1 MNKQNSKHI
10 KTIQKKNKQYDDG
23 GNLLSTSLASV
34 GAALGTTLGSI
45 GNKNNRTS
53 VIGNALGYLAAP
65 IGTMAGSLITNNTT
79 TDDPIKKTKKTN
91 NTSILQPYEPPI
103 YKPNIPQLKYTSP
116 KFAVGGA
123 IAAGAISSVIGALGS
138 GINSLLGKNKQGIA
152 QENQQANL
160 SQIQAANLGNVQSM
174 DDLLNSYIIPV
185 TANPGNF
192 GKWASGYG
200 RHKWGIDQT
209 NLLAQESIN
218 HNADR
223 LSTQNEL
230 SLKQNYASF
239 GGNLN
244 TAGANF
250 TTGMKH
256 INKGDTHENNPYEG
270 VPMGVDPQGTPNLV
284 EEGETIYN
292 DYVFSDRLKVPKQKI
307 KKGQTKFT
315 QEEKILHKYE
325 GKTYAD
331 AAKKAEK
338 DSGVDERPNDNIA
351 KRGFETILEI
361 LAQSQE
367 QQRAE
372 EDKEKIQQQLEALQ
386 EYLNSLS
393 PEEREQIIQQIQQQL
408 TGQEVP
414 QQEIPQQVQQQG
426 VPQDQQQMMQQQ
438 QQLSPE
444 EIAMMQQQQP
454 QQQEMSPEQQTMLQQ
469 QMQQQ
474 PPMEEQPMQEPQQQ
488 VQIQAYGGKLYEE
501 GGQLSPEQ
509 MAMLQQQQG
518 IPQQEVTPPTEPQS
532 PQDLPPEYQGQE
544 VPQGVEEVPQE
555 GQQEPTQEVPQ
566 ETPQEQIEQSPAEM
580 IDTNVNPEDM
590 STTELNKK
598 IDEIIRYAKDTQD
611 KQLARE
617 ARKIKKK
624 GTRTEK
630 EEFVQETLEEIKEEQ
645 DQIRQDKAVKE
656 ENIKQ
661 QQVQQQQL
669 AEEQAAQMQQQQQM
683 PQEEQVPQEAMQQE
697 GVPQEAVQ
705 ADAGQA
711 LDAQEVPQEMQETP
725 MMANGG
731 KLCAEGGAINM
742 GAVLAAIFEKNK
754 NNPAMMSKFRR
765 LQNCTDPQLQNDI
778 AREIIELDRNSS
790 YSCGGKLYADG
801 GDISSQV
808 AQAIPIY
815 DQIAEKDPNI
825 TQLFDQILKSVSS
838 DTVAKLGEQGIDPQ
852 NFAKYA
858 AVTQYMQQYQNNQA
872 ANGGKL
878 FEDGGVEQLL
888 IENYAKLT
896 KPLVQG
902 KSPLT
907 HRDSR
912 INDLSFLIWQ
922 PINQR
927 AYNLYKTV
935 QGDSEDRFRM
945 FIRTIIQN
953 AIYDDIQAKGKEL
966 QGFDENDTSEKIEN
980 YINENWNTLDSHP
993 ELRQTLID
1001 ILPKDYKFNSN
1012 FKVPT
1017 ALERLGL
1024 NDLPIINRQQNY
1036 TNTTS
1041 DTNTTSNVSTPK
1053 ASNIE
1058 KDTQDE
1064 IANTSNISSENQVN
1078 TDDIQKNVQQP
1089 KEEDSKAENNILQ
1102 NISPAIKVAIEKAT
1116 EIIEKQKK
1124 IDGKIEELVDGLLKS
1139 SGIKSKKLS
1148 TELQAYRDNIKAKLK
1163 DKLPEIL
1170 QNGKDISDVSINDIK
1185 DLNLLGTEGLNKTE
1199 ARKTVLNN
1207 ANIYSQQQSLISNG
1221 FEEGNLDNNNTL
1233 RWNGYTSPI
1242 KVRDIDPYK
1251 TFTDSQY
1258 GKNQLYLD
1266 PDTGLVYNGVKEGYN
1281 PNTPFDINTN
1291 GKLYKGTYWNL
1302 ADQGFYRTY
1311 NQDLN
1316 ENPFLK
1322 ANNYNIDKAKMD
1334 FVKYY
1339 NDKMFQFVAQSR
1351 GKANKKGGHV
1361 YQDKAGKL
1369 YYIDKSTKKKIY
1381 KTDNTSDLNEGQEND
1396 EWRKVFL
1403 TGKELRAWENQLE
1416 NGTSEKEKFLANS
1429 IKKTWGPKLNWSDD
1443 AQWHLRHEKDEN
1455 GKDYGLYSSSNP
1467 AGYLMETDEYLDDID
1482 PRTGKPYRE
1491 SIRTSDNVNGKHH
1504 SGTFGVDNTIKTY
1517 WVNTGTA
1524 EKPEYKQVVL
1534 NKGINI
1540 NNYNPELIGQAK
1552 DANGWN
1558 IQRYLINDNKKR
1570 YAIKSGDKVYTIDAD
1585 NFNPA
1590 SAGLKTTTVV
1600 PYKDQNIPGLNGKTT
1615 WLEFDK
1621 DSKTDSTSPLFPFPS
1636 KVPLL
1641 AGIGLQAGTTLFN
1654 ALKPIDYSNAD
1665 ALANLAATT
1674 GRTAS
1679 TISPPKIGDYLTY
1692 RPVDRNF
1699 IANQTLAQA
1708 NNINR
1713 TLAGLSG
1720 GNRGTATANILGN
1733 DYNTLVALGTDYM
1746 NAYEK
1751 NREQEQKVAQFNRET
1766 NKLNADWQMA
1776 ADRAN
1781 QDAYNNRL
1789 NLQANFN
1796 KDAINMRN
1804 TLETNKGNAI
1814 SAGLTGLANLV
1825 YNLYQDD
1832 YNKKLQK
1839 YSIDMGN
1846 PGPSTRYEYPKTSGA
1861 KGGKLR
1867 TRRKRTFNI

>member
-53 VIGNALGYLAAP
+53 VIGDALGYLAAP
-65 IGTMAGSLITNNTT
+65 IGTVAGSLITNNTT
-79 TDDPIKKTKKTN
+79 TDDPIKKTKKIN

-123 IAAGAISSVIGALGS
+123 LAAGAISAGIGALS
-138 GINSLLGKNKQGIA
+138 GITSSLLGKNKQGIA
-152 QENQQANL
+152 QEDQQAKL

-192 GKWASGYG
+192 GKWSSGYG
-200 RHKWGIDQT
+200 RHKYGIDQT
-209 NLLAQESIN
+209 NLLVQESIN

-244 TAGANF
+244 TAGADF

-256 INKGDTHENNPYEG
+256 INTGDTHENNPYEG
-270 VPMGVDPQGTPNLV
+270 VPMGIDPQGTPNLV

-315 QEEKILHKYE
+315 QEEKVLHKYE

-372 EDKEKIQQQLEALQ
+372 EDKEKMQQQLEALQ
-386 EYLNSLS
+386 EYLNSLP

-408 TGQEVP
+408 TGQGVP

-474 PPMEEQPMQEPQQQ
+474 PTMEEQPMQEPQQQ
-488 VQIQAYGGKLYEE
+488 VQTQAYGGKLYEE

-518 IPQQEVTPPTEPQS
+518 TPQQEVTTPTESQS

-544 VPQGVEEVPQE
+544 VPQNVEEVPQE
-555 GQQEPTQEVPQ
+555 GQQQPIQEVPQ

-661 QQVQQQQL
+661 QQAQQQQL

-731 KLCAEGGAINM
+731 QLYAEGGAINM

-808 AQAIPIY
+808 AQY
-815 DQIAEKDPNI
+815 KNLYSQIAEKDPNI
-825 TQLFDQILKSVSS
+825 TQLFNQMLSSITPDVATQIQKQYGLSS
-838 DTVAKLGEQGIDPQ
+838 EDYAIFATV
-852 NFAKYA
+852 N
-858 AVTQYMQQYQNNQA
+858 QYMQQYQNNQA

-878 FEDGGVEQLL
+878 Q
-888 IENYAKLT
+888 
-896 KPLVQG
+896 
-902 KSPLT
+902 
-907 HRDSR
+907 
-912 INDLSFLIWQ
+912 
-922 PINQR
+922 
-927 AYNLYKTV
+927 
-935 QGDSEDRFRM
+935 
-945 FIRTIIQN
+945 
-953 AIYDDIQAKGKEL
+953 DD
-966 QGFDENDTSEKIEN
+966 TPEKIKN
-980 YINENWNTLDSHP
+980 YIKESWTTLDNYP

-1001 ILPKDYKFNSN
+1001 LLPK
-1012 FKVPT
+1012 
-1017 ALERLGL
+1017 A
-1024 NDLPIINRQQNY
+1024 
-1036 TNTTS
+1036 
-1041 DTNTTSNVSTPK
+1041 TSNVSTPK
-1053 ASNIE
+1053 AFNIE
-1058 KDTQDE
+1058 KDTQDK
-1064 IANTSNISSENQVN
+1064 IANTSNISSDNQVN
-1078 TDDIQKNVQQP
+1078 TEDIQENVQQP
-1089 KEEDSKAENNILQ
+1089 KEEDSKTENNISQ
-1102 NISPAIKVAIEKAT
+1102 DISPDKKVVIEKAT
-1116 EIIEKQKK
+1116 EIVEKQKK
-1124 IDGKIEELVDGLLKS
+1124 IDEKIEELVDGLLKS

-1148 TELQAYRDNIKAKLK
+1148 PELQTYRDNIKAKLK

-1170 QNGKDISDVSINDIK
+1170 KNGKDISDVSINDIK
-1185 DLNLLGTEGLNKTE
+1185 DLNLLGTNGLNKTE
-1199 ARKTVLNN
+1199 ARRTVLNN
-1207 ANIYSQQQSLISNG
+1207 ANIYNQQQSLIGNG
-1221 FEEGNLDNNNTL
+1221 FGEGKLDNNTL
-1233 RWNGYTSPI
+1233 SWNYNSPVT
-1242 KVRDIDPYK
+1242 VRDINPYK
-1251 TFTDSQY
+1251 TFTAKGYD
-1258 GKNQLYLD
+1258 GKQLYLD
-1266 PDTGLVYNGVKEGYN
+1266 PDTGLVYNKVKEGYN

-1291 GKLYKGTYWNL
+1291 GKLYTGTYQDL

-1311 NQDLN
+1311 NQNLDD
-1316 ENPFLK
+1316 NPFIK
-1322 ANNYNIDKAKMD
+1322 TNDYNIDKAKMD

-1351 GKANKKGGHV
+1351 GRANKNGEHV
-1361 YQDKAGKL
+1361 YEDKSGKL

-1381 KTDNTSDLNEGQEND
+1381 KTDNTSDLNKGQEND

-1403 TGKELRAWENQLE
+1403 TGKELRAWENQLQNSE
-1416 NGTSEKEKFLANS
+1416 NEKERFLANS
-1429 IKKTWGPKLNWSDD
+1429 IKKTWGPNLNWSDN

-1467 AGYLMETDEYLDDID
+1467 TGYLKETDEYLDDID

-1491 SIRTSDNVNGKHH
+1491 SNRTSDNVNGKHH

-1517 WVNTGTA
+1517 WVNTGTS
-1524 EKPEYKQVVL
+1524 EKPKYKQVVL
-1534 NKGINI
+1534 NQDINI
-1540 NNYNPELIGQAK
+1540 NDYSPELIGQKK

-1585 NFNPA
+1585 NFDPA

-1720 GNRGTATANILGN
+1720 GNRGTAAANILGN
-1733 DYNTLVALGTDYM
+1733 DYNTLVALGTNYM

-1804 TLETNKGNAI
+1804 TLETNKGSAI

>member
-23 GNLLSTSLASV
+23 GNLLSTIGGTIGSTIGSAITTSLDDGRHTGIGDFLIGASPLAGTLAVQALNNKSNKKINKIDPYKTPDFVNAQDPYRVQEPANYGASGGQFLSSLGAGMASSFLMGGIGHLFNKAFGNNNQAINQRNARIQQAYNQAANISNINNYDDMANASIDTGFSVNRGEYGWFNGHRYRKDVEGANASKDYLASV
-34 GAALGTTLGSI
+34 I
-45 GNKNNRTS
+45 
-53 VIGNALGYLAAP
+53 
-65 IGTMAGSLITNNTT
+65 
-79 TDDPIKKTKKTN
+79 
-91 NTSILQPYEPPI
+91 
-103 YKPNIPQLKYTSP
+103 PN
-116 KFAVGGA
+116 
-123 IAAGAISSVIGALGS
+123 
-138 GINSLLGKNKQGIA
+138 
-152 QENQQANL
+152 
-160 SQIQAANLGNVQSM
+160 
-174 DDLLNSYIIPV
+174 
-185 TANPGNF
+185 TAN
-192 GKWASGYG
+192 K
-200 RHKWGIDQT
+200 
-209 NLLAQESIN
+209 IN
-218 HNADR
+218 I
-223 LSTQNEL
+223 QNDL

-315 QEEKILHKYE
+315 QEEKVLHKYE

-386 EYLNSLS
+386 EYLNSLP

-518 IPQQEVTPPTEPQS
+518 TPQQEVTPPTEPQS

-544 VPQGVEEVPQE
+544 VPQSVEEVPQE

-598 IDEIIRYAKDTQD
+598 IDEIIRYARDTQD

-617 ARKIKKK
+617 ARKIKRK

-878 FEDGGVEQLL
+878 FGNGGD
-888 IENYAKLT
+888 T
-896 KPLVQG
+896 KE
-902 KSPLT
+902 S
-907 HRDSR
+907 S
-912 INDLSFLIWQ
+912 S
-922 PINQR
+922 
-927 AYNLYKTV
+927 
-935 QGDSEDRFRM
+935 
-945 FIRTIIQN
+945 
-953 AIYDDIQAKGKEL
+953 
-966 QGFDENDTSEKIEN
+966 TSESTPSE
-980 YINENWNTLDSHP
+980 E
-993 ELRQTLID
+993 
-1001 ILPKDYKFNSN
+1001 
-1012 FKVPT
+1012 
-1017 ALERLGL
+1017 ALELAKKLIRDNGIKTK
-1024 NDLPIINRQQNY
+1024 NFD
-1036 TNTTS
+1036 
-1041 DTNTTSNVSTPK
+1041 PK
-1053 ASNIE
+1053 FKAYIDYIATKIQKYLKDNNI
-1058 KDTQDE
+1058 
-1064 IANTSNISSENQVN
+1064 NISTAS
-1078 TDDIQKNVQQP
+1078 
-1089 KEEDSKAENNILQ
+1089 
-1102 NISPAIKVAIEKAT
+1102 
-1116 EIIEKQKK
+1116 
-1124 IDGKIEELVDGLLKS
+1124 
-1139 SGIKSKKLS
+1139 
-1148 TELQAYRDNIKAKLK
+1148 
-1163 DKLPEIL
+1163 
-1170 QNGKDISDVSINDIK
+1170 IK
-1185 DLNLLGTEGLNKTE
+1185 DLKGSNLLGTDGLNKTE
-1199 ARKTVLNN
+1199 ARKTVRNN
-1207 ANIYSQQQSLISNG
+1207 INIYNQQQLLIGNG
-1221 FEEGNLDNNNTL
+1221 FKEGALDNNTL
-1233 RWNGYTSPI
+1233 SWNYNSPI

-1258 GKNQLYLD
+1258 GGNQLYLD

-1291 GKLYKGTYWNL
+1291 GKLYNGTYWNL

-1351 GKANKKGGHV
+1351 GKANKKGEHV

-1403 TGKELRAWENQLE
+1403 TGKELRAWVNQLE
-1416 NGTSEKEKFLANS
+1416 NNGTDKEKFLANS
-1429 IKKTWGPKLNWSDD
+1429 IKKTWGPDLDWSDN

-1455 GKDYGLYSSSNP
+1455 GKDYGLYSPTNRT
-1467 AGYLMETDEYLDDID
+1467 GYLTETDEYLDDID
-1482 PRTGKPYRE
+1482 PRTGKPYRQ

-1504 SGTFGVDNTIKTY
+1504 SGTFGVDNTIRTY

-1524 EKPEYKQVVL
+1524 KNPKYKQVVL
-1534 NKGINI
+1534 NSGINI

-1621 DSKTDSTSPLFPFPS
+1621 DSKTDSTSPIFPFPS

-1720 GNRGTATANILGN
+1720 GNRGTAAANILGN

-1766 NKLNADWQMA
+1766 NKLNDDYKTEADK
-1776 ADRAN
+1776 AN
-1781 QDAYNNRL
+1781 QAAYSKSL
-1789 NLQANFN
+1789 DLQASLN
-1796 KDAINMRN
+1796 KEASTMRN

>member
-23 GNLLSTSLASV
+23 GNLLSTIGGTVGSTIGSAITTSLDDGRHTGIGDFLIGASPLAGTLAVQALNNKSNKKINKIDPYKTPDFVNAQDPYKDQEPVNYGAFGGQFLSSLGAGMASSLLMGGIGSLVNKAFGNNKQAINQRNARIQQAYKQAANISNINNYDDMANASIDTGFSVNRGEYGWFNGHQYRKDVEGANASKEYLASV
-34 GAALGTTLGSI
+34 I
-45 GNKNNRTS
+45 
-53 VIGNALGYLAAP
+53 
-65 IGTMAGSLITNNTT
+65 
-79 TDDPIKKTKKTN
+79 
-91 NTSILQPYEPPI
+91 
-103 YKPNIPQLKYTSP
+103 PN
-116 KFAVGGA
+116 
-123 IAAGAISSVIGALGS
+123 
-138 GINSLLGKNKQGIA
+138 
-152 QENQQANL
+152 
-160 SQIQAANLGNVQSM
+160 AAN
-174 DDLLNSYIIPV
+174 
-185 TANPGNF
+185 
-192 GKWASGYG
+192 K
-200 RHKWGIDQT
+200 
-209 NLLAQESIN
+209 IN
-218 HNADR
+218 I
-223 LSTQNEL
+223 QNEL
-230 SLKQNYASF
+230 NLKQNYASF

-315 QEEKILHKYE
+315 QEEKVLHKYE

-372 EDKEKIQQQLEALQ
+372 EGKEKMQQQLEALQ
-386 EYLNSLS
+386 EYLNSLP

-454 QQQEMSPEQQTMLQQ
+454 QQQEMSPEQQAMLQQ

-488 VQIQAYGGKLYEE
+488 VQTQAYGGKLYEE

-509 MAMLQQQQG
+509 MAMLQQQYG
-518 IPQQEVTPPTEPQS
+518 TPQQEVTPPTEPQS

-544 VPQGVEEVPQE
+544 VPQSVEEVPQE

-566 ETPQEQIEQSPAEM
+566 EIPQEQIEQSPAEM

-598 IDEIIRYAKDTQD
+598 IDEIIRYARDTQD

-617 ARKIKKK
+617 ARKIKRK

-661 QQVQQQQL
+661 QQAQQQQL

-697 GVPQEAVQ
+697 EVPQEAVQ

-731 KLCAEGGAINM
+731 KLYAEGGAINM

-808 AQAIPIY
+808 AQAKNLY
-815 DQIAEKDPNI
+815 SQIVEKDPNI
-825 TQLFDQILKSVSS
+825 TQLFNQMLSSITPDVATQIQKQYGVSS
-838 DTVAKLGEQGIDPQ
+838 EDYAM
-852 NFAKYA
+852 FAT
-858 AVTQYMQQYQNNQA
+858 VTQYMQQYQNNQA
-872 ANGGKL
+872 ANGGRL
-878 FEDGGVEQLL
+878 FGKGGNTQESSYTSAPE
-888 IENYAKLT
+888 I
-896 KPLVQG
+896 
-902 KSPLT
+902 
-907 HRDSR
+907 
-912 INDLSFLIWQ
+912 
-922 PINQR
+922 
-927 AYNLYKTV
+927 
-935 QGDSEDRFRM
+935 SED
-945 FIRTIIQN
+945 
-953 AIYDDIQAKGKEL
+953 
-966 QGFDENDTSEKIEN
+966 
-980 YINENWNTLDSHP
+980 
-993 ELRQTLID
+993 
-1001 ILPKDYKFNSN
+1001 
-1012 FKVPT
+1012 
-1017 ALERLGL
+1017 ALELAKKLIRDNGIKTK
-1024 NDLPIINRQQNY
+1024 NFDPKFEAYIKDIAAKIQQY
-1036 TNTTS
+1036 LRG
-1041 DTNTTSNVSTPK
+1041 K
-1053 ASNIE
+1053 NI
-1058 KDTQDE
+1058 
-1064 IANTSNISSENQVN
+1064 NISTAS
-1078 TDDIQKNVQQP
+1078 
-1089 KEEDSKAENNILQ
+1089 
-1102 NISPAIKVAIEKAT
+1102 
-1116 EIIEKQKK
+1116 
-1124 IDGKIEELVDGLLKS
+1124 
-1139 SGIKSKKLS
+1139 
-1148 TELQAYRDNIKAKLK
+1148 
-1163 DKLPEIL
+1163 
-1170 QNGKDISDVSINDIK
+1170 IK
-1185 DLNLLGTEGLNKTE
+1185 DLKGSNLLGTDGLNKNE

-1207 ANIYSQQQSLISNG
+1207 VNTYNQQQSLIGKG
-1221 FEEGNLDNNNTL
+1221 FKEGALDNNNTL
-1233 RWNGYTSPI
+1233 PWYGYNSPVT
-1242 KVRDIDPYK
+1242 VRDINPYK
-1251 TFTDSQY
+1251 AFTATEYD
-1258 GKNQLYLD
+1258 GKQLYLD
-1266 PDTGLVYNGVKEGYN
+1266 PDTGLVYNGVKEGYD
-1281 PNTPFDINTN
+1281 PKTPFDINTN
-1291 GKLYKGTYWNL
+1291 GKLYKGTYQDL
-1302 ADQGFYRTY
+1302 ADQGFYRTQ
-1311 NQDLN
+1311 NQNLDA
-1316 ENPFLK
+1316 NPFIK
-1322 ANNYNIDKAKMD
+1322 ESNYNIDKAKMD

-1351 GKANKKGGHV
+1351 GKADKKGEHV
-1361 YQDKAGKL
+1361 YEDKSGKL

-1381 KTDNTSDLNEGQEND
+1381 KTDNTSDLNEGQKND

-1403 TGKELRAWENQLE
+1403 TGKELRAWENQLQ
-1416 NGTSEKEKFLANS
+1416 NSKDEKEKFLANS
-1429 IKKTWGPKLNWSDD
+1429 IKKTWGPDLDWSEK

-1455 GKDYGLYSSSNP
+1455 GKDYGLYSPNNST
-1467 AGYLMETDEYLDDID
+1467 GYLTETDEYLDDID
-1482 PRTGKPYRE
+1482 PRTGKPYRD
-1491 SIRTSDNVNGKHH
+1491 SNRTSDNVNGKHH

-1524 EKPEYKQVVL
+1524 KNPKYKQVVL
-1534 NKGINI
+1534 NEGINI
-1540 NNYNPELIGQAK
+1540 NDYSPELIGQAK

-1585 NFNPA
+1585 NFDPA
-1590 SAGLKTTTVV
+1590 SVGLKTTTVV

-1621 DSKTDSTSPLFPFPS
+1621 DSKTDSTSPLFPFSS

-1641 AGIGLQAGTTLFN
+1641 AGIGLQAGTTIFN
-1654 ALKPIDYSNAD
+1654 ALKPTDYKNAD
-1665 ALANLAATT
+1665 ALANLAATIGGT
-1674 GRTAS
+1674 NI
-1679 TISPPKIGDYLTY
+1679 TIDPQKIGDYRTF
-1692 RPVDRNF
+1692 RPTDINSD
-1699 IANQTLAQA
+1699 ANHTLAQA
-1708 NNINR
+1708 NNTYR
-1713 TLAGLSG
+1713 LLAGLSG
-1720 GNRGTATANILGN
+1720 GNRGTAAANILGN
-1733 DYNTLVALGTDYM
+1733 DYNTLVALGTNYL

-1751 NREQEQKVAQFNRET
+1751 NREQEEKVAQFNRET
-1766 NKLNADWQMA
+1766 NKLNADWKMA

-1781 QDAYNNRL
+1781 QDAYKDKL
-1789 NLQANFN
+1789 SLQANLD

-1846 PGPSTRYEYPKTSGA
+1846 ASPSTRYEYPKTSGA

>member
-23 GNLLSTSLASV
+23 GNLLSTIGGTIGSTIGSAITTSLDDGRHTGIGDFLIGASPLAGTLAVQALNNKSNKKINKIDPYKTPDFVNAQDPYRVQEPANYGASGGQFLSSLGAGMASSFLMGGIGHLFNKAFGNNNQAINQRNARIQQAYNQAANISNINNYDDMANASIDTGFSVNRGEYGWFNGHRYRKDVEGANASKDYLASV
-34 GAALGTTLGSI
+34 I
-45 GNKNNRTS
+45 
-53 VIGNALGYLAAP
+53 
-65 IGTMAGSLITNNTT
+65 
-79 TDDPIKKTKKTN
+79 
-91 NTSILQPYEPPI
+91 
-103 YKPNIPQLKYTSP
+103 PN
-116 KFAVGGA
+116 
-123 IAAGAISSVIGALGS
+123 
-138 GINSLLGKNKQGIA
+138 
-152 QENQQANL
+152 
-160 SQIQAANLGNVQSM
+160 
-174 DDLLNSYIIPV
+174 
-185 TANPGNF
+185 TAN
-192 GKWASGYG
+192 K
-200 RHKWGIDQT
+200 
-209 NLLAQESIN
+209 IN
-218 HNADR
+218 I
-223 LSTQNEL
+223 QNDL

-256 INKGDTHENNPYEG
+256 INTGDTHENNPYEG

-315 QEEKILHKYE
+315 QEEKVLHKYE

-386 EYLNSLS
+386 EYLNSLP

-414 QQEIPQQVQQQG
+414 QQEIPQQIQQQG

-454 QQQEMSPEQQTMLQQ
+454 QQQEMSPEQQIMLQQ

-488 VQIQAYGGKLYEE
+488 VQTQAYGGKLYEE

-518 IPQQEVTPPTEPQS
+518 TPQQEVTPPTEPQS

-598 IDEIIRYAKDTQD
+598 IDEIIRYARDTQD

-617 ARKIKKK
+617 ARKIKRK

-661 QQVQQQQL
+661 QQAQQQQL

-697 GVPQEAVQ
+697 SVPQEAVQ

-872 ANGGKL
+872 ANGGRL
-878 FEDGGVEQLL
+878 FGNGGD
-888 IENYAKLT
+888 T
-896 KPLVQG
+896 KE
-902 KSPLT
+902 S
-907 HRDSR
+907 S
-912 INDLSFLIWQ
+912 S
-922 PINQR
+922 
-927 AYNLYKTV
+927 
-935 QGDSEDRFRM
+935 
-945 FIRTIIQN
+945 
-953 AIYDDIQAKGKEL
+953 
-966 QGFDENDTSEKIEN
+966 TSESTPSE
-980 YINENWNTLDSHP
+980 E
-993 ELRQTLID
+993 
-1001 ILPKDYKFNSN
+1001 
-1012 FKVPT
+1012 
-1017 ALERLGL
+1017 ALELAKKLIRDNGIKTK
-1024 NDLPIINRQQNY
+1024 NFD
-1036 TNTTS
+1036 
-1041 DTNTTSNVSTPK
+1041 PK
-1053 ASNIE
+1053 FKAYIDYIATKIQKYLKDNNI
-1058 KDTQDE
+1058 
-1064 IANTSNISSENQVN
+1064 NISTAS
-1078 TDDIQKNVQQP
+1078 
-1089 KEEDSKAENNILQ
+1089 
-1102 NISPAIKVAIEKAT
+1102 
-1116 EIIEKQKK
+1116 
-1124 IDGKIEELVDGLLKS
+1124 
-1139 SGIKSKKLS
+1139 
-1148 TELQAYRDNIKAKLK
+1148 
-1163 DKLPEIL
+1163 
-1170 QNGKDISDVSINDIK
+1170 IK
-1185 DLNLLGTEGLNKTE
+1185 DLKGSNLLGTDGLNKTE
-1199 ARKTVLNN
+1199 ARKTVRNNVNIYNQQQLLTTNKFDPGKLTNNKLSWNSSYNSPWSINEQTPYELLKDPNQIYMDFNNGVYRGINKDYQPSTPFDLQTHGTRYTGDYKDAYNQGFYKRNEKNDIANNYFYTSNNNDIDEADKALTAYYANSLFDYIANTRGKKGVQTDNGSKYFVPKGKNNVKKNRVYFQLKDPNNKQYWADGEWAKMYLTGAELRDWVQKLESSNEPADKALAQSIKASWGDENTNWDPKTAKWHLRQEKNKDNKEYGDYSNTNTEGYLKESDNFLRSIDWRTNKPRSETKRTNDAVLGNDHTASIKALLNN
-1207 ANIYSQQQSLISNG
+1207 EVDTYWVQDGKNKDGTPNYKRVILKPNALENINKYSPTDLGSIA
-1221 FEEGNLDNNNTL
+1221 D
-1233 RWNGYTSPI
+1233 NGYTI
-1242 KVRDIDPYK
+1242 HR
-1251 TFTDSQY
+1251 
-1258 GKNQLYLD
+1258 YL
-1266 PDTGLVYNGVKEGYN
+1266 
-1281 PNTPFDINTN
+1281 
-1291 GKLYKGTYWNL
+1291 
-1302 ADQGFYRTY
+1302 
-1311 NQDLN
+1311 LN
-1316 ENPFLK
+1316 N
-1322 ANNYNIDKAKMD
+1322 
-1334 FVKYY
+1334 
-1339 NDKMFQFVAQSR
+1339 
-1351 GKANKKGGHV
+1351 
-1361 YQDKAGKL
+1361 
-1369 YYIDKSTKKKIY
+1369 
-1381 KTDNTSDLNEGQEND
+1381 
-1396 EWRKVFL
+1396 
-1403 TGKELRAWENQLE
+1403 
-1416 NGTSEKEKFLANS
+1416 
-1429 IKKTWGPKLNWSDD
+1429 
-1443 AQWHLRHEKDEN
+1443 
-1455 GKDYGLYSSSNP
+1455 
-1467 AGYLMETDEYLDDID
+1467 
-1482 PRTGKPYRE
+1482 
-1491 SIRTSDNVNGKHH
+1491 
-1504 SGTFGVDNTIKTY
+1504 
-1517 WVNTGTA
+1517 
-1524 EKPEYKQVVL
+1524 
-1534 NKGINI
+1534 
-1540 NNYNPELIGQAK
+1540 
-1552 DANGWN
+1552 DAN
-1558 IQRYLINDNKKR
+1558 R
-1570 YAIKSGDKVYTIDAD
+1570 YAIKVGDKVYTIDKSKLED
-1585 NFNPA
+1585 P
-1590 SAGLKTTTVV
+1590 SSLGLKVSTQT
-1600 PYKDQNIPGLNGKTT
+1600 PYQDVKTPGLNGKTT

-1641 AGIGLQAGTTLFN
+1641 AGIGLQAGTTVFN
-1654 ALKPIDYSNAD
+1654 ALKPIDYRNAD

-1679 TISPPKIGDYLTY
+1679 TISPVSIGDYLTF
-1692 RPVDRNF
+1692 RPKDINPD
-1699 IANQTLAQA
+1699 AYNTLAEA
-1708 NNINR
+1708 NNTNR
-1713 TLAGLSG
+1713 LLAGLSG
-1720 GNRGTATANILGN
+1720 GNRGTAAANILGN
-1733 DYNTLVALGTDYM
+1733 DYNTLVALGTNYM

>member
-23 GNLLSTSLASV
+23 GNLLNTSLASV

-53 VIGNALGYLAAP
+53 VIGDVFSYLAAP
-65 IGTMAGSLITNNTT
+65 IGTMAGSLIANNTT
-79 TDDPIKKTKKTN
+79 TDNPIKKTKKIN

-192 GKWASGYG
+192 GKWSSGYG

-315 QEEKILHKYE
+315 QEEKVLHKYE

-518 IPQQEVTPPTEPQS
+518 TPQQEVTPPTEPQS

-544 VPQGVEEVPQE
+544 VPQSVEEVPQE

-598 IDEIIRYAKDTQD
+598 IDEIIRYARDTQD

-617 ARKIKKK
+617 ARKIKRK

-697 GVPQEAVQ
+697 GIPQEAVQ

-711 LDAQEVPQEMQETP
+711 LDAQEIPQEMQETP

-731 KLCAEGGAINM
+731 KLYAEGGAINM

-872 ANGGKL
+872 ANGGRL
-878 FEDGGVEQLL
+878 FGNGGD
-888 IENYAKLT
+888 T
-896 KPLVQG
+896 KE
-902 KSPLT
+902 
-907 HRDSR
+907 
-912 INDLSFLIWQ
+912 SF
-922 PINQR
+922 
-927 AYNLYKTV
+927 
-935 QGDSEDRFRM
+935 S
-945 FIRTIIQN
+945 
-953 AIYDDIQAKGKEL
+953 
-966 QGFDENDTSEKIEN
+966 TSESTPSE
-980 YINENWNTLDSHP
+980 E
-993 ELRQTLID
+993 
-1001 ILPKDYKFNSN
+1001 
-1012 FKVPT
+1012 
-1017 ALERLGL
+1017 ALEL
-1024 NDLPIINRQQNY
+1024 
-1036 TNTTS
+1036 
-1041 DTNTTSNVSTPK
+1041 
-1053 ASNIE
+1053 A
-1058 KDTQDE
+1058 
-1064 IANTSNISSENQVN
+1064 
-1078 TDDIQKNVQQP
+1078 
-1089 KEEDSKAENNILQ
+1089 
-1102 NISPAIKVAIEKAT
+1102 
-1116 EIIEKQKK
+1116 KK
-1124 IDGKIEELVDGLLKS
+1124 LIRDN
-1139 SGIKSKKLS
+1139 GIKTKNFDPKFKAYIDYIATQIQQYLS
-1148 TELQAYRDNIKAKLK
+1148 TI
-1163 DKLPEIL
+1163 
-1170 QNGKDISDVSINDIK
+1170 GKDISTASIK
-1185 DLNLLGTEGLNKTE
+1185 DLKGSNLLGTDGLNKTE
-1199 ARKTVLNN
+1199 ARKTVRNN
-1207 ANIYSQQQSLISNG
+1207 VNIYNQQQSLIGNG
-1221 FEEGNLDNNNTL
+1221 FEEGNLDNNTL
-1233 RWNGYTSPI
+1233 HWKGYTSPI

-1258 GKNQLYLD
+1258 GGNQLYLD

-1291 GKLYKGTYWNL
+1291 GKLYKGTYQDL
-1302 ADQGFYRTY
+1302 ADQGFYRTS
-1311 NQDLN
+1311 NQNLDN
-1316 ENPFLK
+1316 NPFIN
-1322 ANNYNIDKAKMD
+1322 ANDYNIDKAKMD

-1339 NDKMFQFVAQSR
+1339 NDKMFQFAAQSR

-1403 TGKELRAWENQLE
+1403 TGKELRAWVNQLE
-1416 NGTSEKEKFLANS
+1416 NNGTDKEKFLANS
-1429 IKKTWGPKLNWSDD
+1429 IKKTWGPDLNWSDN

-1467 AGYLMETDEYLDDID
+1467 TGYLKETDEYLDDID
-1482 PRTGKPYRE
+1482 PRTGKPYRD

-1504 SGTFGVDNTIKTY
+1504 SGTFGVDNTIRTY

-1524 EKPEYKQVVL
+1524 KNPKYKQVVL
-1534 NKGINI
+1534 NSGINI
-1540 NNYNPELIGQAK
+1540 NDYNPELIGQAK

-1641 AGIGLQAGTTLFN
+1641 AGIGLQAGTTVFN
-1654 ALKPIDYSNAD
+1654 ALKPIDYRNAD

-1720 GNRGTATANILGN
+1720 GNRGTAAANILGN

>member
-53 VIGNALGYLAAP
+53 VIGDTLGYLAAP

-123 IAAGAISSVIGALGS
+123 LAAGAISAGIGALGS

-152 QENQQANL
+152 EEDRQANL

-200 RHKWGIDQT
+200 RHKQGIDQT
-209 NLLAQESIN
+209 NLLAQESIS
-218 HNADR
+218 HNANR
-223 LSTQNEL
+223 LATQNEL

-244 TAGANF
+244 TAGADF

-256 INKGDTHENNPYEG
+256 INTGDTHENNPYEG

-372 EDKEKIQQQLEALQ
+372 EDKEKMQQQLEALQ
-386 EYLNSLS
+386 EYLNSLP

-408 TGQEVP
+408 TGQGVP

-426 VPQDQQQMMQQQ
+426 IPQDQQQMMQQQ

-474 PPMEEQPMQEPQQQ
+474 PSIEEQPMQEPQQQ
-488 VQIQAYGGKLYEE
+488 VQTQAYGGKLYEE

-598 IDEIIRYAKDTQD
+598 IDEIIRYARDTQD

-617 ARKIKKK
+617 ARKIKRK

-661 QQVQQQQL
+661 QQAQQQQL
-669 AEEQAAQMQQQQQM
+669 AEAQAAQMQQQQQM
-683 PQEEQVPQEAMQQE
+683 PQEEQIPQEAIQQEDVPQET
-697 GVPQEAVQ
+697 VQ
-705 ADAGQA
+705 ADAGQV

-731 KLCAEGGAINM
+731 QLYAQGGAIDM

-825 TQLFDQILKSVSS
+825 TQLFDYILKSVSS

-872 ANGGKL
+872 ANGGRL
-878 FEDGGVEQLL
+878 FGEGGDTQE
-888 IENYAKLT
+888 
-896 KPLVQG
+896 G
-902 KSPLT
+902 
-907 HRDSR
+907 
-912 INDLSFLIWQ
+912 SFTSTLQ
-922 PINQR
+922 P
-927 AYNLYKTV
+927 
-935 QGDSEDRFRM
+935 
-945 FIRTIIQN
+945 
-953 AIYDDIQAKGKEL
+953 
-966 QGFDENDTSEKIEN
+966 SEK
-980 YINENWNTLDSHP
+980 
-993 ELRQTLID
+993 
-1001 ILPKDYKFNSN
+1001 
-1012 FKVPT
+1012 
-1017 ALERLGL
+1017 ALEL
-1024 NDLPIINRQQNY
+1024 
-1036 TNTTS
+1036 
-1041 DTNTTSNVSTPK
+1041 
-1053 ASNIE
+1053 A
-1058 KDTQDE
+1058 
-1064 IANTSNISSENQVN
+1064 
-1078 TDDIQKNVQQP
+1078 
-1089 KEEDSKAENNILQ
+1089 
-1102 NISPAIKVAIEKAT
+1102 
-1116 EIIEKQKK
+1116 
-1124 IDGKIEELVDGLLKS
+1124 GKLI
-1139 SGIKSKKLS
+1139 
-1148 TELQAYRDNIKAKLK
+1148 RDNGIKAKNFDQKFEAYINYIATKIQKYLK
-1163 DKLPEIL
+1163 DNKI
-1170 QNGKDISDVSINDIK
+1170 DISTASIK
-1185 DLNLLGTEGLNKTE
+1185 DLKGSNLLGTESLNKNE
-1199 ARKTVLNN
+1199 ARKTVRNN
-1207 ANIYSQQQSLISNG
+1207 VNTYNQQQLLITNK
-1221 FEEGNLDNNNTL
+1221 FDPGNLTNNKLSWDPSYNSPWYINEQTPYDLL
-1233 RWNGYTSPI
+1233 RVP
-1242 KVRDIDPYK
+1242 
-1251 TFTDSQY
+1251 
-1258 GKNQLYLD
+1258 NQIYMD
-1266 PDTGLVYNGVKEGYN
+1266 FNNGVYRGINKDYQ
-1281 PNTPFDINTN
+1281 PSTPFDLQTH
-1291 GKLYKGTYWNL
+1291 GTRYTGDYKDASN
-1302 ADQGFYRTY
+1302 QGFYRR
-1311 NQDLN
+1311 N
-1316 ENPFLK
+1316 EK
-1322 ANNYNIDKAKMD
+1322 GDIDNNYFYTSNGNDIDKADRALTEYYANSLFNYIASTRGKSGVQKD
-1334 FVKYY
+1334 NSGRYFVPRGKNNIKKNRVYFQLKDPNNKEY
-1339 NDKMFQFVAQSR
+1339 WADGKWAQMYLTGAELRDWVQKLESSNEPADKALAQSI
-1351 GKANKKGGHV
+1351 KASWG
-1361 YQDKAGKL
+1361 DE
-1369 YYIDKSTKKKIY
+1369 
-1381 KTDNTSDLNEGQEND
+1381 NT
-1396 EWRKVFL
+1396 
-1403 TGKELRAWENQLE
+1403 
-1416 NGTSEKEKFLANS
+1416 
-1429 IKKTWGPKLNWSDD
+1429 NWDPQT
-1443 AQWHLRHEKDEN
+1443 AKWHLRQEKN
-1455 GKDYGLYSSSNP
+1455 KDNKEYGDYSNTNTE
-1467 AGYLMETDEYLDDID
+1467 GYLKE
-1482 PRTGKPYRE
+1482 
-1491 SIRTSDNVNGKHH
+1491 SDNFLRSIDWRTNKPRSETKRTNDAVLGNDHTASIKALLNNE
-1504 SGTFGVDNTIKTY
+1504 VDTY
-1517 WVNTGTA
+1517 WVQDGKNKDGT
-1524 EKPEYKQVVL
+1524 PNYKRVIL
-1534 NKGINI
+1534 EPNALENI
-1540 NNYNPELIGQAK
+1540 NKYSPTDLGSIADNGYTIHRYLLNN
-1552 DANGWN
+1552 DAN
-1558 IQRYLINDNKKR
+1558 R
-1570 YAIKSGDKVYTIDAD
+1570 YAIKVGDKVYTIDKSKLD
-1585 NFNPA
+1585 DP
-1590 SAGLKTTTVV
+1590 SSLGLKVSTQT
-1600 PYKDQNIPGLNGKTT
+1600 PYQDVKTPGLNGKTT

-1621 DSKTDSTSPLFPFPS
+1621 DSKVDSTSPLFPFPS

-1679 TISPPKIGDYLTY
+1679 TISPVKIGDYLTY

-1720 GNRGTATANILGN
+1720 GNRGTAAANILGN

-1766 NKLNADWQMA
+1766 NKLNADWQME
-1776 ADRAN
+1776 ADKAN
-1781 QDAYNNRL
+1781 QDAYKDRL
-1789 NLQANFN
+1789 NLQANLN

-1832 YNKKLQK
+1832 YDKKLQK

-1846 PGPSTRYEYPKTSGA
+1846 AGPSTRYEYPKTSGA

>member
-53 VIGNALGYLAAP
+53 VIGDALSYLAAP

-79 TDDPIKKTKKTN
+79 TDDPIKKTKTN

-123 IAAGAISSVIGALGS
+123 IAAGAISAGIGALGS
-138 GINSLLGKNKQGIA
+138 GINSLFGKNKQGIA

-192 GKWASGYG
+192 GKWSSGYG
-200 RHKWGIDQT
+200 RHKYGIDQT
-209 NLLAQESIN
+209 NLLVQESIN

-256 INKGDTHENNPYEG
+256 INTGDTHENNPYEG

-386 EYLNSLS
+386 EYLNSLP

-454 QQQEMSPEQQTMLQQ
+454 QQQEMSPEQQAMLQQ

-474 PPMEEQPMQEPQQQ
+474 PPMEEQTMQEPQQQ
-488 VQIQAYGGKLYEE
+488 VQTRACGGKLYEE

-518 IPQQEVTPPTEPQS
+518 TPQQEVTPPTEPQF
-532 PQDLPPEYQGQE
+532 PQNLPPEYQGQE

-598 IDEIIRYAKDTQD
+598 IDEIIRYARDTQD

-617 ARKIKKK
+617 ARKIKRK

-661 QQVQQQQL
+661 QQAQQQQL

-731 KLCAEGGAINM
+731 KLYAEGGAINM

-801 GDISSQV
+801 GNISSQV

-878 FEDGGVEQLL
+878 FGEGGD
-888 IENYAKLT
+888 T
-896 KPLVQG
+896 KGSSSTSTLKP
-902 KSPLT
+902 
-907 HRDSR
+907 
-912 INDLSFLIWQ
+912 
-922 PINQR
+922 
-927 AYNLYKTV
+927 
-935 QGDSEDRFRM
+935 SEDALELAKKL
-945 FIRTIIQN
+945 IRANGIKAKNFDTKFN
-953 AIYDDIQAKGKEL
+953 AYI
-966 QGFDENDTSEKIEN
+966 N
-980 YINENWNTLDSHP
+980 YI
-993 ELRQTLID
+993 
-1001 ILPKDYKFNSN
+1001 
-1012 FKVPT
+1012 
-1017 ALERLGL
+1017 
-1024 NDLPIINRQQNY
+1024 
-1036 TNTTS
+1036 
-1041 DTNTTSNVSTPK
+1041 
-1053 ASNIE
+1053 
-1058 KDTQDE
+1058 
-1064 IANTSNISSENQVN
+1064 
-1078 TDDIQKNVQQP
+1078 
-1089 KEEDSKAENNILQ
+1089 
-1102 NISPAIKVAIEKAT
+1102 AT
-1116 EIIEKQKK
+1116 EIQKYLENNK
-1124 IDGKIEELVDGLLKS
+1124 INI
-1139 SGIKSKKLS
+1139 S
-1148 TELQAYRDNIKAKLK
+1148 TA
-1163 DKLPEIL
+1163 
-1170 QNGKDISDVSINDIK
+1170 SIK
-1185 DLNLLGTEGLNKTE
+1185 DLKGSNLLGTEGLNKNE
-1199 ARKTVLNN
+1199 ARRTVLNN
-1207 ANIYSQQQSLISNG
+1207 ANIYNQQQSLIGKG
-1221 FEEGNLDNNNTL
+1221 FEEGDLDNTNNTL
-1233 RWNGYTSPI
+1233 SWKGYNSPI

-1251 TFTDSQY
+1251 TFTDIQY
-1258 GKNQLYLD
+1258 KGKEDQLYLD
-1266 PDTGLVYNGVKEGYN
+1266 PKTGLVYNGVKEGYN
-1281 PNTPFDINTN
+1281 PKTPFDINTN
-1291 GKLYKGTYWNL
+1291 GKLYKGAYQNL
-1302 ADQGFYRTY
+1302 ANQGFYRTD
-1311 NQDLN
+1311 NQDLDT
-1316 ENPFLK
+1316 NPFIK
-1322 ANNYNIDKAKMD
+1322 ESNYNIDKAKMD

-1351 GKANKKGGHV
+1351 GRADKKGRHV
-1361 YQDKAGKL
+1361 YRDKSGKL

-1396 EWRKVFL
+1396 EWRKIFL

-1416 NGTSEKEKFLANS
+1416 KSGTDKEKFLANS
-1429 IKKTWGPKLNWSDD
+1429 IKKTWGPDLDWSNN

-1455 GKDYGLYSSSNP
+1455 GKDYGLFSSNNP
-1467 AGYLMETDEYLDDID
+1467 AGYLQETDEYLDDID
-1482 PRTGKPYRE
+1482 PRTDKPYRD

-1524 EKPEYKQVVL
+1524 KNPKYKQVVL
-1534 NKGINI
+1534 NDGINI
-1540 NNYNPELIGQAK
+1540 NDFSPELIGQAK

-1585 NFNPA
+1585 NFDPA

-1641 AGIGLQAGTTLFN
+1641 AGIGLQAGTTIFN
-1654 ALKPIDYSNAD
+1654 ALKPIDTSNAD

-1679 TISPPKIGDYLTY
+1679 TISPVKIGDYLTY

-1720 GNRGTATANILGN
+1720 GNRGTAAANILGN

-1789 NLQANFN
+1789 NLQANLN

-1804 TLETNKGNAI
+1804 TLETNKGSAI

>member
-10 KTIQKKNKQYDDG
+10 KTIQNKNKQYDDG

-53 VIGNALGYLAAP
+53 VIGDALSYLAAP
-65 IGTMAGSLITNNTT
+65 IGTMAGSLITNNNT
-79 TDDPIKKTKKTN
+79 TDDPIKKTKTN

-123 IAAGAISSVIGALGS
+123 IAAGAISAGIGALGS

-192 GKWASGYG
+192 GKWSSGYG
-200 RHKWGIDQT
+200 RHKYGIDQT
-209 NLLAQESIN
+209 NLLVQESIN

-244 TAGANF
+244 TAGADF

-256 INKGDTHENNPYEG
+256 INTGDTHENNPYEG

-386 EYLNSLS
+386 EYLNSLP

-414 QQEIPQQVQQQG
+414 QQEIPQQIQQQG

-474 PPMEEQPMQEPQQQ
+474 SPMEEQPMQEPQQQ

-518 IPQQEVTPPTEPQS
+518 TPQQEVTSPTEPQS
-532 PQDLPPEYQGQE
+532 PQNLPPEYQGQE

-598 IDEIIRYAKDTQD
+598 IDEIIRYARDTQD

-617 ARKIKKK
+617 ARKIKRK

-661 QQVQQQQL
+661 QQAQQQQL

-683 PQEEQVPQEAMQQE
+683 PQEEQIPQEAMQQE

-872 ANGGKL
+872 ANGGRL
-878 FEDGGVEQLL
+878 FEDGGF
-888 IENYAKLT
+888 
-896 KPLVQG
+896 KP
-902 KSPLT
+902 
-907 HRDSR
+907 
-912 INDLSFLIWQ
+912 
-922 PINQR
+922 
-927 AYNLYKTV
+927 
-935 QGDSEDRFRM
+935 
-945 FIRTIIQN
+945 
-953 AIYDDIQAKGKEL
+953 
-966 QGFDENDTSEKIEN
+966 
-980 YINENWNTLDSHP
+980 
-993 ELRQTLID
+993 
-1001 ILPKDYKFNSN
+1001 
-1012 FKVPT
+1012 
-1017 ALERLGL
+1017 
-1024 NDLPIINRQQNY
+1024 
-1036 TNTTS
+1036 
-1041 DTNTTSNVSTPK
+1041 
-1053 ASNIE
+1053 
-1058 KDTQDE
+1058 
-1064 IANTSNISSENQVN
+1064 
-1078 TDDIQKNVQQP
+1078 QP
-1089 KEEDSKAENNILQ
+1089 KTEDSKAENNILQ

-1116 EIIEKQKK
+1116 EI
-1124 IDGKIEELVDGLLKS
+1124 
-1139 SGIKSKKLS
+1139 
-1148 TELQAYRDNIKAKLK
+1148 T
-1163 DKLPEIL
+1163 
-1170 QNGKDISDVSINDIK
+1170 
-1185 DLNLLGTEGLNKTE
+1185 
-1199 ARKTVLNN
+1199 
-1207 ANIYSQQQSLISNG
+1207 
-1221 FEEGNLDNNNTL
+1221 
-1233 RWNGYTSPI
+1233 
-1242 KVRDIDPYK
+1242 
-1251 TFTDSQY
+1251 
-1258 GKNQLYLD
+1258 
-1266 PDTGLVYNGVKEGYN
+1266 
-1281 PNTPFDINTN
+1281 
-1291 GKLYKGTYWNL
+1291 
-1302 ADQGFYRTY
+1302 
-1311 NQDLN
+1311 
-1316 ENPFLK
+1316 
-1322 ANNYNIDKAKMD
+1322 
-1334 FVKYY
+1334 
-1339 NDKMFQFVAQSR
+1339 
-1351 GKANKKGGHV
+1351 
-1361 YQDKAGKL
+1361 
-1369 YYIDKSTKKKIY
+1369 
-1381 KTDNTSDLNEGQEND
+1381 
-1396 EWRKVFL
+1396 
-1403 TGKELRAWENQLE
+1403 
-1416 NGTSEKEKFLANS
+1416 
-1429 IKKTWGPKLNWSDD
+1429 
-1443 AQWHLRHEKDEN
+1443 
-1455 GKDYGLYSSSNP
+1455 
-1467 AGYLMETDEYLDDID
+1467 
-1482 PRTGKPYRE
+1482 
-1491 SIRTSDNVNGKHH
+1491 
-1504 SGTFGVDNTIKTY
+1504 
-1517 WVNTGTA
+1517 
-1524 EKPEYKQVVL
+1524 
-1534 NKGINI
+1534 
-1540 NNYNPELIGQAK
+1540 
-1552 DANGWN
+1552 
-1558 IQRYLINDNKKR
+1558 
-1570 YAIKSGDKVYTIDAD
+1570 
-1585 NFNPA
+1585 
-1590 SAGLKTTTVV
+1590 
-1600 PYKDQNIPGLNGKTT
+1600 
-1615 WLEFDK
+1615 
-1621 DSKTDSTSPLFPFPS
+1621 
-1636 KVPLL
+1636 
-1641 AGIGLQAGTTLFN
+1641 
-1654 ALKPIDYSNAD
+1654 
-1665 ALANLAATT
+1665 
-1674 GRTAS
+1674 
-1679 TISPPKIGDYLTY
+1679 
-1692 RPVDRNF
+1692 
-1699 IANQTLAQA
+1699 
-1708 NNINR
+1708 
-1713 TLAGLSG
+1713 
-1720 GNRGTATANILGN
+1720 
-1733 DYNTLVALGTDYM
+1733 
-1746 NAYEK
+1746 
-1751 NREQEQKVAQFNRET
+1751 
-1766 NKLNADWQMA
+1766 
-1776 ADRAN
+1776 
-1781 QDAYNNRL
+1781 
-1789 NLQANFN
+1789 
-1796 KDAINMRN
+1796 
-1804 TLETNKGNAI
+1804 
-1814 SAGLTGLANLV
+1814 
-1825 YNLYQDD
+1825 
-1832 YNKKLQK
+1832 
-1839 YSIDMGN
+1839 
-1846 PGPSTRYEYPKTSGA
+1846 
-1861 KGGKLR
+1861 
-1867 TRRKRTFNI
+1867 

>member
-53 VIGNALGYLAAP
+53 VIGDVFSYLAAP

-79 TDDPIKKTKKTN
+79 TDNPIKKTKKIN

-123 IAAGAISSVIGALGS
+123 IAAGAISAGIGALGS

-192 GKWASGYG
+192 GKWSSGYG
-200 RHKWGIDQT
+200 RHKQGIDYT
-209 NLLAQESIN
+209 NLLVQESIN

-270 VPMGVDPQGTPNLV
+270 VPMGVDLQGTPNLV

-315 QEEKILHKYE
+315 QEEKVLHKYE

-386 EYLNSLS
+386 EYLNSLP

-426 VPQDQQQMMQQQ
+426 VPQDQQQMIQQQ

-488 VQIQAYGGKLYEE
+488 AQTQAYGGKLYEE

-518 IPQQEVTPPTEPQS
+518 ISQQEVTPPTEPQS

-544 VPQGVEEVPQE
+544 VPQSVEEVPQE

-566 ETPQEQIEQSPAEM
+566 ETPQEQIEQSPVEM

-598 IDEIIRYAKDTQD
+598 IDEIIRYARDAQD

-617 ARKIKKK
+617 ARKIKRK

-661 QQVQQQQL
+661 QQAQQQQL

-697 GVPQEAVQ
+697 DVPQEAVQ

-872 ANGGKL
+872 ANGGRL
-878 FEDGGVEQLL
+878 FGNGGD
-888 IENYAKLT
+888 T
-896 KPLVQG
+896 KE
-902 KSPLT
+902 S
-907 HRDSR
+907 S
-912 INDLSFLIWQ
+912 S
-922 PINQR
+922 
-927 AYNLYKTV
+927 
-935 QGDSEDRFRM
+935 
-945 FIRTIIQN
+945 
-953 AIYDDIQAKGKEL
+953 
-966 QGFDENDTSEKIEN
+966 TSESTPSE
-980 YINENWNTLDSHP
+980 E
-993 ELRQTLID
+993 
-1001 ILPKDYKFNSN
+1001 
-1012 FKVPT
+1012 
-1017 ALERLGL
+1017 ALEL
-1024 NDLPIINRQQNY
+1024 
-1036 TNTTS
+1036 
-1041 DTNTTSNVSTPK
+1041 
-1053 ASNIE
+1053 A
-1058 KDTQDE
+1058 
-1064 IANTSNISSENQVN
+1064 
-1078 TDDIQKNVQQP
+1078 
-1089 KEEDSKAENNILQ
+1089 
-1102 NISPAIKVAIEKAT
+1102 
-1116 EIIEKQKK
+1116 KK
-1124 IDGKIEELVDGLLKS
+1124 LIRDN
-1139 SGIKSKKLS
+1139 GIKTKNFDPKFKAYIDYIATQIQQYLS
-1148 TELQAYRDNIKAKLK
+1148 TI
-1163 DKLPEIL
+1163 
-1170 QNGKDISDVSINDIK
+1170 GKDISTASIK
-1185 DLNLLGTEGLNKTE
+1185 DLKGSNLLGTDGLNKTE
-1199 ARKTVLNN
+1199 ARKTVRNN
-1207 ANIYSQQQSLISNG
+1207 VNIYNQQQSLIGNG
-1221 FEEGNLDNNNTL
+1221 FEEGNLDNNTL
-1233 RWNGYTSPI
+1233 HWKGYTSPI

-1258 GKNQLYLD
+1258 GGNQLYLD

-1291 GKLYKGTYWNL
+1291 GKLYKGTYQDL
-1302 ADQGFYRTY
+1302 ADQGFYRTS
-1311 NQDLN
+1311 NQNLDN
-1316 ENPFLK
+1316 NPFIN
-1322 ANNYNIDKAKMD
+1322 ANDYNIDKAKMD

-1339 NDKMFQFVAQSR
+1339 NDKMFQFAAQSR

-1403 TGKELRAWENQLE
+1403 TGKELRAWVNQLE
-1416 NGTSEKEKFLANS
+1416 NNGTDKEKFLANS
-1429 IKKTWGPKLNWSDD
+1429 IKKTWGPNLDWSDN

-1455 GKDYGLYSSSNP
+1455 GKDYGLYSPTNRT
-1467 AGYLMETDEYLDDID
+1467 GYLTETDEYLDDID

-1504 SGTFGVDNTIKTY
+1504 SGTFGVDNTIRTY

-1524 EKPEYKQVVL
+1524 KNPKYKQVVL
-1534 NKGINI
+1534 NSGINI

-1585 NFNPA
+1585 NFDPA

-1641 AGIGLQAGTTLFN
+1641 AGIGLQAGTTIFN
-1654 ALKPIDYSNAD
+1654 ALKPTDYKNAD
-1665 ALANLAATT
+1665 ALANLAATI
-1674 GRTAS
+1674 GRTNN
-1679 TISPPKIGDYLTY
+1679 TINPESIGDYRDFIPT
-1692 RPVDRNF
+1692 DKNF
-1699 IANQTLAQA
+1699 YANQDLAHA
-1708 NNINR
+1708 YNTNR
-1713 TLAGLSG
+1713 LLAGLSG
-1720 GNRGTATANILGN
+1720 GNRGTAAANILGN
-1733 DYNTLVALGTDYM
+1733 DYNTLVALGTNYM

-1766 NKLNADWQMA
+1766 NKLNADYKTE
-1776 ADRAN
+1776 ADKAN
-1781 QDAYNNRL
+1781 QAAYSKSL
-1789 NLQANFN
+1789 DLQASLN
-1796 KDAINMRN
+1796 KEASTMRN

-1846 PGPSTRYEYPKTSGA
+1846 PGPSTRYEYPKTLGA

>member
-23 GNLLSTSLASV
+23 GNLLNTSLASV

-53 VIGNALGYLAAP
+53 VIGDVFSYLAAP

-91 NTSILQPYEPPI
+91 NTSILQHYELPI

-123 IAAGAISSVIGALGS
+123 IAAGAISAGIGALGS

-192 GKWASGYG
+192 GKWTPGYSK
-200 RHKWGIDQT
+200 HKWGIGQI
-209 NLLAQESIN
+209 NLFAQESKN

-223 LSTQNEL
+223 LSTQNNL
-230 SLKQNYASF
+230 SVKQNYASF

-315 QEEKILHKYE
+315 QEEKVLHKYE

-386 EYLNSLS
+386 EYLNSLP

-414 QQEIPQQVQQQG
+414 QQEIPQQIQQQG

-518 IPQQEVTPPTEPQS
+518 ISQQEVTPPTEPQS

-598 IDEIIRYAKDTQD
+598 IDEIIRYARDTQD

-617 ARKIKKK
+617 ARKIKRK

-661 QQVQQQQL
+661 QQAQQQQL

-872 ANGGKL
+872 ANGGRL
-878 FEDGGVEQLL
+878 FGNGGD
-888 IENYAKLT
+888 T
-896 KPLVQG
+896 KE
-902 KSPLT
+902 S
-907 HRDSR
+907 S
-912 INDLSFLIWQ
+912 S
-922 PINQR
+922 
-927 AYNLYKTV
+927 
-935 QGDSEDRFRM
+935 
-945 FIRTIIQN
+945 
-953 AIYDDIQAKGKEL
+953 
-966 QGFDENDTSEKIEN
+966 TSESTPSE
-980 YINENWNTLDSHP
+980 E
-993 ELRQTLID
+993 
-1001 ILPKDYKFNSN
+1001 
-1012 FKVPT
+1012 
-1017 ALERLGL
+1017 ALELAKKLIRDNGIKTK
-1024 NDLPIINRQQNY
+1024 NFDPKFKAYIDYIATKIQQYLKDN
-1036 TNTTS
+1036 
-1041 DTNTTSNVSTPK
+1041 
-1053 ASNIE
+1053 NI
-1058 KDTQDE
+1058 
-1064 IANTSNISSENQVN
+1064 NISTAS
-1078 TDDIQKNVQQP
+1078 
-1089 KEEDSKAENNILQ
+1089 
-1102 NISPAIKVAIEKAT
+1102 
-1116 EIIEKQKK
+1116 
-1124 IDGKIEELVDGLLKS
+1124 
-1139 SGIKSKKLS
+1139 
-1148 TELQAYRDNIKAKLK
+1148 
-1163 DKLPEIL
+1163 
-1170 QNGKDISDVSINDIK
+1170 IK
-1185 DLNLLGTEGLNKTE
+1185 DLKGSNLLGTDGLNKTE
-1199 ARKTVLNN
+1199 ARKTVRNN
-1207 ANIYSQQQSLISNG
+1207 VNIYNQQQSLIGNG
-1221 FEEGNLDNNNTL
+1221 FEEGNLDNNTL
-1233 RWNGYTSPI
+1233 HWKGYTSPI

-1258 GKNQLYLD
+1258 DGNQLYLD
-1266 PDTGLVYNGVKEGYN
+1266 PDTGLVYNGVKEGYD

-1291 GKLYKGTYWNL
+1291 GKLYKGTYQDL
-1302 ADQGFYRTY
+1302 ADQGFYRTS
-1311 NQDLN
+1311 NQNLDN
-1316 ENPFLK
+1316 NPFIN
-1322 ANNYNIDKAKMD
+1322 ANDYNIDKAKMD

-1339 NDKMFQFVAQSR
+1339 NDKMFQFAAQSR

-1403 TGKELRAWENQLE
+1403 TGKELRAWVNQLE
-1416 NGTSEKEKFLANS
+1416 NNGTNKEKFLANS
-1429 IKKTWGPKLNWSDD
+1429 IKKTWGPNLDWSDN

-1455 GKDYGLYSSSNP
+1455 GKDYGLYSPTNRT
-1467 AGYLMETDEYLDDID
+1467 GYLTETDEYLDDID
-1482 PRTGKPYRE
+1482 PRTGKPYRQ

-1504 SGTFGVDNTIKTY
+1504 SGTFGVDNTIRTY

-1524 EKPEYKQVVL
+1524 KNPKYKQVVL
-1534 NKGINI
+1534 NSGINI

-1585 NFNPA
+1585 NFDPA

-1679 TISPPKIGDYLTY
+1679 TISSPKIGDYLTY

-1720 GNRGTATANILGN
+1720 GNRGTAAANILGN
-1733 DYNTLVALGTDYM
+1733 DYNTLVALGTNYM

>member
-23 GNLLSTSLASV
+23 GNLLSTIGGTVGSTIGSAITSSLDDGRHTGIGDFLIGASPLAGTLAAQALNNKPDKKINKIDPYQTPDFVNAQDPHKVQEPANYGAFGGQFLTSLGAGMASSFIMGGIGSLFNKAFGNNNQAINQRNARVQQAYKQAANISNINNYDDMANASIDTGFSVNRGDYGWFNGHQYRKAVEGANASKDYLASV
-34 GAALGTTLGSI
+34 I
-45 GNKNNRTS
+45 
-53 VIGNALGYLAAP
+53 
-65 IGTMAGSLITNNTT
+65 
-79 TDDPIKKTKKTN
+79 
-91 NTSILQPYEPPI
+91 
-103 YKPNIPQLKYTSP
+103 PN
-116 KFAVGGA
+116 
-123 IAAGAISSVIGALGS
+123 
-138 GINSLLGKNKQGIA
+138 
-152 QENQQANL
+152 
-160 SQIQAANLGNVQSM
+160 
-174 DDLLNSYIIPV
+174 
-185 TANPGNF
+185 TAN
-192 GKWASGYG
+192 K
-200 RHKWGIDQT
+200 
-209 NLLAQESIN
+209 IN
-218 HNADR
+218 I
-223 LSTQNEL
+223 QNEL

-244 TAGANF
+244 TAGADF

-256 INKGDTHENNPYEG
+256 INTGDTHENNPYEG

-315 QEEKILHKYE
+315 QEEKVLHKYE

-372 EDKEKIQQQLEALQ
+372 EDKEKMQQQLEALQ
-386 EYLNSLS
+386 EYLNSLP

-408 TGQEVP
+408 TGQGVP

-426 VPQDQQQMMQQQ
+426 IPQDQQQMMQQQ

-444 EIAMMQQQQP
+444 EIAMMQQQQTQQQQP

-474 PPMEEQPMQEPQQQ
+474 PPIEEQPMQEPQQQ
-488 VQIQAYGGKLYEE
+488 VQAQAYGGKLYEE

-532 PQDLPPEYQGQE
+532 PQDLPPEEQGQE

-617 ARKIKKK
+617 ARKIKRK

-731 KLCAEGGAINM
+731 QLYAEGGAIDM

-808 AQAIPIY
+808 AQY
-815 DQIAEKDPNI
+815 KNLYSQIAEKDPNI
-825 TQLFDQILKSVSS
+825 TQLFNQMLSSITPDVATQIQKQYGLSS
-838 DTVAKLGEQGIDPQ
+838 EDY
-852 NFAKYA
+852 AKYA

-878 FEDGGVEQLL
+878 FGKGGNTQE
-888 IENYAKLT
+888 
-896 KPLVQG
+896 
-902 KSPLT
+902 S
-907 HRDSR
+907 S
-912 INDLSFLIWQ
+912 S
-922 PINQR
+922 
-927 AYNLYKTV
+927 
-935 QGDSEDRFRM
+935 
-945 FIRTIIQN
+945 
-953 AIYDDIQAKGKEL
+953 
-966 QGFDENDTSEKIEN
+966 TSEPKI
-980 YINENWNTLDSHP
+980 P
-993 ELRQTLID
+993 EE
-1001 ILPKDYKFNSN
+1001 
-1012 FKVPT
+1012 
-1017 ALERLGL
+1017 ALEL
-1024 NDLPIINRQQNY
+1024 
-1036 TNTTS
+1036 
-1041 DTNTTSNVSTPK
+1041 
-1053 ASNIE
+1053 A
-1058 KDTQDE
+1058 
-1064 IANTSNISSENQVN
+1064 
-1078 TDDIQKNVQQP
+1078 
-1089 KEEDSKAENNILQ
+1089 
-1102 NISPAIKVAIEKAT
+1102 
-1116 EIIEKQKK
+1116 KK
-1124 IDGKIEELVDGLLKS
+1124 LIRD
-1139 SGIKSKKLS
+1139 SGIKTKNFDSKF
-1148 TELQAYRDNIKAKLK
+1148 EAY
-1163 DKLPEIL
+1163 
-1170 QNGKDISDVSINDIK
+1170 INDIATKIQKYLNDKNINISTASIK
-1185 DLNLLGTEGLNKTE
+1185 DLKGSNLLGTEGLNKTE
-1199 ARKTVLNN
+1199 ARKTVRNN
-1207 ANIYSQQQSLISNG
+1207 VNTYNQQQLLITNKFG
-1221 FEEGNLDNNNTL
+1221 PGNLTNNKL
-1233 RWNGYTSPI
+1233 SW
-1242 KVRDIDPYK
+1242 DPSYNSSWSINEK
-1251 TFTDSQY
+1251 TPYELLQDP
-1258 GKNQLYLD
+1258 NQIYMD
-1266 PDTGLVYNGVKEGYN
+1266 FNNGVYRGINKDYQ
-1281 PNTPFDINTN
+1281 PSTPFDLQTH
-1291 GKLYKGTYWNL
+1291 GTRYTGDYKDAYN
-1302 ADQGFYRTY
+1302 QGFYRR
-1311 NQDLN
+1311 N
-1316 ENPFLK
+1316 EK
-1322 ANNYNIDKAKMD
+1322 GDIDNNYFYTSNGNDIDKADRALTEYYANSLFNYIANTRGRNGVKTD
-1334 FVKYY
+1334 KSGKYFVPRGKNNVKNNRVYFQLKDP
-1339 NDKMFQFVAQSR
+1339 NDKQYWADGQWAKMYLTGAELRDWVQKLENSNEPADKALAQSI
-1351 GKANKKGGHV
+1351 KASWGDENTNW
-1361 YQDKAGKL
+1361 DP
-1369 YYIDKSTKKKIY
+1369 
-1381 KTDNTSDLNEGQEND
+1381 KTA
-1396 EWRKVFL
+1396 R
-1403 TGKELRAWENQLE
+1403 
-1416 NGTSEKEKFLANS
+1416 
-1429 IKKTWGPKLNWSDD
+1429 
-1443 AQWHLRHEKDEN
+1443 WHLRQEKN
-1455 GKDYGLYSSSNP
+1455 KDNKEYGDYSDTNTE
-1467 AGYLMETDEYLDDID
+1467 GYLKE
-1482 PRTGKPYRE
+1482 
-1491 SIRTSDNVNGKHH
+1491 SDNFLRSIDWRTNKPRSKTKRTNDAVLGNDHTASIKALLNNE
-1504 SGTFGVDNTIKTY
+1504 VDTY
-1517 WVNTGTA
+1517 WVQDGTN
-1524 EKPEYKQVVL
+1524 KDGTPNYKRVVL
-1534 NKGINI
+1534 DNNALQNI
-1540 NNYNPELIGQAK
+1540 NKYSPTDLGSIADNGYTIHRYLLNN
-1552 DANGWN
+1552 DAN
-1558 IQRYLINDNKKR
+1558 R
-1570 YAIKSGDKVYTIDAD
+1570 YAIKVGDKVYTIDKSKLD
-1585 NFNPA
+1585 DP
-1590 SAGLKTTTVV
+1590 SSLGLKVSTQT
-1600 PYKDQNIPGLNGKTT
+1600 PYQDVKTPGLNGKTT

-1621 DSKTDSTSPLFPFPS
+1621 DSKIDSTSPLFPFPS

-1720 GNRGTATANILGN
+1720 GNRGTAAANILGN

-1781 QDAYNNRL
+1781 QDAYNDRL

-1804 TLETNKGNAI
+1804 TLETNKGNTI

>member
-10 KTIQKKNKQYDDG
+10 KTIQNKNKQYDDG
-23 GNLLSTSLASV
+23 GNLLLTIGGTVGSTIGSAITTSLDDGRHTGIGDFIIGASPL
-34 GAALGTTLGSI
+34 AGT
-45 GNKNNRTS
+45 
-53 VIGNALGYLAAP
+53 LAAQALNDKLNKKINKIDP
-65 IGTMAGSLITNNTT
+65 YKTPDFVNVQDPHKVQEPANYGAFGGQFLPSLGEFLPSLGAGMASSLIMGGIGSLFNKAFGNN
-79 TDDPIKKTKKTN
+79 N
-91 NTSILQPYEPPI
+91 Q
-103 YKPNIPQLKYTSP
+103 
-116 KFAVGGA
+116 A
-123 IAAGAISSVIGALGS
+123 INQRNARI
-138 GINSLLGKNKQGIA
+138 
-152 QENQQANL
+152 QQAYN
-160 SQIQAANLGNVQSM
+160 QAANISNINNY
-174 DDLLNSYIIPV
+174 DDMANASIDTGFSVNRGEYGWFKKHQYEKDLDESKRIKTDLARVIPQ
-185 TANPGNF
+185 A
-192 GKWASGYG
+192 A
-200 RHKWGIDQT
+200 HKINMQN
-209 NLLAQESIN
+209 NLSI
-218 HNADR
+218 
-223 LSTQNEL
+223 
-230 SLKQNYASF
+230 KQNYASF

-386 EYLNSLS
+386 EYLNSLP

-414 QQEIPQQVQQQG
+414 QQEIPQQIQQQG

-444 EIAMMQQQQP
+444 EIAMMQQQQL

-488 VQIQAYGGKLYEE
+488 VQTQAYGGKLYEE

-518 IPQQEVTPPTEPQS
+518 TPQQEVTPPTEPQS

-566 ETPQEQIEQSPAEM
+566 ETPQEQTEQSPAEM
-580 IDTNVNPEDM
+580 IDTNVNPEDI

-598 IDEIIRYAKDTQD
+598 IDEIIRYARDTQD

-661 QQVQQQQL
+661 QQAQQQQL

-683 PQEEQVPQEAMQQE
+683 PQEEQIPQEAIQQE
-697 GVPQEAVQ
+697 SVPQEAVQ

-731 KLCAEGGAINM
+731 KLCAQGGAINM

-878 FEDGGVEQLL
+878 Q
-888 IENYAKLT
+888 
-896 KPLVQG
+896 
-902 KSPLT
+902 
-907 HRDSR
+907 
-912 INDLSFLIWQ
+912 
-922 PINQR
+922 
-927 AYNLYKTV
+927 
-935 QGDSEDRFRM
+935 
-945 FIRTIIQN
+945 
-953 AIYDDIQAKGKEL
+953 DD
-966 QGFDENDTSEKIEN
+966 TPEKIKN
-980 YINENWNTLDSHP
+980 YIKENWTTLDNYP
-993 ELRQTLID
+993 ALRQTLID
-1001 ILPKDYKFNSN
+1001 LLPKEY
-1012 FKVPT
+1012 
-1017 ALERLGL
+1017 
-1024 NDLPIINRQQNY
+1024 
-1036 TNTTS
+1036 
-1041 DTNTTSNVSTPK
+1041 
-1053 ASNIE
+1053 
-1058 KDTQDE
+1058 
-1064 IANTSNISSENQVN
+1064 TSNISSENISSDNQVN
-1078 TDDIQKNVQQP
+1078 TEDIQKNVQQP
-1089 KEEDSKAENNILQ
+1089 KEEDNKEEDNKAKNKILQ
-1102 NISPAIKVAIEKAT
+1102 NISPAIKSSIEKAT

-1124 IDGKIEELVDGLLKS
+1124 VDGKIEELVDGLLKS

-1148 TELQAYRDNIKAKLK
+1148 PELQAYRDNIKAQLK

-1170 QNGKDISDVSINDIK
+1170 QNDKDISDVSINDIK
-1185 DLNLLGTEGLNKTE
+1185 DLNLLRTDGLNKNE

-1207 ANIYSQQQSLISNG
+1207 ANIYNQQQSLIGKG
-1221 FEEGNLDNNNTL
+1221 FEEGALDNNTL
-1233 RWNGYTSPI
+1233 SWNYNSPI

-1251 TFTDSQY
+1251 TFTSDQY
-1258 GKNQLYLD
+1258 KGKENQLYLD

-1291 GKLYKGTYWNL
+1291 GKLYKGAYQDL
-1302 ADQGFYRTY
+1302 ADQGFYSY
-1311 NQDLN
+1311 NQDIDN
-1316 ENPFLK
+1316 NPFIK
-1322 ANNYNIDKAKMD
+1322 ASDYNIDKAKMD

-1351 GKANKKGGHV
+1351 GRADKKGKHV
-1361 YQDKAGKL
+1361 YEDKSGKL

-1381 KTDNTSDLNEGQEND
+1381 KTDNTSDLNKGQEND

-1416 NGTSEKEKFLANS
+1416 DGETEKEKFLANS
-1429 IKKTWGPKLNWSDD
+1429 IKKTWGPNLNWSNN

-1455 GKDYGLYSSSNP
+1455 GKDYGLYSPNNQ
-1467 AGYLMETDEYLDDID
+1467 AGYLTETDEYLDDID
-1482 PRTGKPYRE
+1482 PRTGKPYRD

-1524 EKPEYKQVVL
+1524 ENPKYKQVVL
-1534 NKGINI
+1534 NQGINI
-1540 NNYNPELIGQAK
+1540 NDYSPELIGQKK

-1585 NFNPA
+1585 NFDPA

-1621 DSKTDSTSPLFPFPS
+1621 DSKVDSTSPLFPFPS

-1679 TISPPKIGDYLTY
+1679 TISPVKIGDYLTY

-1720 GNRGTATANILGN
+1720 GNRGTAAANILGN

>member
-53 VIGNALGYLAAP
+53 VIGDALSYLAAP

-79 TDDPIKKTKKTN
+79 TDNPIKKTKKIN

-123 IAAGAISSVIGALGS
+123 IAAGAISAGIGALGS

-152 QENQQANL
+152 QEDQQAKL

-192 GKWASGYG
+192 GKWASGYS
-200 RHKWGIDQT
+200 RHKQGIDQT
-209 NLLAQESIN
+209 NLLVQESIN

-256 INKGDTHENNPYEG
+256 INTGDTHENNPYEG

-372 EDKEKIQQQLEALQ
+372 EDKEKMQQQLEALQ
-386 EYLNSLS
+386 EYLNSLP

-518 IPQQEVTPPTEPQS
+518 TPQQEVTPPTEPQS

-598 IDEIIRYAKDTQD
+598 IDEIIRYARDTQD

-617 ARKIKKK
+617 ARKIKRK

-645 DQIRQDKAVKE
+645 DQIRQDKAVQE

-661 QQVQQQQL
+661 QQAQQQQL

-683 PQEEQVPQEAMQQE
+683 PQEEQVSQEAMYQE
-697 GVPQEAVQ
+697 DIPQEAVQ

-731 KLCAEGGAINM
+731 KLYAEGGAINM

-801 GDISSQV
+801 GNISSQV
-808 AQAIPIY
+808 AQAKNLY
-815 DQIAEKDPNI
+815 SQIAEKDPNI
-825 TQLFDQILKSVSS
+825 TQLFNQMLSSITPDVATQIQKQYGVSS
-838 DTVAKLGEQGIDPQ
+838 EDYAM
-852 NFAKYA
+852 FAT
-858 AVTQYMQQYQNNQA
+858 VTQYMQQYQNNQA
-872 ANGGKL
+872 ANGGRLFGKGGDTKESSSTSTPQIPEEALELAKKL
-878 FEDGGVEQLL
+878 IRDNG
-888 IENYAKLT
+888 IKT
-896 KPLVQG
+896 KNFDP
-902 KSPLT
+902 K
-907 HRDSR
+907 
-912 INDLSFLIWQ
+912 FK
-922 PINQR
+922 
-927 AYNLYKTV
+927 AYIDYIATK
-935 QGDSEDRFRM
+935 
-945 FIRTIIQN
+945 IQK
-953 AIYDDIQAKGKEL
+953 Y
-966 QGFDENDTSEKIEN
+966 
-980 YINENWNTLDSHP
+980 
-993 ELRQTLID
+993 LID
-1001 ILPKDYKFNSN
+1001 N
-1012 FKVPT
+1012 
-1017 ALERLGL
+1017 
-1024 NDLPIINRQQNY
+1024 
-1036 TNTTS
+1036 
-1041 DTNTTSNVSTPK
+1041 
-1053 ASNIE
+1053 
-1058 KDTQDE
+1058 
-1064 IANTSNISSENQVN
+1064 
-1078 TDDIQKNVQQP
+1078 
-1089 KEEDSKAENNILQ
+1089 
-1102 NISPAIKVAIEKAT
+1102 
-1116 EIIEKQKK
+1116 K
-1124 IDGKIEELVDGLLKS
+1124 IDI
-1139 SGIKSKKLS
+1139 S
-1148 TELQAYRDNIKAKLK
+1148 TA
-1163 DKLPEIL
+1163 
-1170 QNGKDISDVSINDIK
+1170 SIK
-1185 DLNLLGTEGLNKTE
+1185 DLKGSNLLGTDGLNKTE
-1199 ARKTVLNN
+1199 ARKTVRNN
-1207 ANIYSQQQSLISNG
+1207 VNIYNQQQSLIGNG
-1221 FEEGNLDNNNTL
+1221 FKEGNLDNNTL
-1233 RWNGYTSPI
+1233 SWNYNSPI

-1251 TFTDSQY
+1251 TFTADQY
-1258 GKNQLYLD
+1258 GGDQLYLD
-1266 PDTGLVYNGVKEGYN
+1266 PDTGLVYNGVKEGYD

-1291 GKLYKGTYWNL
+1291 GKLYKGTYQDL
-1302 ADQGFYRTY
+1302 ADQGFYRTN
-1311 NQDLN
+1311 NQNLDN
-1316 ENPFLK
+1316 NPFIS
-1322 ANNYNIDKAKMD
+1322 ANDYNIDKAKMD

-1351 GKANKKGGHV
+1351 GRANKKGGHV

-1369 YYIDKSTKKKIY
+1369 YYIDKSTNKKIY
-1381 KTDNTSDLNEGQEND
+1381 KTDNTSDLDKGQEND

-1429 IKKTWGPKLNWSDD
+1429 IKKTWGPDLDWSNN
-1443 AQWHLRHEKDEN
+1443 AQWHLRHEKDKN
-1455 GKDYGLYSSSNP
+1455 GKDYGLYSKNNLT
-1467 AGYLMETDEYLDDID
+1467 GYLKETDEYLDDID
-1482 PRTGKPYRE
+1482 PRTGKPYRDG
-1491 SIRTSDNVNGKHH
+1491 IRTSDNVNGKHH
-1504 SGTFGVDNTIKTY
+1504 SGTFGVDNTIRTY

-1524 EKPEYKQVVL
+1524 KNPKYKQVVL
-1534 NKGINI
+1534 NSGINI
-1540 NNYNPELIGQAK
+1540 NDYSPELIGQAK

-1585 NFNPA
+1585 NFDPA

-1621 DSKTDSTSPLFPFPS
+1621 DSKTNSTSPLFPFPS

-1641 AGIGLQAGTTLFN
+1641 AGIGLQAGTTIFN

-1679 TISPPKIGDYLTY
+1679 TINPESIGDYLTF

-1720 GNRGTATANILGN
+1720 GNRGTAAANILGN
-1733 DYNTLVALGTDYM
+1733 DYNTLVALGTNYM

>member
-23 GNLLSTSLASV
+23 GNLLSTIGGTVGSTIGSAITTSLDDGRHTGIGDFLIGASPLAGTLAVQALNNKSNKKINKIDPYTTPDFVNAQDPYKGQEPVNYGAYGGLFLSSLGAGMASSLIMGGIGNLFNKAFGNNNQAINQRNARVQQAYKQAANISNINNYDDMANASIDTGFSVNRGEYGWFNGHQYRKAKEGADASKQYLASV
-34 GAALGTTLGSI
+34 I
-45 GNKNNRTS
+45 
-53 VIGNALGYLAAP
+53 
-65 IGTMAGSLITNNTT
+65 
-79 TDDPIKKTKKTN
+79 
-91 NTSILQPYEPPI
+91 
-103 YKPNIPQLKYTSP
+103 PN
-116 KFAVGGA
+116 
-123 IAAGAISSVIGALGS
+123 
-138 GINSLLGKNKQGIA
+138 
-152 QENQQANL
+152 
-160 SQIQAANLGNVQSM
+160 
-174 DDLLNSYIIPV
+174 
-185 TANPGNF
+185 TAN
-192 GKWASGYG
+192 K
-200 RHKWGIDQT
+200 
-209 NLLAQESIN
+209 IN
-218 HNADR
+218 I
-223 LSTQNEL
+223 QNEL

-244 TAGANF
+244 TAGADF

-256 INKGDTHENNPYEG
+256 INTGDTHENNPYEG

-307 KKGQTKFT
+307 KKGQNKFT

-386 EYLNSLS
+386 EYLNSLP

-408 TGQEVP
+408 TGQGV
-414 QQEIPQQVQQQG
+414 PQQVQQQE

-444 EIAMMQQQQP
+444 EIAMMQQQQMQQQQP

-488 VQIQAYGGKLYEE
+488 VQTQAYGGKLYEE

-518 IPQQEVTPPTEPQS
+518 TPQQEVTPPTEPQS
-532 PQDLPPEYQGQE
+532 PQDLPPEEQGQE

-555 GQQEPTQEVPQ
+555 SQQEPTQEVPQ

-661 QQVQQQQL
+661 QQAQQQQL

-697 GVPQEAVQ
+697 EVPQEAVQ

-731 KLCAEGGAINM
+731 KLYAQGGAIDM

-808 AQAIPIY
+808 AQAKNLY
-815 DQIAEKDPNI
+815 SQIAEKDPNI
-825 TQLFDQILKSVSS
+825 TQLFNQMLSSITPDVATQIQKQYGVSS
-838 DTVAKLGEQGIDPQ
+838 EDYAM
-852 NFAKYA
+852 FAT
-858 AVTQYMQQYQNNQA
+858 VTQYMQQYQNNQA

-878 FEDGGVEQLL
+878 FADGGFKQLL
-888 IENYAKLT
+888 IDNYANLM
-896 KPLVQG
+896 KPLVKG
-902 KSPLT
+902 EAPLT
-907 HRDSR
+907 HIDDRT
-912 INDLSFLIWQ
+912 NDLRVFIWE
-922 PINQR
+922 PMYTK
-927 AYNLYKTV
+927 AFDLYKTV
-935 QGDSEDRFRM
+935 QGDSEDRFQKY
-945 FIRTIIQN
+945 IRAIIQN
-953 AIYDDIQAKGKEL
+953 AIYDDILSKGEEL
-966 QGFDENDTSEKIEN
+966 QGVNEDGTSKIEN
-980 YINENWNTLDSHP
+980 YIKQNWNTLDNHP

-1001 ILPKDYKFNSN
+1001 LLPKDYKFNSD

-1017 ALERLGL
+1017 VLERLGL
-1024 NDLPIINRQQNY
+1024 TDLPLINRQQN
-1036 TNTTS
+1036 

-1053 ASNIE
+1053 ASNTE
-1058 KDTQDE
+1058 KDAQDE
-1064 IANTSNISSENQVN
+1064 TANTSNISSENISSDNQVN
-1078 TDDIQKNVQQP
+1078 TDNIQKNVQQP
-1089 KEEDSKAENNILQ
+1089 KEEDSKAENNISQ
-1102 NISPAIKVAIEKAT
+1102 DISPDKKVVIEKAT

-1124 IDGKIEELVDGLLKS
+1124 VDGKIEELVDGLLKS

-1148 TELQAYRDNIKAKLK
+1148 PELQAYRDHIKAQLK
-1163 DKLPEIL
+1163 DKLPEIS
-1170 QNGKDISDVSINDIK
+1170 QNGKDILDISINDIK
-1185 DLNLLGTEGLNKTE
+1185 DLNLLRTEGLNKTE

-1207 ANIYSQQQSLISNG
+1207 ANIYNQQQLLISKG
-1221 FEEGNLDNNNTL
+1221 FEEGALDNNNTL
-1233 RWNGYTSPI
+1233 PWYGYNSPVT
-1242 KVRDIDPYK
+1242 VRDINPYK
-1251 TFTDSQY
+1251 AFTAEGYD
-1258 GKNQLYLD
+1258 GKQLYLD
-1266 PDTGLVYNGVKEGYN
+1266 PDTGLVYNKVKEGYN

-1291 GKLYKGTYWNL
+1291 GKLYTGTYWDL
-1302 ADQGFYRTY
+1302 ANQGFYRTY
-1311 NQDLN
+1311 TQDLN
-1316 ENPFLK
+1316 TNPFLK
-1322 ANNYNIDKAKMD
+1322 ESNYNIDKAKMD

-1339 NDKMFQFVAQSR
+1339 NDKMFQFVAKSR
-1351 GKANKKGGHV
+1351 GRANKKGGHV
-1361 YQDKAGKL
+1361 YQDKSGKF

-1381 KTDNTSDLNEGQEND
+1381 KTDNTSDLNKGQEND

-1403 TGKELRAWENQLE
+1403 TGKELREWKNQLE

-1429 IKKTWGPKLNWSDD
+1429 IKKTWGPNLDWSED

-1455 GKDYGLYSSSNP
+1455 GKDYGLYSKNNP
-1467 AGYLMETDEYLDDID
+1467 TGYLTETNEYLDDTD
-1482 PRTGKPYRE
+1482 PRTDKPYRE

-1517 WVNTGTA
+1517 WINIGTA
-1524 EKPEYKQVVL
+1524 EKPKYKQVVL
-1534 NKGINI
+1534 NEGINI
-1540 NNYNPELIGQAK
+1540 NDYNPELIGQKK

-1585 NFNPA
+1585 NFDPA

-1720 GNRGTATANILGN
+1720 GNRGTAAANILGN

-1781 QDAYNNRL
+1781 QDAYKDRL
-1789 NLQANFN
+1789 NLQASLN

>member
-10 KTIQKKNKQYDDG
+10 KTIQNKNKQYDDG
-23 GNLLSTSLASV
+23 GNLLSTIGGTIGSTIGSAITTSLDDGRHTGIGDFLIGTSPLAGTLAVQALNNKSNKKINKIDPYKTPDFVNAQDPYKVQEPANYGAFGGLFLSSLGAGMASSLLMGGIGSLVNKAFGNNKQAINQRNARIQQAYNQAANISNINNYDDMANASIDTGFSANRGDYGWFKGKDYRRAVQADIASKDYLASV
-34 GAALGTTLGSI
+34 I
-45 GNKNNRTS
+45 
-53 VIGNALGYLAAP
+53 
-65 IGTMAGSLITNNTT
+65 
-79 TDDPIKKTKKTN
+79 
-91 NTSILQPYEPPI
+91 
-103 YKPNIPQLKYTSP
+103 PN
-116 KFAVGGA
+116 
-123 IAAGAISSVIGALGS
+123 
-138 GINSLLGKNKQGIA
+138 
-152 QENQQANL
+152 
-160 SQIQAANLGNVQSM
+160 
-174 DDLLNSYIIPV
+174 
-185 TANPGNF
+185 TAN
-192 GKWASGYG
+192 K
-200 RHKWGIDQT
+200 
-209 NLLAQESIN
+209 IN
-218 HNADR
+218 I
-223 LSTQNEL
+223 QNEL

-256 INKGDTHENNPYEG
+256 INTGDTHENNPYEG

-315 QEEKILHKYE
+315 QEEKVLHKYE

-386 EYLNSLS
+386 EYLNSLP

-474 PPMEEQPMQEPQQQ
+474 PSMEEQPMQEPQQQ
-488 VQIQAYGGKLYEE
+488 VQTQAYGGKLYEE

-518 IPQQEVTPPTEPQS
+518 TPQQEVTPPTEPQS

-555 GQQEPTQEVPQ
+555 I
-566 ETPQEQIEQSPAEM
+566 PQEQIEQSPAEM

-661 QQVQQQQL
+661 QQAQQQQL

-683 PQEEQVPQEAMQQE
+683 PQEEQIPQEAMQQE
-697 GVPQEAVQ
+697 DIPQEAVQ
-705 ADAGQA
+705 ADAGQT

-731 KLCAEGGAINM
+731 KLYAEGGAINM

-878 FEDGGVEQLL
+878 FADGGDKSWL
-888 IENYAKLT
+888 IENYANLT
-896 KPLVQG
+896 KTLF
-902 KSPLT
+902 
-907 HRDSR
+907 SR
-912 INDLSFLIWQ
+912 
-922 PINQR
+922 
-927 AYNLYKTV
+927 
-935 QGDSEDRFRM
+935 
-945 FIRTIIQN
+945 
-953 AIYDDIQAKGKEL
+953 
-966 QGFDENDTSEKIEN
+966 
-980 YINENWNTLDSHP
+980 P
-993 ELRQTLID
+993 ELRQTLINL
-1001 ILPKDYKFNSN
+1001 LPKDYKFNFN

-1017 ALERLGL
+1017 VLERLGL
-1024 NDLPIINRQQNY
+1024 TDLPLINRQQN
-1036 TNTTS
+1036 

-1053 ASNIE
+1053 AFNIE
-1058 KDTQDE
+1058 KDAQDE
-1064 IANTSNISSENQVN
+1064 TTNTSNISSDNQVN
-1078 TDDIQKNVQQP
+1078 TDDIQKNVVQQP
-1089 KEEDSKAENNILQ
+1089 KEEDSKAENNISQ
-1102 NISPAIKVAIEKAT
+1102 DISPDKKVAIEKAT

-1124 IDGKIEELVDGLLKS
+1124 VDEKIEELVDGLLKS

-1148 TELQAYRDNIKAKLK
+1148 PELQAYRDNIKAKLK

-1170 QNGKDISDVSINDIK
+1170 QNDKDISDVSINDIK

-1207 ANIYSQQQSLISNG
+1207 ANIYSQQQSLIGNG
-1221 FEEGNLDNNNTL
+1221 FKEGALDNNTL
-1233 RWNGYTSPI
+1233 SWNYNSPI
-1242 KVRDIDPYK
+1242 TVRDIDPYK
-1251 TFTDSQY
+1251 TFTNSQY
-1258 GKNQLYLD
+1258 GGNQLYLD
-1266 PDTGLVYNGVKEGYN
+1266 PDTGLVYNGVKKGYD

-1291 GKLYKGTYWNL
+1291 GKLYTGTYQDL

-1311 NQDLN
+1311 NQNLDD
-1316 ENPFLK
+1316 NPFIK
-1322 ANNYNIDKAKMD
+1322 ANEYNIDKAKMD

-1351 GKANKKGGHV
+1351 GKATKKGEHV
-1361 YQDKAGKL
+1361 YRDKAGKL
-1369 YYIDKSTKKKIY
+1369 YYIDKLTNKKIY
-1381 KTDNTSDLNEGQEND
+1381 KTDNTSDLDKGQEND

-1403 TGKELRAWENQLE
+1403 TGKELREWKNQLE
-1416 NGTSEKEKFLANS
+1416 NSGTEKEKFLANS
-1429 IKKTWGPKLNWSDD
+1429 IKKTWGPNLDWSNN

-1455 GKDYGLYSSSNP
+1455 GKDYGLFSSSNP
-1467 AGYLMETDEYLDDID
+1467 AGYLKETDEYLDDID
-1482 PRTGKPYRE
+1482 PRTGKPYRD

-1504 SGTFGVDNTIKTY
+1504 SGTFGVDNTIRTY

-1524 EKPEYKQVVL
+1524 KNPKYKQVVL
-1534 NKGINI
+1534 NSGINI
-1540 NNYNPELIGQAK
+1540 NNYSPELIGQAK

-1585 NFNPA
+1585 NFDPA
-1590 SAGLKTTTVV
+1590 SVGLKTTTVV

-1641 AGIGLQAGTTLFN
+1641 AGIGLQAGTTIFN

-1720 GNRGTATANILGN
+1720 GNRGTAAANILGN
-1733 DYNTLVALGTDYM
+1733 DYNTLVALGADYM

-1781 QDAYNNRL
+1781 QDAYNDRL

-1804 TLETNKGNAI
+1804 TLETNKGSAI

-1846 PGPSTRYEYPKTSGA
+1846 AGPSTRYEYPKTSGA

>member
-53 VIGNALGYLAAP
+53 VIGDALGYLAAP
-65 IGTMAGSLITNNTT
+65 LGTMAGSLITNNTT

-123 IAAGAISSVIGALGS
+123 LAAGAISAGIGALGS
-138 GINSLLGKNKQGIA
+138 ITSSLLGKNKQGIA
-152 QENQQANL
+152 QEDQQAKL

-174 DDLLNSYIIPV
+174 DDLLNSYITPV

-192 GKWASGYG
+192 GKWSSGYG
-200 RHKWGIDQT
+200 RHKYGIDQT
-209 NLLAQESIN
+209 NLLAQESIS

-223 LSTQNEL
+223 LATQNEL

-244 TAGANF
+244 TAGADF

-256 INKGDTHENNPYEG
+256 INTGDTHENNPYEG

-315 QEEKILHKYE
+315 QEEKVLHKYE

-386 EYLNSLS
+386 EYLNSLP

-408 TGQEVP
+408 TGQGVP

-474 PPMEEQPMQEPQQQ
+474 SPMEEQPMQEPQQQ
-488 VQIQAYGGKLYEE
+488 VQTQAYGGKLYEE

-518 IPQQEVTPPTEPQS
+518 TPQQEVTPPTEPQS

-544 VPQGVEEVPQE
+544 VPQDVEEVPQE

-630 EEFVQETLEEIKEEQ
+630 EEFVQETLEEIKGEQ

-661 QQVQQQQL
+661 QQAQQQQL
-669 AEEQAAQMQQQQQM
+669 AEQQAAQMQQQQQI

-697 GVPQEAVQ
+697 DVPQEAVQ

-731 KLCAEGGAINM
+731 KLYAQGGAIDM

-808 AQAIPIY
+808 TQY
-815 DQIAEKDPNI
+815 KNLYSQIAEKDPNI
-825 TQLFDQILKSVSS
+825 TQLFNQMLSSITPDVATQIQKQYGLSS
-838 DTVAKLGEQGIDPQ
+838 EDYAIFATV
-852 NFAKYA
+852 N
-858 AVTQYMQQYQNNQA
+858 QYMQQYQNNQA

-878 FEDGGVEQLL
+878 QD
-888 IENYAKLT
+888 
-896 KPLVQG
+896 
-902 KSPLT
+902 
-907 HRDSR
+907 
-912 INDLSFLIWQ
+912 
-922 PINQR
+922 
-927 AYNLYKTV
+927 
-935 QGDSEDRFRM
+935 
-945 FIRTIIQN
+945 
-953 AIYDDIQAKGKEL
+953 
-966 QGFDENDTSEKIEN
+966 DTSKKVKN
-980 YINENWNTLDSHP
+980 YIKENWHTLDNYP
-993 ELRQTLID
+993 ALRQTLID
-1001 ILPKDYKFNSN
+1001 LF
-1012 FKVPT
+1012 
-1017 ALERLGL
+1017 
-1024 NDLPIINRQQNY
+1024 
-1036 TNTTS
+1036 
-1041 DTNTTSNVSTPK
+1041 
-1053 ASNIE
+1053 E
-1058 KDTQDE
+1058 KYAQDE
-1064 IANTSNISSENQVN
+1064 TANTSNISSDNQVN
-1078 TDDIQKNVQQP
+1078 TENIQKNVQQP
-1089 KEEDSKAENNILQ
+1089 KEEDSKAENNISQ
-1102 NISPAIKVAIEKAT
+1102 DISLDKRVAIERAT

-1124 IDGKIEELVDGLLKS
+1124 IDEKIEELVDGLLKS

-1148 TELQAYRDNIKAKLK
+1148 PELQTYRDNIKAQLK

-1207 ANIYSQQQSLISNG
+1207 ANIYSQQQLLITNKFG
-1221 FEEGNLDNNNTL
+1221 PGNLTNNKLSWDSSYNSLWSINEKTPYEL
-1233 RWNGYTSPI
+1233 LQ
-1242 KVRDIDPYK
+1242 DP
-1251 TFTDSQY
+1251 
-1258 GKNQLYLD
+1258 NQIYMD
-1266 PDTGLVYNGVKEGYN
+1266 FNNGVYRGINKDYQ
-1281 PNTPFDINTN
+1281 PSTPFDLQTH
-1291 GKLYKGTYWNL
+1291 GTRYTGDYKDASN
-1302 ADQGFYRTY
+1302 QGFYRR
-1311 NQDLN
+1311 N
-1316 ENPFLK
+1316 EK
-1322 ANNYNIDKAKMD
+1322 GDISNNYFYINSDNDIDKADKALT
-1334 FVKYY
+1334 KYY
-1339 NDKMFQFVAQSR
+1339 ANSLFNYIANTRGKDGVKADKNGKYFVPRGKNNVKNNRVYFQLKDPNKEQYWADGQWAKMYLTGAELRDWVQKLENSNEPADKALAQSI
-1351 GKANKKGGHV
+1351 KASWG
-1361 YQDKAGKL
+1361 DE
-1369 YYIDKSTKKKIY
+1369 
-1381 KTDNTSDLNEGQEND
+1381 NT
-1396 EWRKVFL
+1396 
-1403 TGKELRAWENQLE
+1403 
-1416 NGTSEKEKFLANS
+1416 
-1429 IKKTWGPKLNWSDD
+1429 NWDPET
-1443 AQWHLRHEKDEN
+1443 AKWHLRQEKN
-1455 GKDYGLYSSSNP
+1455 KDNKEYGDYSNTNTE
-1467 AGYLMETDEYLDDID
+1467 GYLKE
-1482 PRTGKPYRE
+1482 
-1491 SIRTSDNVNGKHH
+1491 SDNFLRSIDWRTNKPRSKTKRTNDAVLGNDHTASIKALLNNE
-1504 SGTFGVDNTIKTY
+1504 VDTY
-1517 WVNTGTA
+1517 WVQDGKNKDGT
-1524 EKPEYKQVVL
+1524 PNYKRVIL
-1534 NKGINI
+1534 DSNALENI
-1540 NNYNPELIGQAK
+1540 NKYSPTDLGSIADNGYTIHRYLLNN
-1552 DANGWN
+1552 DAN
-1558 IQRYLINDNKKR
+1558 R
-1570 YAIKSGDKVYTIDAD
+1570 YAVKVGDKVYTIDKSKLD
-1585 NFNPA
+1585 DP
-1590 SAGLKTTTVV
+1590 SSLGLKVSTQT
-1600 PYKDQNIPGLNGKTT
+1600 PYKDVKTPGLNGKTT

-1692 RPVDRNF
+1692 RPIDRNF
-1699 IANQTLAQA
+1699 VANQTLAQA

-1720 GNRGTATANILGN
+1720 GNRGTAAANILGN

-1804 TLETNKGNAI
+1804 TLETNKGSAI

>member
-23 GNLLSTSLASV
+23 GNLLSTIGGTVGSTIGSAITTSLDDGRHTGIGDFLIGASPLAGTLAVQALNNKPNKKINKIDPYNTPDFVNAQDPHKVQEPVNYGAFGGQFLPSLEKFLPSLGAGMASSLLMGGIGSLVNKAFGNNNQAINQRNARIQQAYNQAANISNINNYDDMANASIDTGFSVNRGEYGWFKGKDYRRDVAGANASKDYLASV
-34 GAALGTTLGSI
+34 I
-45 GNKNNRTS
+45 
-53 VIGNALGYLAAP
+53 
-65 IGTMAGSLITNNTT
+65 
-79 TDDPIKKTKKTN
+79 
-91 NTSILQPYEPPI
+91 
-103 YKPNIPQLKYTSP
+103 PN
-116 KFAVGGA
+116 
-123 IAAGAISSVIGALGS
+123 
-138 GINSLLGKNKQGIA
+138 
-152 QENQQANL
+152 
-160 SQIQAANLGNVQSM
+160 
-174 DDLLNSYIIPV
+174 
-185 TANPGNF
+185 TAN
-192 GKWASGYG
+192 K
-200 RHKWGIDQT
+200 
-209 NLLAQESIN
+209 IN
-218 HNADR
+218 I
-223 LSTQNEL
+223 QNEL
-230 SLKQNYASF
+230 NLKQNYASF

-256 INKGDTHENNPYEG
+256 INTGDTHENNPYEG

-372 EDKEKIQQQLEALQ
+372 EDKEKMQQQLEALQ
-386 EYLNSLS
+386 EYLNSLP

-488 VQIQAYGGKLYEE
+488 VQTQAYGGKLYEE

-518 IPQQEVTPPTEPQS
+518 TPQQEVTPPTEPQS

-598 IDEIIRYAKDTQD
+598 IDEIIRYARDTQD

-617 ARKIKKK
+617 ARKIKRK

-656 ENIKQ
+656 ENIRQ
-661 QQVQQQQL
+661 QQAQQQQL

-697 GVPQEAVQ
+697 GVPQEAVK

-731 KLCAEGGAINM
+731 QLYAEGGAIDM

-808 AQAIPIY
+808 AQY
-815 DQIAEKDPNI
+815 KNLYSQIAEKDPNI
-825 TQLFDQILKSVSS
+825 TQLFNQMLSSITPDVATQIQKQYGLSS
-838 DTVAKLGEQGIDPQ
+838 EDY
-852 NFAKYA
+852 AKYA

-878 FEDGGVEQLL
+878 FGNGGD
-888 IENYAKLT
+888 T
-896 KPLVQG
+896 QG
-902 KSPLT
+902 SSP
-907 HRDSR
+907 
-912 INDLSFLIWQ
+912 
-922 PINQR
+922 
-927 AYNLYKTV
+927 
-935 QGDSEDRFRM
+935 
-945 FIRTIIQN
+945 
-953 AIYDDIQAKGKEL
+953 
-966 QGFDENDTSEKIEN
+966 TSEPSPSEEALELAKKLIRDNGIKAKNFDTKFEAYIN
-980 YINENWNTLDSHP
+980 YI
-993 ELRQTLID
+993 
-1001 ILPKDYKFNSN
+1001 
-1012 FKVPT
+1012 
-1017 ALERLGL
+1017 
-1024 NDLPIINRQQNY
+1024 
-1036 TNTTS
+1036 
-1041 DTNTTSNVSTPK
+1041 
-1053 ASNIE
+1053 
-1058 KDTQDE
+1058 
-1064 IANTSNISSENQVN
+1064 
-1078 TDDIQKNVQQP
+1078 
-1089 KEEDSKAENNILQ
+1089 
-1102 NISPAIKVAIEKAT
+1102 AT
-1116 EIIEKQKK
+1116 EIQQY
-1124 IDGKIEELVDGLLKS
+1124 L
-1139 SGIKSKKLS
+1139 
-1148 TELQAYRDNIKAKLK
+1148 RDNNI
-1163 DKLPEIL
+1163 
-1170 QNGKDISDVSINDIK
+1170 KDISTVSIK
-1185 DLNLLGTEGLNKTE
+1185 DLKDLDLLGTNGLNKTE
-1199 ARKTVLNN
+1199 SRRTVLNN
-1207 ANIYSQQQSLISNG
+1207 VNTYNQQQLLITNR
-1221 FEEGNLDNNNTL
+1221 FDPGNLTNNKLSWDSSYN
-1233 RWNGYTSPI
+1233 SPWYI
-1242 KVRDIDPYK
+1242 NEQTPYDLLKVP
-1251 TFTDSQY
+1251 
-1258 GKNQLYLD
+1258 NQIYMD
-1266 PDTGLVYNGVKEGYN
+1266 FNNGVYRGINKDYQ
-1281 PNTPFDINTN
+1281 PSTPFDLQTY
-1291 GKLYKGTYWNL
+1291 GTRYTGDYKD
-1302 ADQGFYRTY
+1302 ASSQGFYRR
-1311 NQDLN
+1311 N
-1316 ENPFLK
+1316 EK
-1322 ANNYNIDKAKMD
+1322 GDIDNNYFYTSNGNDIDKADRALTEYYANSLFNYIANTRGRNGVKTD
-1334 FVKYY
+1334 KNGKYFVPRGKNNVKKNRVYFQLKDP
-1339 NDKMFQFVAQSR
+1339 NDKQYWADGQWAKMYLTGAELRDWVQKLESSNEPADKALAQSI
-1351 GKANKKGGHV
+1351 KASWGDENTNW
-1361 YQDKAGKL
+1361 DP
-1369 YYIDKSTKKKIY
+1369 
-1381 KTDNTSDLNEGQEND
+1381 KTA
-1396 EWRKVFL
+1396 K
-1403 TGKELRAWENQLE
+1403 
-1416 NGTSEKEKFLANS
+1416 
-1429 IKKTWGPKLNWSDD
+1429 
-1443 AQWHLRHEKDEN
+1443 WHLRQEKN
-1455 GKDYGLYSSSNP
+1455 KDNKEYGDYSNTNTE
-1467 AGYLMETDEYLDDID
+1467 GYLKESDNFLRSID
-1482 PRTGKPYRE
+1482 WRTNKPRSKTK
-1491 SIRTSDNVNGKHH
+1491 RTSDAVLGNDHPASIKALLNNE
-1504 SGTFGVDNTIKTY
+1504 VDTY
-1517 WVNTGTA
+1517 WVQDGKNKDGT
-1524 EKPEYKQVVL
+1524 PNYKRVILDSDARQ
-1534 NKGINI
+1534 NI
-1540 NNYNPELIGQAK
+1540 NKYSPTDLGSIADNGYTIHRYLLNN
-1552 DANGWN
+1552 DAN
-1558 IQRYLINDNKKR
+1558 R
-1570 YAIKSGDKVYTIDAD
+1570 YAIKVGDKVYTIDKSKLD
-1585 NFNPA
+1585 DP
-1590 SAGLKTTTVV
+1590 SSLGLKVSTQT
-1600 PYKDQNIPGLNGKTT
+1600 PYQDVKTPGLNGKTT

-1641 AGIGLQAGTTLFN
+1641 AGIGLQAGTTVFN
-1654 ALKPIDYSNAD
+1654 ALKPIDTSNAD
-1665 ALANLAATT
+1665 ALANLAATIGGT
-1674 GRTAS
+1674 NIE
-1679 TISPPKIGDYLTY
+1679 ISPTSIGDYLTF
-1692 RPVDRNF
+1692 RPVYVD
-1699 IANQTLAQA
+1699 QQPLSQA
-1708 NNINR
+1708 NSTNR
-1713 TLAGLSG
+1713 LLAGLSG
-1720 GNRGTATANILGN
+1720 GNRGTAAANILGN

-1751 NREQEQKVAQFNRET
+1751 NREQEEKVAQFNRET
-1766 NKLNADWQMA
+1766 NKLNADWQME
-1776 ADRAN
+1776 ADKAN
-1781 QDAYNNRL
+1781 QDAYKYKWNLYADL
-1789 NLQANFN
+1789 NKA
-1796 KDAINMRN
+1796 ATNMRD

>member
-23 GNLLSTSLASV
+23 GNLLNTSLASV

-53 VIGNALGYLAAP
+53 VIGDALGYLAAP

-79 TDDPIKKTKKTN
+79 TDDPIKKTKKIN

-192 GKWASGYG
+192 GKWSSGYG
-200 RHKWGIDQT
+200 RHKQGIDYT
-209 NLLAQESIN
+209 NLLVQESIN

-386 EYLNSLS
+386 EYLNSLP

-414 QQEIPQQVQQQG
+414 QQEIPQQIQQQG

-518 IPQQEVTPPTEPQS
+518 TPQQEVTSPTEPQS

-598 IDEIIRYAKDTQD
+598 IDEIIRYARDTQD

-617 ARKIKKK
+617 ARKIKRK

-661 QQVQQQQL
+661 QQAQQQQL

-731 KLCAEGGAINM
+731 KLYAEGGAINM

-872 ANGGKL
+872 ANGGRL
-878 FEDGGVEQLL
+878 FGKGGD
-888 IENYAKLT
+888 T
-896 KPLVQG
+896 KE
-902 KSPLT
+902 S
-907 HRDSR
+907 S
-912 INDLSFLIWQ
+912 S
-922 PINQR
+922 
-927 AYNLYKTV
+927 
-935 QGDSEDRFRM
+935 
-945 FIRTIIQN
+945 
-953 AIYDDIQAKGKEL
+953 
-966 QGFDENDTSEKIEN
+966 TSESIPSE
-980 YINENWNTLDSHP
+980 E
-993 ELRQTLID
+993 
-1001 ILPKDYKFNSN
+1001 
-1012 FKVPT
+1012 
-1017 ALERLGL
+1017 ALEL
-1024 NDLPIINRQQNY
+1024 
-1036 TNTTS
+1036 
-1041 DTNTTSNVSTPK
+1041 
-1053 ASNIE
+1053 A
-1058 KDTQDE
+1058 
-1064 IANTSNISSENQVN
+1064 
-1078 TDDIQKNVQQP
+1078 
-1089 KEEDSKAENNILQ
+1089 
-1102 NISPAIKVAIEKAT
+1102 
-1116 EIIEKQKK
+1116 KK
-1124 IDGKIEELVDGLLKS
+1124 LIRDN
-1139 SGIKSKKLS
+1139 GIKTKNFDPKFKAYIDYIATQIQQYLS
-1148 TELQAYRDNIKAKLK
+1148 TI
-1163 DKLPEIL
+1163 
-1170 QNGKDISDVSINDIK
+1170 GKDISTASIK
-1185 DLNLLGTEGLNKTE
+1185 DLKGSNLLGTDGLNKTE
-1199 ARKTVLNN
+1199 ARKTVRNN
-1207 ANIYSQQQSLISNG
+1207 VNIYNQQQSLIGNG
-1221 FEEGNLDNNNTL
+1221 FEEGNLDNNTL
-1233 RWNGYTSPI
+1233 HWKGYNSPI

-1258 GKNQLYLD
+1258 NGKQLYLD
-1266 PDTGLVYNGVKEGYN
+1266 PDTGLVYDGIKKGYD

-1291 GKLYKGTYWNL
+1291 GKLYTGTYQDL

-1311 NQDLN
+1311 NQDLK
-1316 ENPFLK
+1316 ENPFLI
-1322 ANNYNIDKAKMD
+1322 ANDYNIDKAKMD

-1351 GKANKKGGHV
+1351 GRANKKGGHV
-1361 YQDKAGKL
+1361 YQDKSGKL
-1369 YYIDKSTKKKIY
+1369 YYIDKSTNKKIY
-1381 KTDNTSDLNEGQEND
+1381 KTDNTSDLDKGQEND

-1403 TGKELRAWENQLE
+1403 TGKELRAWKNQLE
-1416 NGTSEKEKFLANS
+1416 NNGTDKEKFLANS
-1429 IKKTWGPKLNWSDD
+1429 IKKTWGPNLDWSDN

-1455 GKDYGLYSSSNP
+1455 GKDYGLYSPTNRT
-1467 AGYLMETDEYLDDID
+1467 GYLTETDEYLDDID

-1491 SIRTSDNVNGKHH
+1491 NIRTSDNVNGKHH
-1504 SGTFGVDNTIKTY
+1504 SGTFGVDNTIRTY

-1524 EKPEYKQVVL
+1524 KNPKYKQVVL
-1534 NKGINI
+1534 NSGINI
-1540 NNYNPELIGQAK
+1540 NDYNPELIGQAK

-1665 ALANLAATT
+1665 ALANLAATI

-1720 GNRGTATANILGN
+1720 GNRGTAAANILGN

>member
-10 KTIQKKNKQYDDG
+10 KTIQDKNKQYDDG
-23 GNLLSTSLASV
+23 GNLLNTSLASV

-79 TDDPIKKTKKTN
+79 TDNPIKKTKTN

-123 IAAGAISSVIGALGS
+123 LAAGAISAGIGALGS
-138 GINSLLGKNKQGIA
+138 GINSLFGKNKQGIA
-152 QENQQANL
+152 EEDRQANL

-192 GKWASGYG
+192 GKWSSGYG
-200 RHKWGIDQT
+200 RHKYGIDQT
-209 NLLAQESIN
+209 NLLVQESIN

-244 TAGANF
+244 TAGADF

-256 INKGDTHENNPYEG
+256 INTGDTHENNPYEG

-315 QEEKILHKYE
+315 QEEKVLHKYE

-372 EDKEKIQQQLEALQ
+372 EDKEKMQQQLEALQ
-386 EYLNSLS
+386 EYLNSLP

-488 VQIQAYGGKLYEE
+488 VQTQAYGGKLYEE

-532 PQDLPPEYQGQE
+532 PQNLPPEYQGQE

-555 GQQEPTQEVPQ
+555 GQQEPTQEIPQ

-598 IDEIIRYAKDTQD
+598 IDEIIRYARDTQD

-617 ARKIKKK
+617 ARKIKRK

-661 QQVQQQQL
+661 QQAQQQQL
-669 AEEQAAQMQQQQQM
+669 AEAQAAQIQQQQQM

-697 GVPQEAVQ
+697 EVPQEAVQ

-731 KLCAEGGAINM
+731 KLYAEGGAIDM

-808 AQAIPIY
+808 AQAKNLY
-815 DQIAEKDPNI
+815 SQIAEKDPNI
-825 TQLFDQILKSVSS
+825 TQLFNQMLSSITPDVATQIQKQYGVSS
-838 DTVAKLGEQGIDPQ
+838 EDYAM
-852 NFAKYA
+852 FAT
-858 AVTQYMQQYQNNQA
+858 VTQYMQQYQNNQA

-878 FEDGGVEQLL
+878 FGEGGDTQESPSTSVSKPSEEALELAKKL
-888 IENYAKLT
+888 IRANGIRAKNFDT
-896 KPLVQG
+896 K
-902 KSPLT
+902 
-907 HRDSR
+907 
-912 INDLSFLIWQ
+912 FE
-922 PINQR
+922 
-927 AYNLYKTV
+927 AY
-935 QGDSEDRFRM
+935 
-945 FIRTIIQN
+945 I
-953 AIYDDIQAKGKEL
+953 
-966 QGFDENDTSEKIEN
+966 N
-980 YINENWNTLDSHP
+980 YI
-993 ELRQTLID
+993 
-1001 ILPKDYKFNSN
+1001 
-1012 FKVPT
+1012 
-1017 ALERLGL
+1017 
-1024 NDLPIINRQQNY
+1024 
-1036 TNTTS
+1036 
-1041 DTNTTSNVSTPK
+1041 
-1053 ASNIE
+1053 
-1058 KDTQDE
+1058 
-1064 IANTSNISSENQVN
+1064 
-1078 TDDIQKNVQQP
+1078 
-1089 KEEDSKAENNILQ
+1089 
-1102 NISPAIKVAIEKAT
+1102 AT
-1116 EIIEKQKK
+1116 EIQKYLNDK
-1124 IDGKIEELVDGLLKS
+1124 NINI
-1139 SGIKSKKLS
+1139 S
-1148 TELQAYRDNIKAKLK
+1148 TA
-1163 DKLPEIL
+1163 
-1170 QNGKDISDVSINDIK
+1170 SIK
-1185 DLNLLGTEGLNKTE
+1185 DLKGSNLLGTEGLNKNE

-1207 ANIYSQQQSLISNG
+1207 VNTYNQQQLLITNK
-1221 FEEGNLDNNNTL
+1221 FDPGNLTNNKLSWDPSYN
-1233 RWNGYTSPI
+1233 SPWYI
-1242 KVRDIDPYK
+1242 NEQTPYELLK
-1251 TFTDSQY
+1251 TP
-1258 GKNQLYLD
+1258 NQIYMD
-1266 PDTGLVYNGVKEGYN
+1266 FNNGVYRGINKDYQ
-1281 PNTPFDINTN
+1281 PSIPFDLQTH
-1291 GKLYKGTYWNL
+1291 GTRYTGDYKD
-1302 ADQGFYRTY
+1302 ASSQGFYRR
-1311 NQDLN
+1311 N
-1316 ENPFLK
+1316 EK
-1322 ANNYNIDKAKMD
+1322 DDITNNYFYTSNGNDIDKADKALTAYYANSLFNYIANTRGKNGVQTDNSGRYFVPKGKNNKKENRVYFQLKDPNKEQYWADGQWAKMYLTGAELRD
-1334 FVKYY
+1334 WVQKLE
-1339 NDKMFQFVAQSR
+1339 NSNKPADKALAQSI
-1351 GKANKKGGHV
+1351 KASWG
-1361 YQDKAGKL
+1361 DE
-1369 YYIDKSTKKKIY
+1369 
-1381 KTDNTSDLNEGQEND
+1381 NT
-1396 EWRKVFL
+1396 
-1403 TGKELRAWENQLE
+1403 
-1416 NGTSEKEKFLANS
+1416 
-1429 IKKTWGPKLNWSDD
+1429 NWDPRT
-1443 AQWHLRHEKDEN
+1443 AKWHLRQEKN
-1455 GKDYGLYSSSNP
+1455 KDNKEYGDYSDTNTE
-1467 AGYLMETDEYLDDID
+1467 GYLKE
-1482 PRTGKPYRE
+1482 
-1491 SIRTSDNVNGKHH
+1491 SDNFLRSIDWRTNKPRRETKRTNDAVLGNDHTASIKALLNNE
-1504 SGTFGVDNTIKTY
+1504 VDTY
-1517 WVNTGTA
+1517 WVQDGTN
-1524 EKPEYKQVVL
+1524 KDGTPNYKRVIL
-1534 NKGINI
+1534 DPDALSNI
-1540 NNYNPELIGQAK
+1540 NKYSPTDLGSIADNGYTIHRYLLNN
-1552 DANGWN
+1552 DAN
-1558 IQRYLINDNKKR
+1558 R
-1570 YAIKSGDKVYTIDAD
+1570 YAIKVGDKVYTIDKSKLD
-1585 NFNPA
+1585 DP
-1590 SAGLKTTTVV
+1590 SSLGLKVSTQT
-1600 PYKDQNIPGLNGKTT
+1600 PYQDVKTPGLKGKTT

-1641 AGIGLQAGTTLFN
+1641 AGIGLQAGTTIFN
-1654 ALKPIDYSNAD
+1654 ALKPVDTSNAD
-1665 ALANLAATT
+1665 ALANLAATIGGT
-1674 GRTAS
+1674 NI
-1679 TISPPKIGDYLTY
+1679 TIDPQKIGDYLTY
-1692 RPVDRNF
+1692 RPVDKNF
-1699 IANQTLAQA
+1699 AANQTLAHA
-1708 NNINR
+1708 NSTNR
-1713 TLAGLSG
+1713 LLAGLSG
-1720 GNRGTATANILGN
+1720 GNRGTAAANILGN

-1751 NREQEQKVAQFNRET
+1751 NREQEEKVAQFNRET

-1781 QDAYNNRL
+1781 QDAYNDRL
-1789 NLQANFN
+1789 NLQANLN

-1846 PGPSTRYEYPKTSGA
+1846 AGPSTRYEYPKTSGA

>member
-23 GNLLSTSLASV
+23 GNLLSTIGGTIGSTIGSAITTSLDDGRHTGIGDFLIGASPLAGTLAVQALNNKSNKKINKIDPYKTPDFVNAQDPYRVQEPANYGAFGGQFLSSLGAGMASSLVMGGIGNLFNKAFGNNNQAINQRNARIQQAYNQAANISNINNYDDMANTSIDTGFSVNRGDYGWFNGNQYRRAKREANASKDYLASV
-34 GAALGTTLGSI
+34 I
-45 GNKNNRTS
+45 
-53 VIGNALGYLAAP
+53 
-65 IGTMAGSLITNNTT
+65 
-79 TDDPIKKTKKTN
+79 
-91 NTSILQPYEPPI
+91 
-103 YKPNIPQLKYTSP
+103 PN
-116 KFAVGGA
+116 
-123 IAAGAISSVIGALGS
+123 
-138 GINSLLGKNKQGIA
+138 
-152 QENQQANL
+152 
-160 SQIQAANLGNVQSM
+160 
-174 DDLLNSYIIPV
+174 
-185 TANPGNF
+185 TAN
-192 GKWASGYG
+192 K
-200 RHKWGIDQT
+200 
-209 NLLAQESIN
+209 IN
-218 HNADR
+218 I
-223 LSTQNEL
+223 QNEL

-256 INKGDTHENNPYEG
+256 INTGDTHENNPYEG

-315 QEEKILHKYE
+315 QEEKVLHKYE

-372 EDKEKIQQQLEALQ
+372 EDKEKMQQQLEALQ
-386 EYLNSLS
+386 EYLNSLP

-444 EIAMMQQQQP
+444 EIAMMQQQQS
-454 QQQEMSPEQQTMLQQ
+454 QQQEMSPEQYTMLQQ

-488 VQIQAYGGKLYEE
+488 VQTQAYGGKLYEE

-509 MAMLQQQQG
+509 IAMLQQQQG
-518 IPQQEVTPPTEPQS
+518 TPQQEVTPPTEPQS

-661 QQVQQQQL
+661 QQAQQQQL

-683 PQEEQVPQEAMQQE
+683 PQEEQIPQEAMQQE

-731 KLCAEGGAINM
+731 KLYAEGGAINM

-808 AQAIPIY
+808 AQAKNLY
-815 DQIAEKDPNI
+815 SQIAEKDPNI
-825 TQLFDQILKSVSS
+825 TQLFNQMLSSITPDVATQIQKQYGVSS
-838 DTVAKLGEQGIDPQ
+838 EDYAM
-852 NFAKYA
+852 FAT
-858 AVTQYMQQYQNNQA
+858 VTQYMQQYQNNQA
-872 ANGGKL
+872 ANGGRL
-878 FEDGGVEQLL
+878 FGNGGNTQEDSST
-888 IENYAKLT
+888 NT
-896 KPLVQG
+896 PKP
-902 KSPLT
+902 
-907 HRDSR
+907 
-912 INDLSFLIWQ
+912 
-922 PINQR
+922 
-927 AYNLYKTV
+927 
-935 QGDSEDRFRM
+935 SED
-945 FIRTIIQN
+945 
-953 AIYDDIQAKGKEL
+953 
-966 QGFDENDTSEKIEN
+966 
-980 YINENWNTLDSHP
+980 
-993 ELRQTLID
+993 
-1001 ILPKDYKFNSN
+1001 
-1012 FKVPT
+1012 
-1017 ALERLGL
+1017 ALEL
-1024 NDLPIINRQQNY
+1024 
-1036 TNTTS
+1036 
-1041 DTNTTSNVSTPK
+1041 
-1053 ASNIE
+1053 A
-1058 KDTQDE
+1058 
-1064 IANTSNISSENQVN
+1064 
-1078 TDDIQKNVQQP
+1078 
-1089 KEEDSKAENNILQ
+1089 
-1102 NISPAIKVAIEKAT
+1102 
-1116 EIIEKQKK
+1116 KK
-1124 IDGKIEELVDGLLKS
+1124 LIRD
-1139 SGIKSKKLS
+1139 SGIKTKNFDPKF
-1148 TELQAYRDNIKAKLK
+1148 EAYIKDIATKIQQYLK
-1163 DKLPEIL
+1163 DNNI
-1170 QNGKDISDVSINDIK
+1170 NISTASIK
-1185 DLNLLGTEGLNKTE
+1185 DLKGSNLLGTEGLNKNE

-1207 ANIYSQQQSLISNG
+1207 VNTYNQQQLLITNK
-1221 FEEGNLDNNNTL
+1221 FDPGNLTNNKLSWDSSYN
-1233 RWNGYTSPI
+1233 SPWSI
-1242 KVRDIDPYK
+1242 NEKTPYELLQDP
-1251 TFTDSQY
+1251 
-1258 GKNQLYLD
+1258 NQIYMD
-1266 PDTGLVYNGVKEGYN
+1266 FNNGVYRGINKDYQ
-1281 PNTPFDINTN
+1281 PSTPFDLQTH
-1291 GKLYKGTYWNL
+1291 GTRYTGDYKD
-1302 ADQGFYRTY
+1302 ASSQGFYRR
-1311 NQDLN
+1311 N
-1316 ENPFLK
+1316 EK
-1322 ANNYNIDKAKMD
+1322 GDIDNNYFYTSNGNDIDKADKALT
-1334 FVKYY
+1334 KYY
-1339 NDKMFQFVAQSR
+1339 ANSLFNYIANTRGKNGVQTDNGSKYFVPKGKNNVKKNRVYFQLKDPNKEQYWADGQWAKMYLTGAELRDWVQKLESSNEPADKALAQSI
-1351 GKANKKGGHV
+1351 KASWG
-1361 YQDKAGKL
+1361 DE
-1369 YYIDKSTKKKIY
+1369 
-1381 KTDNTSDLNEGQEND
+1381 NT
-1396 EWRKVFL
+1396 
-1403 TGKELRAWENQLE
+1403 
-1416 NGTSEKEKFLANS
+1416 
-1429 IKKTWGPKLNWSDD
+1429 NWDPTT
-1443 AQWHLRHEKDEN
+1443 AKWHLRQEKN
-1455 GKDYGLYSSSNP
+1455 KDNKEYGDYSNTNTE
-1467 AGYLMETDEYLDDID
+1467 GYLKE
-1482 PRTGKPYRE
+1482 
-1491 SIRTSDNVNGKHH
+1491 SDNFLRSIDWRTNKPRSETKRTNDAVLGNDHTASIKALLNNE
-1504 SGTFGVDNTIKTY
+1504 VDTY
-1517 WVNTGTA
+1517 WVQDGKNKDGT
-1524 EKPEYKQVVL
+1524 PNYKRVIL
-1534 NKGINI
+1534 EPNALENI
-1540 NNYNPELIGQAK
+1540 NKYSPTDLGSIADNGYTIHRYLLNN
-1552 DANGWN
+1552 DAN
-1558 IQRYLINDNKKR
+1558 R
-1570 YAIKSGDKVYTIDAD
+1570 YAIKVGDKVYTIDKSKLED
-1585 NFNPA
+1585 P
-1590 SAGLKTTTVV
+1590 SSLGLKVSTQT
-1600 PYKDQNIPGLNGKTT
+1600 PYQDVKTPGLNGKTT

-1641 AGIGLQAGTTLFN
+1641 AGIGLQAGTTIFN

-1720 GNRGTATANILGN
+1720 GNRGTAAANILGN
-1733 DYNTLVALGTDYM
+1733 DYNTLVALGTNYM

-1804 TLETNKGNAI
+1804 TLETNKGSAI

>member
-23 GNLLSTSLASV
+23 GNLLSTIGGTIGSTIGSAITTSLDDGRHTGIGDFLIGASPLAGTLAVQALNNKSNKKINKIDPYKTPDFVNAQDPYKGQEPANYGAFGGQFLSSLGAGMASSFIMGGIGSLFNKAFGNNKQSINQRNARIQQAYNQAANISNINNYDDMANTSIDTGFSANRGDYGWFKGKDYRKAVQADKASKDYLASV
-34 GAALGTTLGSI
+34 I
-45 GNKNNRTS
+45 
-53 VIGNALGYLAAP
+53 
-65 IGTMAGSLITNNTT
+65 
-79 TDDPIKKTKKTN
+79 
-91 NTSILQPYEPPI
+91 
-103 YKPNIPQLKYTSP
+103 PN
-116 KFAVGGA
+116 
-123 IAAGAISSVIGALGS
+123 
-138 GINSLLGKNKQGIA
+138 
-152 QENQQANL
+152 
-160 SQIQAANLGNVQSM
+160 
-174 DDLLNSYIIPV
+174 
-185 TANPGNF
+185 TAN
-192 GKWASGYG
+192 K
-200 RHKWGIDQT
+200 
-209 NLLAQESIN
+209 IN
-218 HNADR
+218 I
-223 LSTQNEL
+223 QNGL

-244 TAGANF
+244 TAGADF

-256 INKGDTHENNPYEG
+256 INTGDTHENNPYEG

-315 QEEKILHKYE
+315 QEEKVLHKYE

-372 EDKEKIQQQLEALQ
+372 EDKEKMQQQLEALQ
-386 EYLNSLS
+386 EYLNSLP

-474 PPMEEQPMQEPQQQ
+474 PSMEEQPMQEPQQQ
-488 VQIQAYGGKLYEE
+488 VQTQAYGGKLYEE

-518 IPQQEVTPPTEPQS
+518 TPQQEVAPPTKPQS

-544 VPQGVEEVPQE
+544 VPQSVEEVPQE
-555 GQQEPTQEVPQ
+555 GQQEPTQEVLQ
-566 ETPQEQIEQSPAEM
+566 ETPQEQTEQSPAEM

-683 PQEEQVPQEAMQQE
+683 PQEEQIPQEAMQQE
-697 GVPQEAVQ
+697 GIPQEAVQ

-731 KLCAEGGAINM
+731 QLYAQGGAINM

-808 AQAIPIY
+808 AQAKNLY
-815 DQIAEKDPNI
+815 SQIAEKDPNI
-825 TQLFDQILKSVSS
+825 TQLFDQMLSSITPDVATQIQKQYGVSS
-838 DTVAKLGEQGIDPQ
+838 EDYAM
-852 NFAKYA
+852 FAT
-858 AVTQYMQQYQNNQA
+858 VTQYMQQYQNNQA
-872 ANGGKL
+872 ANGGRLFGEGGDTKESSSTSAPQIPEDALELAKKL
-878 FEDGGVEQLL
+878 IRANGIKTKNFDSKFE
-888 IENYAKLT
+888 
-896 KPLVQG
+896 
-902 KSPLT
+902 
-907 HRDSR
+907 
-912 INDLSFLIWQ
+912 
-922 PINQR
+922 
-927 AYNLYKTV
+927 AY
-935 QGDSEDRFRM
+935 
-945 FIRTIIQN
+945 I
-953 AIYDDIQAKGKEL
+953 
-966 QGFDENDTSEKIEN
+966 N
-980 YINENWNTLDSHP
+980 YIATKIQQHLINNK
-993 ELRQTLID
+993 ID
-1001 ILPKDYKFNSN
+1001 ISTASIKD
-1012 FKVPT
+1012 
-1017 ALERLGL
+1017 L
-1024 NDLPIINRQQNY
+1024 
-1036 TNTTS
+1036 
-1041 DTNTTSNVSTPK
+1041 
-1053 ASNIE
+1053 
-1058 KDTQDE
+1058 
-1064 IANTSNISSENQVN
+1064 
-1078 TDDIQKNVQQP
+1078 
-1089 KEEDSKAENNILQ
+1089 
-1102 NISPAIKVAIEKAT
+1102 
-1116 EIIEKQKK
+1116 
-1124 IDGKIEELVDGLLKS
+1124 
-1139 SGIKSKKLS
+1139 
-1148 TELQAYRDNIKAKLK
+1148 
-1163 DKLPEIL
+1163 
-1170 QNGKDISDVSINDIK
+1170 K

-1199 ARKTVLNN
+1199 ARKTVRNN
-1207 ANIYSQQQSLISNG
+1207 VNIYNQQQLLTTSKFDPGKLT
-1221 FEEGNLDNNNTL
+1221 NNKLSWDSSYN
-1233 RWNGYTSPI
+1233 SPWYI
-1242 KVRDIDPYK
+1242 NEQTPYDLLK
-1251 TFTDSQY
+1251 TP
-1258 GKNQLYLD
+1258 NQIYMD
-1266 PDTGLVYNGVKEGYN
+1266 FNNGVYRGINKDYQ
-1281 PNTPFDINTN
+1281 PSTPFDLQTH
-1291 GKLYKGTYWNL
+1291 GTRYTGDYKDAYN
-1302 ADQGFYRTY
+1302 QGFYRR
-1311 NQDLN
+1311 N
-1316 ENPFLK
+1316 EK
-1322 ANNYNIDKAKMD
+1322 GDIANNYFYISNGNDIDKADKALT
-1334 FVKYY
+1334 KYY
-1339 NDKMFQFVAQSR
+1339 ANSLFNYIANTR
-1351 GKANKKGGHV
+1351 GKNGV
-1361 YQDKAGKL
+1361 
-1369 YYIDKSTKKKIY
+1369 
-1381 KTDNTSDLNEGQEND
+1381 KTDNSGKYFVPKGKNNVKNNRVYFQLKDPNKEQYWADGQ
-1396 EWRKVFL
+1396 WAKMYL
-1403 TGKELRAWENQLE
+1403 TGAELRDWVQKLE
-1416 NGTSEKEKFLANS
+1416 SSNEPADKALAQS
-1429 IKKTWGPKLNWSDD
+1429 IKASWGDENTNWDPKTAK
-1443 AQWHLRHEKDEN
+1443 WHLRQEKN
-1455 GKDYGLYSSSNP
+1455 KDNKEYGDYSNTNTE
-1467 AGYLMETDEYLDDID
+1467 GYLKE
-1482 PRTGKPYRE
+1482 
-1491 SIRTSDNVNGKHH
+1491 SDNFLRSIDWRTNKPRSETKRTNDAVLGNDHTASIKALLNNE
-1504 SGTFGVDNTIKTY
+1504 VDTY
-1517 WVNTGTA
+1517 WVQDGKNKDGT
-1524 EKPEYKQVVL
+1524 PNYKRVIL
-1534 NKGINI
+1534 EPDALENI
-1540 NNYNPELIGQAK
+1540 NKYSPTDLGSIADNGYTIHRYLLNN
-1552 DANGWN
+1552 DAN
-1558 IQRYLINDNKKR
+1558 R
-1570 YAIKSGDKVYTIDAD
+1570 YAIKVGDKVYTIDKSKLED
-1585 NFNPA
+1585 P
-1590 SAGLKTTTVV
+1590 SSLGLKVSTQI
-1600 PYKDQNIPGLNGKTT
+1600 PYQDVKTPGLNGKTT

-1699 IANQTLAQA
+1699 IANQTLAQV

-1720 GNRGTATANILGN
+1720 GNRGTAAANILGN

-1776 ADRAN
+1776 ADKAN

>member
-23 GNLLSTSLASV
+23 GNLLSTIGGTVGSTIGSAITTSLDDGRHTGIGDFLIGASPLV
-34 GAALGTTLGSI
+34 GTLAVQALNNKSNKKINKIDPYKTPDFVNAQDPYKVQEPANYGAFGGQFLSSLGA
-45 GNKNNRTS
+45 G
-53 VIGNALGYLAAP
+53 
-65 IGTMAGSLITNNTT
+65 MASSLLMGGIGSLVNKAFGN
-79 TDDPIKKTKKTN
+79 
-91 NTSILQPYEPPI
+91 
-103 YKPNIPQLKYTSP
+103 
-116 KFAVGGA
+116 
-123 IAAGAISSVIGALGS
+123 
-138 GINSLLGKNKQGIA
+138 NKQAINQRNA
-152 QENQQANL
+152 RIQQAYN
-160 SQIQAANLGNVQSM
+160 QAANISNINNY
-174 DDLLNSYIIPV
+174 DDMANASIDTGFSVNRGDYGWFNGHQYRKAKEEASASKDYLASIIPNA
-185 TANPGNF
+185 AN
-192 GKWASGYG
+192 K
-200 RHKWGIDQT
+200 
-209 NLLAQESIN
+209 IN
-218 HNADR
+218 I
-223 LSTQNEL
+223 QNEL
-230 SLKQNYASF
+230 NLKQNYASF

-256 INKGDTHENNPYEG
+256 INTGDTHENNPYEG

-386 EYLNSLS
+386 EYLNSLP

-414 QQEIPQQVQQQG
+414 QQEIPQQVQQQE

-474 PPMEEQPMQEPQQQ
+474 PPIEEQPMQEPQQQ
-488 VQIQAYGGKLYEE
+488 VQTQAYGGKLYEE

-518 IPQQEVTPPTEPQS
+518 TPQQEVTPPTEPQS

-555 GQQEPTQEVPQ
+555 GQQEPTQEIPQ

-598 IDEIIRYAKDTQD
+598 IDEIIRYARDTQD

-617 ARKIKKK
+617 ARKIKRK

-661 QQVQQQQL
+661 QQAQQQQL

-683 PQEEQVPQEAMQQE
+683 PQEEQVPQEAMYQE
-697 GVPQEAVQ
+697 DIPQEAVQ

-731 KLCAEGGAINM
+731 QLYAEGGAINM

-808 AQAIPIY
+808 AQAKNLY
-815 DQIAEKDPNI
+815 SQIAEKDPNI
-825 TQLFDQILKSVSS
+825 TQLFNQMLSSITPDVATQIQKQYGVSS
-838 DTVAKLGEQGIDPQ
+838 EDYAM
-852 NFAKYA
+852 FAT
-858 AVTQYMQQYQNNQA
+858 VTQYMQQYQNNQA
-872 ANGGKL
+872 ANGGRL
-878 FEDGGVEQLL
+878 FGEGGNTQ
-888 IENYAKLT
+888 
-896 KPLVQG
+896 
-902 KSPLT
+902 
-907 HRDSR
+907 DS
-912 INDLSFLIWQ
+912 S
-922 PINQR
+922 
-927 AYNLYKTV
+927 
-935 QGDSEDRFRM
+935 S
-945 FIRTIIQN
+945 
-953 AIYDDIQAKGKEL
+953 
-966 QGFDENDTSEKIEN
+966 TSEPSISE
-980 YINENWNTLDSHP
+980 E
-993 ELRQTLID
+993 
-1001 ILPKDYKFNSN
+1001 
-1012 FKVPT
+1012 
-1017 ALERLGL
+1017 ALELAKKLIRDNG
-1024 NDLPIINRQQNY
+1024 IK
-1036 TNTTS
+1036 T
-1041 DTNTTSNVSTPK
+1041 
-1053 ASNIE
+1053 
-1058 KDTQDE
+1058 
-1064 IANTSNISSENQVN
+1064 
-1078 TDDIQKNVQQP
+1078 KNF
-1089 KEEDSKAENNILQ
+1089 DSKFEAYIDY
-1102 NISPAIKVAIEKAT
+1102 IAT
-1116 EIIEKQKK
+1116 EIQKYLENK
-1124 IDGKIEELVDGLLKS
+1124 DVNI
-1139 SGIKSKKLS
+1139 S
-1148 TELQAYRDNIKAKLK
+1148 TA
-1163 DKLPEIL
+1163 
-1170 QNGKDISDVSINDIK
+1170 SIK
-1185 DLNLLGTEGLNKTE
+1185 DLKGSNLLGTEGLNKTE
-1199 ARKTVLNN
+1199 ARRTVLNN
-1207 ANIYSQQQSLISNG
+1207 VNIYNQRQLLIDNG
-1221 FEEGNLDNNNTL
+1221 FKEGALDNNNTL
-1233 RWNGYTSPI
+1233 PWYGYNSPVT
-1242 KVRDIDPYK
+1242 VRDINPYK
-1251 TFTDSQY
+1251 VFTAEGYD
-1258 GKNQLYLD
+1258 GKQLYLD
-1266 PDTGLVYNGVKEGYN
+1266 PKTGLVYNGVKEGYN
-1281 PNTPFDINTN
+1281 PKTPFDINTN
-1291 GKLYKGTYWNL
+1291 GKLYKGNYQDL
-1302 ADQGFYRTY
+1302 ADQGFYITD
-1311 NQDLN
+1311 NQNLDT
-1316 ENPFLK
+1316 NPFIK
-1322 ANNYNIDKAKMD
+1322 ESNYNIDKAKMD

-1339 NDKMFQFVAQSR
+1339 NDKMFQFAAQSR
-1351 GKANKKGGHV
+1351 GKATKKGEHV
-1361 YQDKAGKL
+1361 YQDKARKL
-1369 YYIDKSTKKKIY
+1369 YYIDKLTNKKIY
-1381 KTDNTSDLNEGQEND
+1381 KTDNTSDLNKGQEND

-1403 TGKELRAWENQLE
+1403 TGKELRAWKKQLE
-1416 NGTSEKEKFLANS
+1416 DSGTEKERFLANS
-1429 IKKTWGPKLNWSDD
+1429 IKKTWGPNLDWSDS

-1455 GKDYGLYSSSNP
+1455 GKDYGLYSTNNQ
-1467 AGYLMETDEYLDDID
+1467 AGYLTETDEYLNDID
-1482 PRTGKPYRE
+1482 PRTGKPYRD

-1504 SGTFGVDNTIKTY
+1504 SGTFGVDNTIRTY

-1524 EKPEYKQVVL
+1524 KNPKYKQVVL
-1534 NKGINI
+1534 NDGINI
-1540 NNYNPELIGQAK
+1540 NDYSPELIGQAK

-1570 YAIKSGDKVYTIDAD
+1570 YAIKNGDKVYTIYAD

-1590 SAGLKTTTVV
+1590 SVGLKTTTVV

-1720 GNRGTATANILGN
+1720 GNRGTAAANILGN
-1733 DYNTLVALGTDYM
+1733 DYNTLVALGTNYM

-1766 NKLNADWQMA
+1766 NKLNADWKME
-1776 ADRAN
+1776 ADKAN
-1781 QDAYNNRL
+1781 QDAYDRRL

-1796 KDAINMRN
+1796 KDAIDMRN

-1846 PGPSTRYEYPKTSGA
+1846 AGPSTRYEYPKTSGA

>member
-10 KTIQKKNKQYDDG
+10 KTIQNKNKQYDDG

-53 VIGNALGYLAAP
+53 VIGDILGYLAAP

-123 IAAGAISSVIGALGS
+123 LAAGAISAGIGALGS
-138 GINSLLGKNKQGIA
+138 GINSLFGKNKQGIA
-152 QENQQANL
+152 EEDRQANL

-185 TANPGNF
+185 KANPGYY
-192 GKWASGYG
+192 GKWASGYKK
-200 RHKWGIDQT
+200 HKYGIDQT
-209 NLLAQESIN
+209 NLLVQESIN

-223 LSTQNEL
+223 LSTQNNL

-256 INKGDTHENNPYEG
+256 INTGDAHENNPYEG

-315 QEEKILHKYE
+315 QEEKVLHKYE

-351 KRGFETILEI
+351 KRGFETILEV

-372 EDKEKIQQQLEALQ
+372 EDKEKMQQQLEALQ
-386 EYLNSLS
+386 EYLNSLP

-488 VQIQAYGGKLYEE
+488 VYTQAYGGKLYEE

-509 MAMLQQQQG
+509 IAMLQQQQG

-598 IDEIIRYAKDTQD
+598 IDEIIRYARDTQD

-661 QQVQQQQL
+661 QQAQQQQL

-731 KLCAEGGAINM
+731 QLYAQGGAIDM

-808 AQAIPIY
+808 AQAKNLY
-815 DQIAEKDPNI
+815 RQIAEKDPNI
-825 TQLFDQILKSVSS
+825 TQLFNQMLSSITPDVATQIQKQYGVSS
-838 DTVAKLGEQGIDPQ
+838 EDYAM
-852 NFAKYA
+852 FAT
-858 AVTQYMQQYQNNQA
+858 VTQYMQQYQNNQA

-878 FEDGGVEQLL
+878 FVNGGDTEGSSSTSTL
-888 IENYAKLT
+888 
-896 KPLVQG
+896 P
-902 KSPLT
+902 P
-907 HRDSR
+907 
-912 INDLSFLIWQ
+912 
-922 PINQR
+922 
-927 AYNLYKTV
+927 
-935 QGDSEDRFRM
+935 SE
-945 FIRTIIQN
+945 
-953 AIYDDIQAKGKEL
+953 E
-966 QGFDENDTSEKIEN
+966 
-980 YINENWNTLDSHP
+980 
-993 ELRQTLID
+993 
-1001 ILPKDYKFNSN
+1001 
-1012 FKVPT
+1012 
-1017 ALERLGL
+1017 ALEL
-1024 NDLPIINRQQNY
+1024 
-1036 TNTTS
+1036 
-1041 DTNTTSNVSTPK
+1041 
-1053 ASNIE
+1053 A
-1058 KDTQDE
+1058 
-1064 IANTSNISSENQVN
+1064 
-1078 TDDIQKNVQQP
+1078 
-1089 KEEDSKAENNILQ
+1089 
-1102 NISPAIKVAIEKAT
+1102 
-1116 EIIEKQKK
+1116 
-1124 IDGKIEELVDGLLKS
+1124 
-1139 SGIKSKKLS
+1139 KKLI
-1148 TELQAYRDNIKAKLK
+1148 RDNGIKAKNFDPKFNAYIDYIATKIQQYLK
-1163 DKLPEIL
+1163 YNNI
-1170 QNGKDISDVSINDIK
+1170 NISTASIK
-1185 DLNLLGTEGLNKTE
+1185 DLKGSNLLGTEGLNKNE

-1207 ANIYSQQQSLISNG
+1207 VNTYNQQQLLITNK
-1221 FEEGNLDNNNTL
+1221 FDPGNLTNNKLSWDPSYN
-1233 RWNGYTSPI
+1233 SPWYI
-1242 KVRDIDPYK
+1242 NEQTPYDLLK
-1251 TFTDSQY
+1251 TP
-1258 GKNQLYLD
+1258 NQIYMD
-1266 PDTGLVYNGVKEGYN
+1266 FNNGVYRGINKDYQ
-1281 PNTPFDINTN
+1281 PSTPFDLQTH
-1291 GKLYKGTYWNL
+1291 GTRYTGDYKD
-1302 ADQGFYRTY
+1302 ASSQGFYRR
-1311 NQDLN
+1311 N
-1316 ENPFLK
+1316 EK
-1322 ANNYNIDKAKMD
+1322 GDIDNNYFYTSNGNDIDKADKALT
-1334 FVKYY
+1334 KYY
-1339 NDKMFQFVAQSR
+1339 ANSLFNYIANTR
-1351 GKANKKGGHV
+1351 GKNGV
-1361 YQDKAGKL
+1361 
-1369 YYIDKSTKKKIY
+1369 
-1381 KTDNTSDLNEGQEND
+1381 KTDNSGKYFVPKGKNNVKKNRVYFQLKNPNNEQYWADGKWAQMY
-1396 EWRKVFL
+1396 L
-1403 TGKELRAWENQLE
+1403 TGAELRDWVQKLE
-1416 NGTSEKEKFLANS
+1416 SSNEPADKALAQS
-1429 IKKTWGPKLNWSDD
+1429 IKASWGDENTDWNPKTAK
-1443 AQWHLRHEKDEN
+1443 WHLRQEKN
-1455 GKDYGLYSSSNP
+1455 KDNKEYGDYSNTNTE
-1467 AGYLMETDEYLDDID
+1467 GYLKE
-1482 PRTGKPYRE
+1482 
-1491 SIRTSDNVNGKHH
+1491 SDNFLRSIDWRTNKPRSETKRTNDAVLGNDHTASIKALLNNE
-1504 SGTFGVDNTIKTY
+1504 VDTY
-1517 WVNTGTA
+1517 WVQDGKNKDGT
-1524 EKPEYKQVVL
+1524 PNYKRVIL
-1534 NKGINI
+1534 DPNALENI
-1540 NNYNPELIGQAK
+1540 NKYSPTDLGSIADNGYTIHKYLLNN
-1552 DANGWN
+1552 DAN
-1558 IQRYLINDNKKR
+1558 R
-1570 YAIKSGDKVYTIDAD
+1570 YAIKVGDKVYTIDKSKLD
-1585 NFNPA
+1585 DP
-1590 SAGLKTTTVV
+1590 SSLGLKVSTQT
-1600 PYKDQNIPGLNGKTT
+1600 PYQDIKTPGLNGKTT

-1641 AGIGLQAGTTLFN
+1641 AGIGLQAGTTIFN
-1654 ALKPIDYSNAD
+1654 ALKPIDTSNAD
-1665 ALANLAATT
+1665 ALANLAATIGGT
-1674 GRTAS
+1674 NI
-1679 TISPPKIGDYLTY
+1679 TIDPQKIGDYRTLEKF
-1692 RPVDRNF
+1692 DKNF
-1699 IANQTLAQA
+1699 AANQTLAHA
-1708 NNINR
+1708 NSTNR
-1713 TLAGLSG
+1713 LLAGLSG
-1720 GNRGTATANILGN
+1720 GNRGTAAANILGN

-1751 NREQEQKVAQFNRET
+1751 NREQEEKVAQFNRET
-1766 NKLNADWQMA
+1766 NKLNADYQMT
-1776 ADRAN
+1776 ADKAN
-1781 QDAYNNRL
+1781 QDAYSKSL
-1789 NLQANFN
+1789 DLQADLN
-1796 KDAINMRN
+1796 KAASNMRN
-1804 TLETNKGNAI
+1804 TLETNKGSAI

-1846 PGPSTRYEYPKTSGA
+1846 SGPSTHYEYPKTSGA

>member
-10 KTIQKKNKQYDDG
+10 KTIQNKNKQYDDG

-53 VIGNALGYLAAP
+53 VIGDALNYLAAP

-79 TDDPIKKTKKTN
+79 TDDPIKKTKKIN

-123 IAAGAISSVIGALGS
+123 IAAGAISTGIGALGS

-152 QENQQANL
+152 QENQQASL

-174 DDLLNSYIIPV
+174 DDLLNSHIIPV
-185 TANPGNF
+185 TANPGYF
-192 GKWASGYG
+192 GKWASGYKK
-200 RHKWGIDQT
+200 HKQDIGYI
-209 NLLAQESIN
+209 NLLAQESID
-218 HNADR
+218 HNAGR
-223 LSTQNEL
+223 LSTQNNL
-230 SLKQNYASF
+230 SVKQNYASF

-256 INKGDTHENNPYEG
+256 INTGDTHENNPYEG

-315 QEEKILHKYE
+315 QEEKVLHKYE

-386 EYLNSLS
+386 EYLNSLP

-414 QQEIPQQVQQQG
+414 QQEIPQQVQQQE

-454 QQQEMSPEQQTMLQQ
+454 QQQEMSPEQQAMLQQ

-474 PPMEEQPMQEPQQQ
+474 PPMEEQSMQEPQQQ
-488 VQIQAYGGKLYEE
+488 VQTQAYGGKLYEE

-518 IPQQEVTPPTEPQS
+518 TPQQEVTPPTEPQS
-532 PQDLPPEYQGQE
+532 PQDLPLEYQGQE
-544 VPQGVEEVPQE
+544 VPQGIEEVPQE
-555 GQQEPTQEVPQ
+555 GQQEPTQEVLQ

-598 IDEIIRYAKDTQD
+598 IDEIIRYARDTQD

-645 DQIRQDKAVKE
+645 DQIRQDKAVQE

-661 QQVQQQQL
+661 QQAQQQQL

-683 PQEEQVPQEAMQQE
+683 PQEEQVLQEAMQQE
-697 GVPQEAVQ
+697 DVPQEAVQ

-731 KLCAEGGAINM
+731 QLYAEGGAINM

-825 TQLFDQILKSVSS
+825 TQLFDYILKSVSS

-872 ANGGKL
+872 ANGGRL
-878 FEDGGVEQLL
+878 FGKGGD
-888 IENYAKLT
+888 T
-896 KPLVQG
+896 KE
-902 KSPLT
+902 SSST
-907 HRDSR
+907 S
-912 INDLSFLIWQ
+912 
-922 PINQR
+922 
-927 AYNLYKTV
+927 
-935 QGDSEDRFRM
+935 
-945 FIRTIIQN
+945 
-953 AIYDDIQAKGKEL
+953 
-966 QGFDENDTSEKIEN
+966 TSEISENALKLAEKLIRDNGIKTKNFDPKFEAYIN
-980 YINENWNTLDSHP
+980 YI
-993 ELRQTLID
+993 
-1001 ILPKDYKFNSN
+1001 
-1012 FKVPT
+1012 
-1017 ALERLGL
+1017 
-1024 NDLPIINRQQNY
+1024 
-1036 TNTTS
+1036 
-1041 DTNTTSNVSTPK
+1041 
-1053 ASNIE
+1053 
-1058 KDTQDE
+1058 
-1064 IANTSNISSENQVN
+1064 
-1078 TDDIQKNVQQP
+1078 
-1089 KEEDSKAENNILQ
+1089 
-1102 NISPAIKVAIEKAT
+1102 AT
-1116 EIIEKQKK
+1116 EIQQY
-1124 IDGKIEELVDGLLKS
+1124 LKNK
-1139 SGIKSKKLS
+1139 GVNIS
-1148 TELQAYRDNIKAKLK
+1148 TA
-1163 DKLPEIL
+1163 
-1170 QNGKDISDVSINDIK
+1170 SIK
-1185 DLNLLGTEGLNKTE
+1185 DLKGSNLLGTEGLNKTE
-1199 ARKTVLNN
+1199 ARKTVRNN
-1207 ANIYSQQQSLISNG
+1207 VNIYNQQQLLIDKG
-1221 FEEGNLDNNNTL
+1221 FKEGNLDNNTL
-1233 RWNGYTSPI
+1233 SWRYTSPI

-1251 TFTDSQY
+1251 TFTADQY
-1258 GKNQLYLD
+1258 GGDQLYLD
-1266 PDTGLVYNGVKEGYN
+1266 PDTGLVYNGVKEGYD

-1291 GKLYKGTYWNL
+1291 GKLYKGTYQDL
-1302 ADQGFYRTY
+1302 ADQGFYRTN
-1311 NQDLN
+1311 NQNLDN
-1316 ENPFLK
+1316 NPFIS
-1322 ANNYNIDKAKMD
+1322 ANDYNIDKAKMD

-1351 GKANKKGGHV
+1351 GKATKKGEHV
-1361 YQDKAGKL
+1361 YRDKAGKL
-1369 YYIDKSTKKKIY
+1369 YYIDKSTNKKIY
-1381 KTDNTSDLNEGQEND
+1381 KTDNTSDLDKGQEND

-1416 NGTSEKEKFLANS
+1416 NSGNEREKFLANS
-1429 IKKTWGPKLNWSDD
+1429 IKKTWGPDLDWSDN
-1443 AQWHLRHEKDEN
+1443 AQWHLRHEKDKN
-1455 GKDYGLYSSSNP
+1455 GKDYGLYSPTNRT
-1467 AGYLMETDEYLDDID
+1467 GYLTETDEYLDEID
-1482 PRTGKPYRE
+1482 PRTGKPYRD

-1504 SGTFGVDNTIKTY
+1504 SGTFGVDNTIRTY

-1524 EKPEYKQVVL
+1524 KNPKYKQVVL

-1540 NNYNPELIGQAK
+1540 NEYNPELIGQAK

-1585 NFNPA
+1585 NFDPA

-1621 DSKTDSTSPLFPFPS
+1621 DSKIDSTSPLFPFPS

-1654 ALKPIDYSNAD
+1654 ALKPTDYKNAD
-1665 ALANLAATT
+1665 ALANLAATI
-1674 GRTAS
+1674 GRTNNE
-1679 TISPPKIGDYLTY
+1679 ISPESIGDYLTF
-1692 RPVDRNF
+1692 RPVYVD
-1699 IANQTLAQA
+1699 QQPLAYA

-1713 TLAGLSG
+1713 LLAGLSG
-1720 GNRGTATANILGN
+1720 GNRGTAAANILGN
-1733 DYNTLVALGTDYM
+1733 DYNTLVALGTNYM

-1766 NKLNADWQMA
+1766 NKFNADQKMEA
-1776 ADRAN
+1776 NKAN
-1781 QDAYNNRL
+1781 QAARNTGL
-1789 NLQANFN
+1789 NLYADL
-1796 KDAINMRN
+1796 KKAASNMRN
-1804 TLETNKGNAI
+1804 TLETNKGSAI

>member
-23 GNLLSTSLASV
+23 GNLLNTSLASV

-53 VIGNALGYLAAP
+53 VIGDALSSLAAP
-65 IGTMAGSLITNNTT
+65 IGTMAGSLITNNNT
-79 TDDPIKKTKKTN
+79 TDNP
-91 NTSILQPYEPPI
+91 
-103 YKPNIPQLKYTSP
+103 KYTSP

-123 IAAGAISSVIGALGS
+123 LAAGAISTGIGALGS

-152 QENQQANL
+152 QEDQQAKL

-185 TANPGNF
+185 TANPGYF
-192 GKWASGYG
+192 GKWSSGYG
-200 RHKWGIDQT
+200 RHKYGIDQT
-209 NLLAQESIN
+209 NLLAQESIS

-223 LSTQNEL
+223 LATQNEL

-244 TAGANF
+244 TAGADF

-256 INKGDTHENNPYEG
+256 INTGDTHENNPYEG

-315 QEEKILHKYE
+315 QEEKVLHKYE

-372 EDKEKIQQQLEALQ
+372 EDKEKMQQQLEALQ
-386 EYLNSLS
+386 EYLNSLP

-426 VPQDQQQMMQQQ
+426 VSQDQQQMMQQQ

-474 PPMEEQPMQEPQQQ
+474 SPMEEQPMQEPQQQ
-488 VQIQAYGGKLYEE
+488 VQTQAYGGKLYEE

-509 MAMLQQQQG
+509 MAMLQQQQS

-544 VPQGVEEVPQE
+544 VPQNVEEVPQE

-598 IDEIIRYAKDTQD
+598 IDEIIRYARDTQD

-617 ARKIKKK
+617 ARKIKRK

-661 QQVQQQQL
+661 QQAQQQQL

-683 PQEEQVPQEAMQQE
+683 PQEEQIPQDAMQQE
-697 GVPQEAVQ
+697 GVPQEAVK

-731 KLCAEGGAINM
+731 QLYAEGGAIDM

-808 AQAIPIY
+808 AQY
-815 DQIAEKDPNI
+815 KNLYSQIAEKDPNI
-825 TQLFDQILKSVSS
+825 TQLFNQMLSSITPDVATQIQKQYGLSS
-838 DTVAKLGEQGIDPQ
+838 EDY
-852 NFAKYA
+852 AKYA

-878 FEDGGVEQLL
+878 Q
-888 IENYAKLT
+888 
-896 KPLVQG
+896 
-902 KSPLT
+902 
-907 HRDSR
+907 
-912 INDLSFLIWQ
+912 
-922 PINQR
+922 
-927 AYNLYKTV
+927 
-935 QGDSEDRFRM
+935 
-945 FIRTIIQN
+945 
-953 AIYDDIQAKGKEL
+953 DD
-966 QGFDENDTSEKIEN
+966 TPEKIKN
-980 YINENWNTLDSHP
+980 YIKESWTNLDNYP

-1001 ILPKDYKFNSN
+1001 LF
-1012 FKVPT
+1012 
-1017 ALERLGL
+1017 
-1024 NDLPIINRQQNY
+1024 
-1036 TNTTS
+1036 
-1041 DTNTTSNVSTPK
+1041 
-1053 ASNIE
+1053 E
-1058 KDTQDE
+1058 KYAQDE
-1064 IANTSNISSENQVN
+1064 TANTSNISSDNQVN
-1078 TDDIQKNVQQP
+1078 TEGIQKNVQQP
-1089 KEEDSKAENNILQ
+1089 KEKDSKAENNILQ
-1102 NISPAIKVAIEKAT
+1102 NSPATEVAIEKAT
-1116 EIIEKQKK
+1116 EIVEKQKK
-1124 IDGKIEELVDGLLKS
+1124 IDEKIEELVDGLLKS

-1148 TELQAYRDNIKAKLK
+1148 PELQTYRDNIKTQLK

-1199 ARKTVLNN
+1199 ARRTVLNN
-1207 ANIYSQQQSLISNG
+1207 ANIYSQQQLLTTNK
-1221 FEEGNLDNNNTL
+1221 FDPGNLTNNKLSWDPSYN
-1233 RWNGYTSPI
+1233 SPWSI
-1242 KVRDIDPYK
+1242 NEKTPYELLQDP
-1251 TFTDSQY
+1251 
-1258 GKNQLYLD
+1258 NQIYMD
-1266 PDTGLVYNGVKEGYN
+1266 FNNGVYRGINKDYQ
-1281 PNTPFDINTN
+1281 PSTPFDLQTH
-1291 GKLYKGTYWNL
+1291 GTRYTGDYND
-1302 ADQGFYRTY
+1302 ASSQGFYRR
-1311 NQDLN
+1311 N
-1316 ENPFLK
+1316 EK
-1322 ANNYNIDKAKMD
+1322 GDIGNNYFYTSNGNDIDKADRALTEYYAKSLFD
-1334 FVKYY
+1334 YIANTRSKNGVQTDKNGKYFVPRGKNNVKKNRVYFQLKDP
-1339 NDKMFQFVAQSR
+1339 NDKQYWADGQWAKMYLTGAELRDWVQKLENSNEPADKALAQSI
-1351 GKANKKGGHV
+1351 KASWGDENTNW
-1361 YQDKAGKL
+1361 DP
-1369 YYIDKSTKKKIY
+1369 
-1381 KTDNTSDLNEGQEND
+1381 KTA
-1396 EWRKVFL
+1396 R
-1403 TGKELRAWENQLE
+1403 
-1416 NGTSEKEKFLANS
+1416 
-1429 IKKTWGPKLNWSDD
+1429 
-1443 AQWHLRHEKDEN
+1443 WHLRQEKN
-1455 GKDYGLYSSSNP
+1455 KDNKEYGDYSNTNTE
-1467 AGYLMETDEYLDDID
+1467 GYLKESDNFLRSID
-1482 PRTGKPYRE
+1482 WRTNKPRSKTK
-1491 SIRTSDNVNGKHH
+1491 RTSDAVLGNDHPASIKALLNNE
-1504 SGTFGVDNTIKTY
+1504 VDTY
-1517 WVNTGTA
+1517 WVQDGTN
-1524 EKPEYKQVVL
+1524 KDGTPNYKRVILDSNALQ
-1534 NKGINI
+1534 NI
-1540 NNYNPELIGQAK
+1540 NKYSPTDLGSIADNGYTIHRYLLNN
-1552 DANGWN
+1552 DAN
-1558 IQRYLINDNKKR
+1558 R
-1570 YAIKSGDKVYTIDAD
+1570 YAIKVGDKVYTIDKSKLED
-1585 NFNPA
+1585 P
-1590 SAGLKTTTVV
+1590 SSLGLKVSTQT
-1600 PYKDQNIPGLNGKTT
+1600 PYQDVKTPGLNGKTT

-1621 DSKTDSTSPLFPFPS
+1621 DSKIDSTSPLFPFPS

-1699 IANQTLAQA
+1699 IANQALAQA

-1720 GNRGTATANILGN
+1720 GNRGTAAANILGN

-1789 NLQANFN
+1789 NLQANLN

-1804 TLETNKGNAI
+1804 TLETNKGSAI

-1846 PGPSTRYEYPKTSGA
+1846 YGPSTRYEYPKTSGA

>member
-23 GNLLSTSLASV
+23 GNLLSTIGGTIGSTIGSAITTSLDDGRHTGIGDFLIGASPLAGTLAVQALNNKSNKKINKIDPYKTPDFVNTQDPYKVQEPANYGASGGQFLSSLGAGMASSFLMGGIGHLFNKAFGNNNQAINQRNARIQQAYNQAANISNINNYDDMANASIDTGFSVNRGDYGWFNGGQYRRAKKEANSSKDYLASV
-34 GAALGTTLGSI
+34 I
-45 GNKNNRTS
+45 
-53 VIGNALGYLAAP
+53 
-65 IGTMAGSLITNNTT
+65 
-79 TDDPIKKTKKTN
+79 
-91 NTSILQPYEPPI
+91 
-103 YKPNIPQLKYTSP
+103 PN
-116 KFAVGGA
+116 
-123 IAAGAISSVIGALGS
+123 
-138 GINSLLGKNKQGIA
+138 
-152 QENQQANL
+152 
-160 SQIQAANLGNVQSM
+160 
-174 DDLLNSYIIPV
+174 
-185 TANPGNF
+185 TAN
-192 GKWASGYG
+192 K
-200 RHKWGIDQT
+200 
-209 NLLAQESIN
+209 IN
-218 HNADR
+218 I
-223 LSTQNEL
+223 QNDL

-315 QEEKILHKYE
+315 QEEKVLHKYE

-386 EYLNSLS
+386 EYLNSLP

-509 MAMLQQQQG
+509 MAMLQQQQDT
-518 IPQQEVTPPTEPQS
+518 PQQEVTSPTEPQS

-544 VPQGVEEVPQE
+544 VPQSVEEVPQE

-598 IDEIIRYAKDTQD
+598 IDEIIRYARDTQD

-617 ARKIKKK
+617 ARKIKRK

-872 ANGGKL
+872 ANGGRL
-878 FEDGGVEQLL
+878 FGNGGD
-888 IENYAKLT
+888 T
-896 KPLVQG
+896 KE
-902 KSPLT
+902 S
-907 HRDSR
+907 S
-912 INDLSFLIWQ
+912 S
-922 PINQR
+922 
-927 AYNLYKTV
+927 
-935 QGDSEDRFRM
+935 
-945 FIRTIIQN
+945 
-953 AIYDDIQAKGKEL
+953 
-966 QGFDENDTSEKIEN
+966 TSESTPSEEALELAKKLIRANGIKTKNFDTKFEVYIN
-980 YINENWNTLDSHP
+980 YIATKIQQYL
-993 ELRQTLID
+993 
-1001 ILPKDYKFNSN
+1001 KDNK
-1012 FKVPT
+1012 
-1017 ALERLGL
+1017 
-1024 NDLPIINRQQNY
+1024 I
-1036 TNTTS
+1036 
-1041 DTNTTSNVSTPK
+1041 
-1053 ASNIE
+1053 
-1058 KDTQDE
+1058 
-1064 IANTSNISSENQVN
+1064 NISTAS
-1078 TDDIQKNVQQP
+1078 
-1089 KEEDSKAENNILQ
+1089 
-1102 NISPAIKVAIEKAT
+1102 
-1116 EIIEKQKK
+1116 
-1124 IDGKIEELVDGLLKS
+1124 
-1139 SGIKSKKLS
+1139 
-1148 TELQAYRDNIKAKLK
+1148 
-1163 DKLPEIL
+1163 
-1170 QNGKDISDVSINDIK
+1170 IK
-1185 DLNLLGTEGLNKTE
+1185 DLEGLNLLGTEGLNKTE
-1199 ARKTVLNN
+1199 ARRTVLNN
-1207 ANIYSQQQSLISNG
+1207 VNIHNQQQLLTTNKFDPG
-1221 FEEGNLDNNNTL
+1221 KLTNNKLSWDSSYN
-1233 RWNGYTSPI
+1233 SPWYI
-1242 KVRDIDPYK
+1242 NEQTPYELL
-1251 TFTDSQY
+1251 QVP
-1258 GKNQLYLD
+1258 NQIYMD
-1266 PDTGLVYNGVKEGYN
+1266 FNNGVYRGINKDYQ
-1281 PNTPFDINTN
+1281 PSTPFDLQTH
-1291 GKLYKGTYWNL
+1291 GTRYTGDYKDAYN
-1302 ADQGFYRTY
+1302 QGFYRR
-1311 NQDLN
+1311 N
-1316 ENPFLK
+1316 EK
-1322 ANNYNIDKAKMD
+1322 GDIANNYFYTSNNNDIDEADKALTAYYANSLFDYIANTRGKKGVQTDNGSKYFVPKGKNNVKKNRVYFQLKDPNNKQYWADGEWAKMYLTGAELRD
-1334 FVKYY
+1334 WVQKLESS
-1339 NDKMFQFVAQSR
+1339 NEPADKALAQSI
-1351 GKANKKGGHV
+1351 KASWGDENTNW
-1361 YQDKAGKL
+1361 DP
-1369 YYIDKSTKKKIY
+1369 
-1381 KTDNTSDLNEGQEND
+1381 KTA
-1396 EWRKVFL
+1396 K
-1403 TGKELRAWENQLE
+1403 
-1416 NGTSEKEKFLANS
+1416 
-1429 IKKTWGPKLNWSDD
+1429 
-1443 AQWHLRHEKDEN
+1443 WHLRQEKN
-1455 GKDYGLYSSSNP
+1455 KDNKEYGDYSNTNTE
-1467 AGYLMETDEYLDDID
+1467 GYLKE
-1482 PRTGKPYRE
+1482 
-1491 SIRTSDNVNGKHH
+1491 SDNFLRSIDWRTNKPRSETNRTNDAVLGNDHTASIKALLNNE
-1504 SGTFGVDNTIKTY
+1504 VDTY
-1517 WVNTGTA
+1517 WVQDGKNKDGT
-1524 EKPEYKQVVL
+1524 PNYKRVIL
-1534 NKGINI
+1534 EPNALENI
-1540 NNYNPELIGQAK
+1540 NKYSPTDLGSIADNGYTIHRYLLNN
-1552 DANGWN
+1552 DAN
-1558 IQRYLINDNKKR
+1558 R
-1570 YAIKSGDKVYTIDAD
+1570 YAIKVGDKVYTIDKSKLED
-1585 NFNPA
+1585 P
-1590 SAGLKTTTVV
+1590 SSLGLKVSTQT
-1600 PYKDQNIPGLNGKTT
+1600 PYQDVKTPGLNGKTT

-1679 TISPPKIGDYLTY
+1679 TISSPKIGDYLTY

-1720 GNRGTATANILGN
+1720 GNRGTAAANILGN

>member
-23 GNLLSTSLASV
+23 GNLLSTIGGTVGSTIGSAITTSLDDGRHTGIGDFLIGASPLAGTLAVQALNNKLNKKINKIDPHKTPDFVNTQDSLKVQKPANYGAFGGQFLSSLGAGMASSLLMGGIGSLVNKAFGNNKQAINQRNARIQQAYNQAANISNINNYDDMANTSIDTGFSVNRGEYGWFNGKDYRKDLEGANASKDYLASV
-34 GAALGTTLGSI
+34 I
-45 GNKNNRTS
+45 
-53 VIGNALGYLAAP
+53 
-65 IGTMAGSLITNNTT
+65 
-79 TDDPIKKTKKTN
+79 
-91 NTSILQPYEPPI
+91 
-103 YKPNIPQLKYTSP
+103 PN
-116 KFAVGGA
+116 
-123 IAAGAISSVIGALGS
+123 
-138 GINSLLGKNKQGIA
+138 
-152 QENQQANL
+152 
-160 SQIQAANLGNVQSM
+160 
-174 DDLLNSYIIPV
+174 
-185 TANPGNF
+185 TAN
-192 GKWASGYG
+192 K
-200 RHKWGIDQT
+200 
-209 NLLAQESIN
+209 IN
-218 HNADR
+218 I
-223 LSTQNEL
+223 QNEL

-256 INKGDTHENNPYEG
+256 INTGDTHENNPYEG

-315 QEEKILHKYE
+315 QEEKVLHKYE

-372 EDKEKIQQQLEALQ
+372 EDKEKMQQQLEALQ
-386 EYLNSLS
+386 EYLNSLP

-414 QQEIPQQVQQQG
+414 QQEIPQQVQQQE

-474 PPMEEQPMQEPQQQ
+474 PPMEEQSMQEPQQQ
-488 VQIQAYGGKLYEE
+488 VQTQAYGGKLYEE

-509 MAMLQQQQG
+509 IAMLQQQQD

-532 PQDLPPEYQGQE
+532 HQDLPPEEQGQE

-566 ETPQEQIEQSPAEM
+566 EAPQEQIEQSPAEM

-598 IDEIIRYAKDTQD
+598 IDEIIRYARDTQD

-617 ARKIKKK
+617 ARKIKRK

-661 QQVQQQQL
+661 QQAQQQQL

-697 GVPQEAVQ
+697 GVPQEAVK

-731 KLCAEGGAINM
+731 KLYAEGGAINM

-878 FEDGGVEQLL
+878 FGEGG
-888 IENYAKLT
+888 NT
-896 KPLVQG
+896 QG
-902 KSPLT
+902 SPSTSTL
-907 HRDSR
+907 
-912 INDLSFLIWQ
+912 Q
-922 PINQR
+922 P
-927 AYNLYKTV
+927 
-935 QGDSEDRFRM
+935 SED
-945 FIRTIIQN
+945 
-953 AIYDDIQAKGKEL
+953 
-966 QGFDENDTSEKIEN
+966 
-980 YINENWNTLDSHP
+980 
-993 ELRQTLID
+993 
-1001 ILPKDYKFNSN
+1001 
-1012 FKVPT
+1012 
-1017 ALERLGL
+1017 ALEL
-1024 NDLPIINRQQNY
+1024 
-1036 TNTTS
+1036 
-1041 DTNTTSNVSTPK
+1041 
-1053 ASNIE
+1053 A
-1058 KDTQDE
+1058 
-1064 IANTSNISSENQVN
+1064 
-1078 TDDIQKNVQQP
+1078 
-1089 KEEDSKAENNILQ
+1089 
-1102 NISPAIKVAIEKAT
+1102 
-1116 EIIEKQKK
+1116 KK
-1124 IDGKIEELVDGLLKS
+1124 LIRD
-1139 SGIKSKKLS
+1139 SGIKTKNFDSKF
-1148 TELQAYRDNIKAKLK
+1148 EAYINDIATKIQQYLGTT
-1163 DKLPEIL
+1163 
-1170 QNGKDISDVSINDIK
+1170 GKDISKVSIK
-1185 DLNLLGTEGLNKTE
+1185 DLKGLNLLGTNGLNKTE
-1199 ARKTVLNN
+1199 ARRTVLNN
-1207 ANIYSQQQSLISNG
+1207 ANIYSQQQSLIGKG
-1221 FEEGNLDNNNTL
+1221 FEEGDLDNTNNTL
-1233 RWNGYTSPI
+1233 SWKGYNSPVT
-1242 KVRDIDPYK
+1242 VRDINPYK

-1258 GKNQLYLD
+1258 NRKQLYLD
-1266 PDTGLVYNGVKEGYN
+1266 PDTGLVYDGVKEGYN

-1291 GKLYKGTYWNL
+1291 GKLYTGTYWDL
-1302 ADQGFYRTY
+1302 ANQGFYRTY
-1311 NQDLN
+1311 NQNLDT
-1316 ENPFLK
+1316 NPFIK
-1322 ANNYNIDKAKMD
+1322 ESNYNIDKAKMD

-1351 GKANKKGGHV
+1351 GRATKKGEHV
-1361 YQDKAGKL
+1361 YRDKSGKL
-1369 YYIDKSTKKKIY
+1369 YYIDKSTNKKIY
-1381 KTDNTSDLNEGQEND
+1381 KTDNTSDLNEGQKND

-1403 TGKELRAWENQLE
+1403 TGKELRAWKKQLE
-1416 NGTSEKEKFLANS
+1416 DSGTEKEKFLVNS
-1429 IKKTWGPKLNWSDD
+1429 IKKTWGPNLDWSED

-1455 GKDYGLYSSSNP
+1455 GKDYGLYSSNNQ
-1467 AGYLMETDEYLDDID
+1467 AGYLTETNEYLDEID
-1482 PRTGKPYRE
+1482 PRTGKPYRD

-1524 EKPEYKQVVL
+1524 ENPEYKQVVL
-1534 NKGINI
+1534 NQGINI
-1540 NNYNPELIGQAK
+1540 NDYSPELIGQKK

-1585 NFNPA
+1585 NFDPA
-1590 SAGLKTTTVV
+1590 SVGLKTTTVV
-1600 PYKDQNIPGLNGKTT
+1600 PYKDQNVPGLNGKTT

-1679 TISPPKIGDYLTY
+1679 TISPVKIGDYLTY

-1720 GNRGTATANILGN
+1720 GNRGTAAANILGN

-1789 NLQANFN
+1789 NLQASLN

-1846 PGPSTRYEYPKTSGA
+1846 YGPSTRYEYPKTSGA

>member
-23 GNLLSTSLASV
+23 GNLLSTIGGTIGSTIGSAITTSLDDGRHTGIGDFLIGASPLAGTLAV
-34 GAALGTTLGSI
+34 QALNNKPNKKINKIDPYKTPDFVNAQDPHRVQEPVNYGAYGGLFLSSLGAG
-45 GNKNNRTS
+45 
-53 VIGNALGYLAAP
+53 
-65 IGTMAGSLITNNTT
+65 MASSLVMGGIGSLFNKAFGNN
-79 TDDPIKKTKKTN
+79 N
-91 NTSILQPYEPPI
+91 Q
-103 YKPNIPQLKYTSP
+103 
-116 KFAVGGA
+116 A
-123 IAAGAISSVIGALGS
+123 INQRNARV
-138 GINSLLGKNKQGIA
+138 
-152 QENQQANL
+152 QQAYN
-160 SQIQAANLGNVQSM
+160 QAANISNINNY
-174 DDLLNSYIIPV
+174 DDLANASIDTGFSVNRGEYGWFNGHRYRKDKEEAAAIKSDLARVIPDAAKQ
-185 TANPGNF
+185 ANIKN
-192 GKWASGYG
+192 
-200 RHKWGIDQT
+200 
-209 NLLAQESIN
+209 NLSI
-218 HNADR
+218 
-223 LSTQNEL
+223 
-230 SLKQNYASF
+230 KQNYASF

-244 TAGANF
+244 TAGADF

-315 QEEKILHKYE
+315 QEEKVLHKYE

-386 EYLNSLS
+386 EYLNSLP

-454 QQQEMSPEQQTMLQQ
+454 QQQEISPEQQIMLQQ

-474 PPMEEQPMQEPQQQ
+474 SPMEEQPMQEPQQQ
-488 VQIQAYGGKLYEE
+488 VQTQAYGGKLYEE

-518 IPQQEVTPPTEPQS
+518 TPQQEVTPPTKPQS
-532 PQDLPPEYQGQE
+532 PQNLPPEYQGQE
-544 VPQGVEEVPQE
+544 VSQGVEEVPQE

-598 IDEIIRYAKDTQD
+598 IDEIIRYARDTQD

-661 QQVQQQQL
+661 QQAQQQQL

-683 PQEEQVPQEAMQQE
+683 PQEEQIPQEAMQQE

-878 FEDGGVEQLL
+878 FADGGFKQLL
-888 IENYAKLT
+888 IENYAKLM
-896 KPLVQG
+896 KPLVEG
-902 KSPLT
+902 ENPLT
-907 HRDSR
+907 HIDDRT
-912 INDLSFLIWQ
+912 NDLRVYIWE
-922 PINQR
+922 PIYTK
-927 AYNLYKTV
+927 AFDLYKTI
-935 QGDSEDRFRM
+935 QGDSEDRFWKY
-945 FIRTIIQN
+945 IQTIIQN
-953 AIYDDIQAKGKEL
+953 AIYDDILAKGEEL
-966 QGFDENDTSEKIEN
+966 QGVNNADTSEKIKN
-980 YINENWNTLDSHP
+980 YIKENWNTLDNHP

-1012 FKVPT
+1012 FKAPT
-1017 ALERLGL
+1017 YLERLGL
-1024 NDLPIINRQQNY
+1024 TDLPLINRQQN
-1036 TNTTS
+1036 
-1041 DTNTTSNVSTPK
+1041 DTNTTSNVSTPEVF
-1053 ASNIE
+1053 NTE
-1058 KDTQDE
+1058 KDAQDE
-1064 IANTSNISSENQVN
+1064 TANTSNISSDNQVN

-1089 KEEDSKAENNILQ
+1089 KEEDSKEEDSKAENKILQ
-1102 NISPAIKVAIEKAT
+1102 NISPAVKSAIEKAT
-1116 EIIEKQKK
+1116 GIIEKQKK

-1148 TELQAYRDNIKAKLK
+1148 PELQAYRANIKAQLK
-1163 DKLPEIL
+1163 NKLPEIL
-1170 QNGKDISDVSINDIK
+1170 QNDKDISDVSINDIK
-1185 DLNLLGTEGLNKTE
+1185 DLNLLGTEGLNKNE

-1207 ANIYSQQQSLISNG
+1207 AHIYNQQQSLIGNG
-1221 FEEGNLDNNNTL
+1221 FKEGALDNNTL
-1233 RWNGYTSPI
+1233 SWNYNSPI
-1242 KVRDIDPYK
+1242 TVRDIDPYK
-1251 TFTDSQY
+1251 TFTASQY
-1258 GKNQLYLD
+1258 QNDQLYLN
-1266 PDTGLVYNGVKEGYN
+1266 PDTGLVYNGVKKGYN

-1291 GKLYKGTYWNL
+1291 GKLYTGTYWNL

-1311 NQDLN
+1311 NQNLDT
-1316 ENPFLK
+1316 NPFIK
-1322 ANNYNIDKAKMD
+1322 ESNYNIDKAKMD

-1351 GKANKKGGHV
+1351 GEADKKGRHV
-1361 YQDKAGKL
+1361 YEDKAGKL

-1416 NGTSEKEKFLANS
+1416 NSENEKEKFLANS
-1429 IKKTWGPKLNWSDD
+1429 IKKTWGPDLDWSED

-1455 GKDYGLYSSSNP
+1455 GKDYGLYSKNNQV
-1467 AGYLMETDEYLDDID
+1467 GYLTETDEYLDEID
-1482 PRTGKPYRE
+1482 PRTGKPYRD

-1524 EKPEYKQVVL
+1524 EKPKYKQVVL
-1534 NKGINI
+1534 NEGINI
-1540 NNYNPELIGQAK
+1540 NDFSPELIGQAK

-1585 NFNPA
+1585 NFDPA

-1679 TISPPKIGDYLTY
+1679 TISPVKIGDYLTY

-1720 GNRGTATANILGN
+1720 GNRGTAAANILGN

-1789 NLQANFN
+1789 NLQANLN

>member
-23 GNLLSTSLASV
+23 GNLLNTSLASV

-53 VIGNALGYLAAP
+53 VIGDVFSYLAAP
-65 IGTMAGSLITNNTT
+65 IGTMAGSLITNDTT
-79 TDDPIKKTKKTN
+79 TDDPIKKTKKIN

-192 GKWASGYG
+192 GKWSSGYG

-372 EDKEKIQQQLEALQ
+372 EDKEKMQQQLEALQ

-408 TGQEVP
+408 AGQEVP

-501 GGQLSPEQ
+501 GGQFSPEQ

-518 IPQQEVTPPTEPQS
+518 TPQQEVTPPTDPQS

-544 VPQGVEEVPQE
+544 VPQSVEEVPQE

-598 IDEIIRYAKDTQD
+598 IDEIIRYARDTQD

-617 ARKIKKK
+617 ARKIKRK

-661 QQVQQQQL
+661 QQAQQQQL

-697 GVPQEAVQ
+697 DVPQEAVQ

-731 KLCAEGGAINM
+731 KLYAEGGAINM

-838 DTVAKLGEQGIDPQ
+838 DTVAKLGEQGINPQ

-872 ANGGKL
+872 ANGGRL
-878 FEDGGVEQLL
+878 FGKGGD
-888 IENYAKLT
+888 T
-896 KPLVQG
+896 KE
-902 KSPLT
+902 S
-907 HRDSR
+907 S
-912 INDLSFLIWQ
+912 S
-922 PINQR
+922 
-927 AYNLYKTV
+927 
-935 QGDSEDRFRM
+935 
-945 FIRTIIQN
+945 
-953 AIYDDIQAKGKEL
+953 
-966 QGFDENDTSEKIEN
+966 TSESTPSE
-980 YINENWNTLDSHP
+980 E
-993 ELRQTLID
+993 
-1001 ILPKDYKFNSN
+1001 
-1012 FKVPT
+1012 
-1017 ALERLGL
+1017 ALEL
-1024 NDLPIINRQQNY
+1024 
-1036 TNTTS
+1036 
-1041 DTNTTSNVSTPK
+1041 
-1053 ASNIE
+1053 A
-1058 KDTQDE
+1058 
-1064 IANTSNISSENQVN
+1064 
-1078 TDDIQKNVQQP
+1078 
-1089 KEEDSKAENNILQ
+1089 
-1102 NISPAIKVAIEKAT
+1102 
-1116 EIIEKQKK
+1116 KK
-1124 IDGKIEELVDGLLKS
+1124 LIRDN
-1139 SGIKSKKLS
+1139 GIKTKNFDPKFKAYIDYIATQIQQYLS
-1148 TELQAYRDNIKAKLK
+1148 TT
-1163 DKLPEIL
+1163 
-1170 QNGKDISDVSINDIK
+1170 GKDISTASIK
-1185 DLNLLGTEGLNKTE
+1185 DLKGSNLLGTDGLNKTE
-1199 ARKTVLNN
+1199 ARKTVRNN
-1207 ANIYSQQQSLISNG
+1207 VNIYNQQQSLIGNG
-1221 FEEGNLDNNNTL
+1221 FEEGNLDNNTL
-1233 RWNGYTSPI
+1233 HWKGYTSPI

-1258 GKNQLYLD
+1258 GGNQLYLD

-1291 GKLYKGTYWNL
+1291 GKLYKGTYQDL
-1302 ADQGFYRTY
+1302 ADQGFYRTS
-1311 NQDLN
+1311 NQNLDD
-1316 ENPFLK
+1316 NPFIN
-1322 ANNYNIDKAKMD
+1322 ANDYNIDKAKMD

-1339 NDKMFQFVAQSR
+1339 NDKMFQFAAQSR

-1403 TGKELRAWENQLE
+1403 TGKELRAWVNQLAN
-1416 NGTSEKEKFLANS
+1416 NGTDKEKFLANS
-1429 IKKTWGPKLNWSDD
+1429 IKKTWGPNLDWSDN

-1455 GKDYGLYSSSNP
+1455 GKDYGLYSPTNRT
-1467 AGYLMETDEYLDDID
+1467 GYLTETDEYLDDID

-1504 SGTFGVDNTIKTY
+1504 SGTFGVDNTIRTY

-1524 EKPEYKQVVL
+1524 KNPKYKQVVL
-1534 NKGINI
+1534 NSGINI

-1641 AGIGLQAGTTLFN
+1641 AGIGLQAGTTIFN
-1654 ALKPIDYSNAD
+1654 ALKPTDYKNAD
-1665 ALANLAATT
+1665 ALANLAATI
-1674 GRTAS
+1674 GRTYN
-1679 TISPPKIGDYLTY
+1679 TISPTSIGDYLTF
-1692 RPVDRNF
+1692 RPKDINPD
-1699 IANQTLAQA
+1699 AYNTLAEA
-1708 NNINR
+1708 NSTNR
-1713 TLAGLSG
+1713 LLAGLSG
-1720 GNRGTATANILGN
+1720 GNRGTAAANILGN
-1733 DYNTLVALGTDYM
+1733 DYNTLVALGTNYL

-1766 NKLNADWQMA
+1766 NKLNADYKTE
-1776 ADRAN
+1776 ADKAN
-1781 QDAYNNRL
+1781 QAAYSKSL
-1789 NLQANFN
+1789 DLYADFN
-1796 KDAINMRN
+1796 KAATDMRN
-1804 TLETNKGNAI
+1804 TLETKKGNAI

-1846 PGPSTRYEYPKTSGA
+1846 PGPSTRYEYPKTLGA

>member
-23 GNLLSTSLASV
+23 GNLLNTSLASV

-53 VIGNALGYLAAP
+53 VIGDVFSYLAAP

-79 TDDPIKKTKKTN
+79 TDNPIKKTKKIN

-123 IAAGAISSVIGALGS
+123 IAAGAISAGIGALGS
-138 GINSLLGKNKQGIA
+138 GINSLFGKNKQGIA

-192 GKWASGYG
+192 GKWSSGYG

-315 QEEKILHKYE
+315 QEEKVLHKYE

-372 EDKEKIQQQLEALQ
+372 EDKEKIQQQLESLQ
-386 EYLNSLS
+386 EYLNSLP

-414 QQEIPQQVQQQG
+414 QQEIPQQIQQQG

-518 IPQQEVTPPTEPQS
+518 TPQQEVVSPTEPQS

-555 GQQEPTQEVPQ
+555 GQQDPTQEVPQ

-598 IDEIIRYAKDTQD
+598 IDEIIRYARDTQD

-617 ARKIKKK
+617 ARKIKRK

-661 QQVQQQQL
+661 QQAQQQQL

-872 ANGGKL
+872 ANGGRL
-878 FEDGGVEQLL
+878 FGNGGD
-888 IENYAKLT
+888 T
-896 KPLVQG
+896 KE
-902 KSPLT
+902 S
-907 HRDSR
+907 S
-912 INDLSFLIWQ
+912 S
-922 PINQR
+922 
-927 AYNLYKTV
+927 
-935 QGDSEDRFRM
+935 
-945 FIRTIIQN
+945 
-953 AIYDDIQAKGKEL
+953 
-966 QGFDENDTSEKIEN
+966 TSESTPSE
-980 YINENWNTLDSHP
+980 E
-993 ELRQTLID
+993 
-1001 ILPKDYKFNSN
+1001 
-1012 FKVPT
+1012 
-1017 ALERLGL
+1017 ALELAKKLIRDNGIKTK
-1024 NDLPIINRQQNY
+1024 NFD
-1036 TNTTS
+1036 
-1041 DTNTTSNVSTPK
+1041 PK
-1053 ASNIE
+1053 FKAYIDYIATKIQKYLKDNNI
-1058 KDTQDE
+1058 
-1064 IANTSNISSENQVN
+1064 NISTAS
-1078 TDDIQKNVQQP
+1078 
-1089 KEEDSKAENNILQ
+1089 
-1102 NISPAIKVAIEKAT
+1102 
-1116 EIIEKQKK
+1116 
-1124 IDGKIEELVDGLLKS
+1124 
-1139 SGIKSKKLS
+1139 
-1148 TELQAYRDNIKAKLK
+1148 
-1163 DKLPEIL
+1163 
-1170 QNGKDISDVSINDIK
+1170 IK
-1185 DLNLLGTEGLNKTE
+1185 DLKGSNLLGTEGLNKNE

-1207 ANIYSQQQSLISNG
+1207 ANIYSQQQSLIGNG
-1221 FEEGNLDNNNTL
+1221 FKESALDNNNTL
-1233 RWNGYTSPI
+1233 SWDGYTSPI

-1258 GKNQLYLD
+1258 GGNQLYLD
-1266 PDTGLVYNGVKEGYN
+1266 PDTGLVYNGVKEGYD

-1291 GKLYKGTYWNL
+1291 GKLYTGTYQDL
-1302 ADQGFYRTY
+1302 ADQGFYRTS
-1311 NQDLN
+1311 NQNLDN
-1316 ENPFLK
+1316 NPFIN
-1322 ANNYNIDKAKMD
+1322 ANDYNIDKAKMD

-1339 NDKMFQFVAQSR
+1339 NDKMFQFAAQSR

-1403 TGKELRAWENQLE
+1403 TGKELRAWVNQLE
-1416 NGTSEKEKFLANS
+1416 NNGTDKEKFLANS
-1429 IKKTWGPKLNWSDD
+1429 IKKTWGPDLNWSDN

-1455 GKDYGLYSSSNP
+1455 GKDYGLYSPTNRT
-1467 AGYLMETDEYLDDID
+1467 GYLTETDEYLDDID
-1482 PRTGKPYRE
+1482 PRTGKPYRQ

-1504 SGTFGVDNTIKTY
+1504 SGTFGVDNTIRTY

-1524 EKPEYKQVVL
+1524 KNPKYKQVVL
-1534 NKGINI
+1534 NSGINI

-1590 SAGLKTTTVV
+1590 SVGLKTTTVV

-1641 AGIGLQAGTTLFN
+1641 AGIGLQAGTTVFN
-1654 ALKPIDYSNAD
+1654 ALKPTDYKNAD
-1665 ALANLAATT
+1665 ALANLAATI
-1674 GRTAS
+1674 GRTNN
-1679 TISPPKIGDYLTY
+1679 TINPESIGDYLTF
-1692 RPVDRNF
+1692 RPIYVDQQPLAY
-1699 IANQTLAQA
+1699 ANS
-1708 NNINR
+1708 INR

-1720 GNRGTATANILGN
+1720 GNRGTAAANILGN
-1733 DYNTLVALGTDYM
+1733 DYNTIVALGTNYM

-1766 NKLNADWQMA
+1766 NKLNADYKKE
-1776 ADRAN
+1776 ADKAN
-1781 QDAYNNRL
+1781 QDAYDRSL
-1789 NLQANFN
+1789 NLYADLN
-1796 KDAINMRN
+1796 KAATNMRN

-1846 PGPSTRYEYPKTSGA
+1846 ASPSTRYEYPKTLGA

>member
-79 TDDPIKKTKKTN
+79 TDNPIKKTKKIN

-123 IAAGAISSVIGALGS
+123 IAAGAISAGIGALGS
-138 GINSLLGKNKQGIA
+138 GINSLFGKNKQGIA

-192 GKWASGYG
+192 GKWSSGYG

-315 QEEKILHKYE
+315 QEEKVLHKYE

-386 EYLNSLS
+386 EYLNSLP

-414 QQEIPQQVQQQG
+414 QQEIPQQIQQQG

-488 VQIQAYGGKLYEE
+488 AQIQAYGGKLYEE

-518 IPQQEVTPPTEPQS
+518 ISQQEVTPPTEPQS

-544 VPQGVEEVPQE
+544 VPQSVEEVPQE
-555 GQQEPTQEVPQ
+555 SQQEPTQEVPQ
-566 ETPQEQIEQSPAEM
+566 ETPQEQIEQSPVEM

-598 IDEIIRYAKDTQD
+598 IDEIIRYARDTQD

-617 ARKIKKK
+617 ARKIKRK

-661 QQVQQQQL
+661 QQAQQQQL

-731 KLCAEGGAINM
+731 KLYAEGGAINM

-808 AQAIPIY
+808 AQAKNLY
-815 DQIAEKDPNI
+815 SQIAEKDPNI
-825 TQLFDQILKSVSS
+825 TQLFNQMLSSITPDVATQIQKQYGVSS
-838 DTVAKLGEQGIDPQ
+838 EDYAM
-852 NFAKYA
+852 FAT
-858 AVTQYMQQYQNNQA
+858 VTQYMQQYQNNQA

-878 FEDGGVEQLL
+878 FGKGGD
-888 IENYAKLT
+888 T
-896 KPLVQG
+896 KE
-902 KSPLT
+902 S
-907 HRDSR
+907 S
-912 INDLSFLIWQ
+912 S
-922 PINQR
+922 
-927 AYNLYKTV
+927 
-935 QGDSEDRFRM
+935 
-945 FIRTIIQN
+945 
-953 AIYDDIQAKGKEL
+953 
-966 QGFDENDTSEKIEN
+966 TSESTPSE
-980 YINENWNTLDSHP
+980 E
-993 ELRQTLID
+993 
-1001 ILPKDYKFNSN
+1001 
-1012 FKVPT
+1012 
-1017 ALERLGL
+1017 ALEL
-1024 NDLPIINRQQNY
+1024 
-1036 TNTTS
+1036 
-1041 DTNTTSNVSTPK
+1041 
-1053 ASNIE
+1053 A
-1058 KDTQDE
+1058 
-1064 IANTSNISSENQVN
+1064 
-1078 TDDIQKNVQQP
+1078 
-1089 KEEDSKAENNILQ
+1089 
-1102 NISPAIKVAIEKAT
+1102 
-1116 EIIEKQKK
+1116 KK
-1124 IDGKIEELVDGLLKS
+1124 LIRDN
-1139 SGIKSKKLS
+1139 GIKTKNFDPKFKAYIDYIATQIQQYLS
-1148 TELQAYRDNIKAKLK
+1148 TI
-1163 DKLPEIL
+1163 
-1170 QNGKDISDVSINDIK
+1170 GKDISTASIK
-1185 DLNLLGTEGLNKTE
+1185 DLKGSNLLGTDGLNKTE
-1199 ARKTVLNN
+1199 ARKTVRNNVNIYNQQQLLTTNKFDPGNLTNNKLSWDSSYNSPWSINEQTPYELLKDPNQIYMDFNNGVYRGINKDYQPSTPFDLQTHGTRYTGDYKDAYNQGFYKRNEKNDIANNYFYINNGNDIDRADKALTAYYANSLFDYIANTRGKKGVQTDNGSKYFVPKGKNNVKKNRVYFQLKDPNNKQYWADGKWAQMYLTGAELRDWVQKLESSNEPADKALAQSIKASWGDENTNWDPKTAKWHLRQEKNKDNKEYGDYSNTNTEGYLKESDNFLRSIDWRTNKPRSETNRTNDAVLGNDHTASIKALLNN
-1207 ANIYSQQQSLISNG
+1207 EVDTYWVQDGKNKDGTPNYKRVILGSDALENINKYSPTDLGSIA
-1221 FEEGNLDNNNTL
+1221 D
-1233 RWNGYTSPI
+1233 NGYTI
-1242 KVRDIDPYK
+1242 HR
-1251 TFTDSQY
+1251 
-1258 GKNQLYLD
+1258 YL
-1266 PDTGLVYNGVKEGYN
+1266 
-1281 PNTPFDINTN
+1281 
-1291 GKLYKGTYWNL
+1291 
-1302 ADQGFYRTY
+1302 
-1311 NQDLN
+1311 LN
-1316 ENPFLK
+1316 N
-1322 ANNYNIDKAKMD
+1322 
-1334 FVKYY
+1334 
-1339 NDKMFQFVAQSR
+1339 
-1351 GKANKKGGHV
+1351 
-1361 YQDKAGKL
+1361 
-1369 YYIDKSTKKKIY
+1369 
-1381 KTDNTSDLNEGQEND
+1381 
-1396 EWRKVFL
+1396 
-1403 TGKELRAWENQLE
+1403 
-1416 NGTSEKEKFLANS
+1416 
-1429 IKKTWGPKLNWSDD
+1429 
-1443 AQWHLRHEKDEN
+1443 
-1455 GKDYGLYSSSNP
+1455 
-1467 AGYLMETDEYLDDID
+1467 
-1482 PRTGKPYRE
+1482 
-1491 SIRTSDNVNGKHH
+1491 
-1504 SGTFGVDNTIKTY
+1504 
-1517 WVNTGTA
+1517 
-1524 EKPEYKQVVL
+1524 
-1534 NKGINI
+1534 
-1540 NNYNPELIGQAK
+1540 
-1552 DANGWN
+1552 DAN
-1558 IQRYLINDNKKR
+1558 R
-1570 YAIKSGDKVYTIDAD
+1570 YAIKVGDKVYTIDKSKLED
-1585 NFNPA
+1585 P
-1590 SAGLKTTTVV
+1590 SSLGLKVSTQT
-1600 PYKDQNIPGLNGKTT
+1600 PYQDVKTPGLNGKTT

-1641 AGIGLQAGTTLFN
+1641 AGIGLQAGTTIFN
-1654 ALKPIDYSNAD
+1654 ALKSIDYRNAD
-1665 ALANLAATT
+1665 ALANLAATI
-1674 GRTAS
+1674 GRTDN
-1679 TISPPKIGDYLTY
+1679 TVSPVSIGDYLI
-1692 RPVDRNF
+1692 PEKFVDKNF
-1699 IANQTLAQA
+1699 YANQDLAHA
-1708 NNINR
+1708 NNTNR
-1713 TLAGLSG
+1713 LLAGLSG
-1720 GNRGTATANILGN
+1720 GNRGTAAANILGN

-1766 NKLNADWQMA
+1766 NKLNADWKME
-1776 ADRAN
+1776 ADKAN
-1781 QDAYNNRL
+1781 QAAYNHKL
-1789 NLQANFN
+1789 DLQASLN
-1796 KDAINMRN
+1796 KEASTMRN

>member
-10 KTIQKKNKQYDDG
+10 KTIQNKNKQYDDG

-53 VIGNALGYLAAP
+53 VIGDALNYLAAP

-79 TDDPIKKTKKTN
+79 TDDPIKKTKKIN

-123 IAAGAISSVIGALGS
+123 IAAGAISTGIGALGS

-152 QENQQANL
+152 QENQQASL

-174 DDLLNSYIIPV
+174 DDLLNSHIIPV
-185 TANPGNF
+185 TANPGYF
-192 GKWASGYG
+192 GKWASGYKK
-200 RHKWGIDQT
+200 HKQDIGYI
-209 NLLAQESIN
+209 NLLAQESID
-218 HNADR
+218 HNAGR
-223 LSTQNEL
+223 LSTQNNL
-230 SLKQNYASF
+230 SVKQNYASF

-256 INKGDTHENNPYEG
+256 INTGDTHENNPYEG

-372 EDKEKIQQQLEALQ
+372 EDKEKMQQQLEALQ
-386 EYLNSLS
+386 EYLNSLP

-408 TGQEVP
+408 IGQEVP
-414 QQEIPQQVQQQG
+414 QQEIPQQVQQQE

-488 VQIQAYGGKLYEE
+488 VQTQAYGGKLYEE

-518 IPQQEVTPPTEPQS
+518 TPQQEVTPPTEPQS

-555 GQQEPTQEVPQ
+555 SQQEPTQEVLQ

-598 IDEIIRYAKDTQD
+598 IDEIIRYARDTQD

-617 ARKIKKK
+617 ARKIKRK

-661 QQVQQQQL
+661 QQAQQQQL
-669 AEEQAAQMQQQQQM
+669 VEEQAAQMQQQQQM
-683 PQEEQVPQEAMQQE
+683 PQEEQIPQEAMQQE
-697 GVPQEAVQ
+697 DVSQEAVQ

-731 KLCAEGGAINM
+731 KLYAEGGAINM

-872 ANGGKL
+872 ANGGRLFGKGGDTQKSSSTSASEISEEALELAKKL
-878 FEDGGVEQLL
+878 IRDNGIKTKNFDSKFE
-888 IENYAKLT
+888 
-896 KPLVQG
+896 
-902 KSPLT
+902 
-907 HRDSR
+907 
-912 INDLSFLIWQ
+912 
-922 PINQR
+922 
-927 AYNLYKTV
+927 AY
-935 QGDSEDRFRM
+935 
-945 FIRTIIQN
+945 I
-953 AIYDDIQAKGKEL
+953 
-966 QGFDENDTSEKIEN
+966 N
-980 YINENWNTLDSHP
+980 YI
-993 ELRQTLID
+993 
-1001 ILPKDYKFNSN
+1001 
-1012 FKVPT
+1012 
-1017 ALERLGL
+1017 
-1024 NDLPIINRQQNY
+1024 
-1036 TNTTS
+1036 
-1041 DTNTTSNVSTPK
+1041 
-1053 ASNIE
+1053 
-1058 KDTQDE
+1058 
-1064 IANTSNISSENQVN
+1064 
-1078 TDDIQKNVQQP
+1078 
-1089 KEEDSKAENNILQ
+1089 
-1102 NISPAIKVAIEKAT
+1102 AT
-1116 EIIEKQKK
+1116 EIQQY
-1124 IDGKIEELVDGLLKS
+1124 LKNK
-1139 SGIKSKKLS
+1139 GVNIS
-1148 TELQAYRDNIKAKLK
+1148 TA
-1163 DKLPEIL
+1163 
-1170 QNGKDISDVSINDIK
+1170 SIK
-1185 DLNLLGTEGLNKTE
+1185 DLKGSNLLGTEGLNKTE
-1199 ARKTVLNN
+1199 ARKTVRNN
-1207 ANIYSQQQSLISNG
+1207 VNIYNQQQLLIGNG
-1221 FEEGNLDNNNTL
+1221 FGEGKLNNNTL
-1233 RWNGYTSPI
+1233 SWNYNSPI

-1251 TFTDSQY
+1251 TFTATGY
-1258 GKNQLYLD
+1258 NGEQLYLD
-1266 PDTGLVYNGVKEGYN
+1266 PDTGLVYNRVKEGYD

-1291 GKLYKGTYWNL
+1291 GKLYTGNYQDL

-1311 NQDLN
+1311 NQDLDK
-1316 ENPFLK
+1316 NPFIK

-1351 GKANKKGGHV
+1351 GRANKKGEHV

-1369 YYIDKSTKKKIY
+1369 YYIDKSTNKKIY
-1381 KTDNTSDLNEGQEND
+1381 KTDNTSDLDKGQEND

-1403 TGKELRAWENQLE
+1403 TGKELRAWKNQLE
-1416 NGTSEKEKFLANS
+1416 NSGTEKEKFLANS
-1429 IKKTWGPKLNWSDD
+1429 IKKTWGPDLDWSNN

-1467 AGYLMETDEYLDDID
+1467 TGYLTETDEYLDDID
-1482 PRTGKPYRE
+1482 PRTGKPYRD

-1504 SGTFGVDNTIKTY
+1504 SGTFGVDNTIRTY

-1524 EKPEYKQVVL
+1524 KNPKYKQVVL

-1540 NNYNPELIGQAK
+1540 NEYNPELIGQAK

-1585 NFNPA
+1585 NFDPA
-1590 SAGLKTTTVV
+1590 SVGLKTTTVV

-1654 ALKPIDYSNAD
+1654 ALKPIDDKNAN
-1665 ALANLAATT
+1665 ALANLAATI
-1674 GRTAS
+1674 GRTDNA
-1679 TISPPKIGDYLTY
+1679 ISPESIGDYRTFI
-1692 RPVDRNF
+1692 PTDKNF
-1699 IANQTLAQA
+1699 YANQAFAEA
-1708 NNINR
+1708 NNTNR
-1713 TLAGLSG
+1713 LLAGLSG
-1720 GNRGTATANILGN
+1720 GNRGTAAANILGN
-1733 DYNTLVALGTDYM
+1733 DYNTLVALGTNYM

-1751 NREQEQKVAQFNRET
+1751 NREQEEKVAQFNRET
-1766 NKLNADWQMA
+1766 NKLNADWKMEA
-1776 ADRAN
+1776 NKAN
-1781 QDAYNNRL
+1781 QDAYDRRL
-1789 NLQANFN
+1789 NLQASLN

>member
-23 GNLLSTSLASV
+23 GNLLSTIGGTVGSTIGSAITTSLDDGRHTGIGDFLIGASPLAGTLAVQALNNKSNKKINKIDPYKTPDFVNAQDPLKVQEPTNYGAFGGQFLTSLGAGMASSLLMGGIGSLVNKAFGNNKQTINQRNARIQQAYNQAANISNINNYDDMANASIDTGFSVNRGDYGWFNGNQYRKAVEGANASKDYLASV
-34 GAALGTTLGSI
+34 IPNTA
-45 GNKNNRTS
+45 NK
-53 VIGNALGYLAAP
+53 I
-65 IGTMAGSLITNNTT
+65 
-79 TDDPIKKTKKTN
+79 
-91 NTSILQPYEPPI
+91 
-103 YKPNIPQLKYTSP
+103 NIQ
-116 KFAVGGA
+116 
-123 IAAGAISSVIGALGS
+123 
-138 GINSLLGKNKQGIA
+138 NSLN
-152 QENQQANL
+152 
-160 SQIQAANLGNVQSM
+160 
-174 DDLLNSYIIPV
+174 
-185 TANPGNF
+185 
-192 GKWASGYG
+192 
-200 RHKWGIDQT
+200 
-209 NLLAQESIN
+209 
-218 HNADR
+218 
-223 LSTQNEL
+223 
-230 SLKQNYASF
+230 LKQNYASF

-244 TAGANF
+244 TAGADF

-386 EYLNSLS
+386 EYLNSLP

-414 QQEIPQQVQQQG
+414 QQEIPQQIQQQG

-454 QQQEMSPEQQTMLQQ
+454 QQQEMSPEQQIMLQQ

-488 VQIQAYGGKLYEE
+488 VQTQAYGGKLYEE

-509 MAMLQQQQG
+509 MAMLQQQQD

-532 PQDLPPEYQGQE
+532 LQDLPPEEQGQE
-544 VPQGVEEVPQE
+544 VPYGVEEVPQE
-555 GQQEPTQEVPQ
+555 GQQQPTQEVPQ

-598 IDEIIRYAKDTQD
+598 IDEIIRYARDTQD

-617 ARKIKKK
+617 ARKIKRK

-661 QQVQQQQL
+661 QQAQQQQL
-669 AEEQAAQMQQQQQM
+669 AEAQAAQMQQQQQM

-697 GVPQEAVQ
+697 EVPQEAIQ

-731 KLCAEGGAINM
+731 QLYAEGGAINM

-808 AQAIPIY
+808 AQY
-815 DQIAEKDPNI
+815 KNLYSQIAEKDPNI
-825 TQLFDQILKSVSS
+825 TQLFNQMLSSITPDVATQIQKQYGLSS
-838 DTVAKLGEQGIDPQ
+838 EDY
-852 NFAKYA
+852 AKYA
-858 AVTQYMQQYQNNQA
+858 AVTQYMQQYQNNKA

-878 FEDGGVEQLL
+878 FGEGGNTQENSSTNTPKPSEEALELAKKL
-888 IENYAKLT
+888 I
-896 KPLVQG
+896 
-902 KSPLT
+902 
-907 HRDSR
+907 RDSG
-912 INDLSFLIWQ
+912 I
-922 PINQR
+922 
-927 AYNLYKTV
+927 KTKNF
-935 QGDSEDRFRM
+935 DS
-945 FIRTIIQN
+945 
-953 AIYDDIQAKGKEL
+953 
-966 QGFDENDTSEKIEN
+966 
-980 YINENWNTLDSHP
+980 
-993 ELRQTLID
+993 
-1001 ILPKDYKFNSN
+1001 KFN
-1012 FKVPT
+1012 
-1017 ALERLGL
+1017 AYI
-1024 NDLPIINRQQNY
+1024 DYI
-1036 TNTTS
+1036 
-1041 DTNTTSNVSTPK
+1041 
-1053 ASNIE
+1053 
-1058 KDTQDE
+1058 
-1064 IANTSNISSENQVN
+1064 
-1078 TDDIQKNVQQP
+1078 
-1089 KEEDSKAENNILQ
+1089 
-1102 NISPAIKVAIEKAT
+1102 AT
-1116 EIIEKQKK
+1116 EIQKYLNDK
-1124 IDGKIEELVDGLLKS
+1124 NINI
-1139 SGIKSKKLS
+1139 S
-1148 TELQAYRDNIKAKLK
+1148 TA
-1163 DKLPEIL
+1163 
-1170 QNGKDISDVSINDIK
+1170 SIK
-1185 DLNLLGTEGLNKTE
+1185 DLKGSNLLGTEGLNKNE
-1199 ARKTVLNN
+1199 ARRTVLNN
-1207 ANIYSQQQSLISNG
+1207 VNTYNQQQLLTTNK
-1221 FEEGNLDNNNTL
+1221 FNPGNLTNNKLSWDPSYN
-1233 RWNGYTSPI
+1233 SPWYI
-1242 KVRDIDPYK
+1242 NEQTPYDLLK
-1251 TFTDSQY
+1251 TP
-1258 GKNQLYLD
+1258 NQIYMD
-1266 PDTGLVYNGVKEGYN
+1266 FNNGVYRGINKDYQ
-1281 PNTPFDINTN
+1281 PSTPFDLQTH
-1291 GKLYKGTYWNL
+1291 GTRYTGDYKDAYN
-1302 ADQGFYRTY
+1302 QGFYRRAEKG
-1311 NQDLN
+1311 DI
-1316 ENPFLK
+1316 
-1322 ANNYNIDKAKMD
+1322 ANNYFYINNGNDIDRADKALTEYYANSLFNYIASTRSKKGVQKD
-1334 FVKYY
+1334 NSGKYFVPKGKNNVKNNRVYFQVKDPKKEQY
-1339 NDKMFQFVAQSR
+1339 WADGKWAQMYLTGAELRDWVQKLENSNEPADKALAQSI
-1351 GKANKKGGHV
+1351 KASWG
-1361 YQDKAGKL
+1361 DE
-1369 YYIDKSTKKKIY
+1369 
-1381 KTDNTSDLNEGQEND
+1381 NT
-1396 EWRKVFL
+1396 
-1403 TGKELRAWENQLE
+1403 
-1416 NGTSEKEKFLANS
+1416 
-1429 IKKTWGPKLNWSDD
+1429 NWDPRT
-1443 AQWHLRHEKDEN
+1443 AKWHLRQEKN
-1455 GKDYGLYSSSNP
+1455 KDNKEYGDYSDTNTE
-1467 AGYLMETDEYLDDID
+1467 GYLKESNNFLRSIDWRTNKPRSET
-1482 PRTGKPYRE
+1482 K
-1491 SIRTSDNVNGKHH
+1491 RTSDAVLGNDHPASIKALLNNE
-1504 SGTFGVDNTIKTY
+1504 VDTY
-1517 WVNTGTA
+1517 WVQDGTN
-1524 EKPEYKQVVL
+1524 KDGTPNYKRVILDSNALQ
-1534 NKGINI
+1534 NI
-1540 NNYNPELIGQAK
+1540 NKYSPTDLGSIADNGYTIHRYLLNN
-1552 DANGWN
+1552 DAN
-1558 IQRYLINDNKKR
+1558 R
-1570 YAIKSGDKVYTIDAD
+1570 YAIKVGDKVYTIDKSKLD
-1585 NFNPA
+1585 DP
-1590 SAGLKTTTVV
+1590 SSLGLKVSTQT
-1600 PYKDQNIPGLNGKTT
+1600 PYQDVKTPGLNGKTT

-1641 AGIGLQAGTTLFN
+1641 AGIGLQAGTTIFN
-1654 ALKPIDYSNAD
+1654 ALKPTDYKNAD
-1665 ALANLAATT
+1665 ALANLAATI
-1674 GRTAS
+1674 GRTNN
-1679 TISPPKIGDYLTY
+1679 TINPESIGDYLTF
-1692 RPVDRNF
+1692 RPTDKNF
-1699 IANQTLAQA
+1699 YANQDLAHA
-1708 NNINR
+1708 NNTNR
-1713 TLAGLSG
+1713 LLAGLSG
-1720 GNRGTATANILGN
+1720 GNRGTAAANILGN
-1733 DYNTLVALGTDYM
+1733 DYNTLVALGTNYM

-1789 NLQANFN
+1789 NLQASLN

-1804 TLETNKGNAI
+1804 TLETNKGSAI